1 MYKNL
6 RAHTRYESVHAHNT
20 KPEVDIMRNGNKT
33 RQLLSLARIFVL
45 ALCFTLVFAVAIS
58 VTPDGYFNSAKA
70 LNPDGD
76 TSGLVRVYQKDAYL
90 NTSTLVNPD
99 DYALSAFKTD
109 FESIMGYGKNANNSK
124 TEWSIGDVTFNKY
137 VFGMKN
143 ITYNSEKGKIKSQ
156 DSEEEDKTVGVY
168 PLAGGGA
175 KMSFYIDAGL
185 FGADSISAVLNVV
198 LPEYLQS
205 LISTND
211 EYSLQFDAQIDVS
224 KGDNLV
230 NVSAQNYQRAR
241 AKIATAPETL
251 SAVDENHIQYTG
263 ANKAG
268 DVKDSQYGYQS
279 NTTSNGSWSG
289 STLSFTGIVAN
300 SANPYIYFCIGI
312 GESDGTCT
320 VSFRNLKFTNV
331 KLVREVKADSDSIE
345 RVDGAAPVNKAQFD
359 NTVQDSFYPYN
370 TNASTAGGWA
380 VWHDNI
386 TSQLS
391 KKIDNVTYG
400 NGKLQSYTNSPIA
413 TIGGQNYYKTSTV
426 TYHDT
431 YNYLPGLMGYIDSGD
446 ISQGFTTETLKY
458 VCECGYVYTGTSFDS
473 LDNSYTCPNC
483 GKSKSAFTKTIN
495 VPSKMAQDIDINYA
509 SGIKQV
515 IVGSKYREE
524 DADDTTG
531 GTLAAVFNL
540 YDANSYGE
548 NHGKGI
554 YVEGQLVGWAV
565 VTKTNR
571 AEVVVK
577 TYMYT
582 NARVATQVM
591 DYGFSS
597 NRWNIEYSGIDTTAP
612 DDNVNSGTNVSLDK
626 FVGANAQDLAW
637 LRQNKIVADGS
648 ININEDDTAAG
659 YSPYIWFYTVN
670 REDSLAELNNIAITQ
685 FADYAAVKAA
695 GINPIALGEISSFTY
710 DFANGVAKAYGGGEQ
725 GNPASITDNVTG
737 HGYYRFTFYIF
748 DLAGNKGGVKS
759 FYTKVDYDRP
769 EYTVDYSFDKNGV
782 QTTILASENG
792 KWATGD
798 VTLKFTLTAGGFSG
812 YTFRFE
818 DANGAMHAIVVNGM
832 GDYEG
837 DSYIA
842 GIANYITSASGTATT
857 AVGNDIT
864 ININGVDVNVAYAVE
879 GGNGTFTF
887 TIPAPATAF
896 FEWIST
902 FSMFCGQYAS
912 INAIDIDEQSVEY
925 INNDW
930 KGGIKVLIDGIAP
943 TVPLFEDE
951 EGYLSTFENYELPSS
966 RNWFTTSYNLPVML
980 AFNDAITAT
989 DYASGLKIHYGIKAV
1004 KNLTE
1009 LLAYRDINVE
1019 NNYKSAIDIQKEL
1032 GFDRYI
1038 MVTGDALDGDATD
1051 FTLQLLQNL
1060 NAGMRLVYVWAED
1073 QAGNVSELS
1082 RYFVLVDANNYSVSA
1097 SVKSNAKLES
1107 GFANL
1112 TFTNAE
1118 GVAVT
1123 TIKRGETLLFNVGL
1137 ANSYVP
1143 FKFTQNG
1150 NVLFENYTQNQ
1161 VWSGISNENA
1171 QYITASGYETLR
1183 VTLDDFNN
1191 LTDLE
1196 KSNRFELSAR
1206 KVVTYN
1212 YINSSVG
1219 YTAAPTD
1226 VSSVVI
1232 SGYEGA
1238 KSSFVYRFV
1247 DSDNNLLYENNEGG
1261 TTTDPSEAKL
1271 DSDGNPVFFVP
1282 TKVGSYRVRIYI
1294 PKDDESFVTSDFET
1308 NDAGEQVFAPVRYDV
1323 IKGKAVITVKS
1334 STSKFGEPASSVLGM
1349 LDFDVTG
1356 IDKAQM
1362 ASENIVVNLVL
1373 KDVTLASGET
1383 YRVGNYAIVN
1393 QSSDYSAATNYDVTF
1408 NSAIHTVTRR
1418 QVTIDAWSASKAFG
1432 DSDPEFRFGV
1442 ELAQFAGLYK
1452 SANEIVADVFSAY
1465 NPVTDTTADGYA
1477 LFYAGGSIS
1486 RESAEGVG
1494 QYDFASDASLF
1505 DIDSNYSIVVQ
1516 TTKYKFTIEKRIV
1529 KLDVSGQS
1537 SVFPFGTTVES
1548 EIGKIAPAYK
1558 IAAKD
1563 MVVAS
1568 QIEALFANGAQ
1579 LSLGAQIA
1587 DLTDENYS
1595 AAYKYAIL
1603 LGGNLDDGNVVIE
1616 LDASGAEY
1624 IVYVTKQ
1631 NAIVVKVKDGVN
1643 FEFVYGF
1650 VWSENTLVFDS
1661 EKFELQGTPSG
1672 EYTSVKWSVDVANG
1686 TILDA
1691 GKRVLSISGA
1701 KLYNGETALEDAVFV
1716 EPVTVT
1722 INPASIVVKP
1732 TAQNLSKVYGE
1743 EDGVYGIGFDVTSV
1757 GGQAIAKDGNYANVA
1772 YNDILAQINGV
1783 FVRAIFDK
1791 NGNRLSFASRYD
1803 GATDASGTVYGTDGR
1818 YYGFAVGTP
1827 FSTQNSNFKVE
1838 AAVDSTQKLAIEQ
1851 KSIDLSTKYFVG
1863 IGKAYDGKTDVFYN
1877 GANLYDLSSYLVLAT
1892 DDVTLVAN
1900 ANYDSPEKGIRSIV
1914 FDAFSLSGAQALN
1927 YRIANFVND
1936 GNSTQVN
1943 GSAAKDTVAI
1953 DDSTFVTIIYIDN
1966 IDGKGNIIIS
1976 AGIIALLKSDV
1987 TISKQYDNTKDLGVS
2002 SVSFASGE
2010 GTKSLITADK
2020 FLITEESDSF
2030 TGTEVN
2036 SNYVVNVALFFVID
2050 KPEEF
2055 DIKRDGI
2062 YENSDIVIDEN
2073 AVYNNR
2079 KGIKIVLK
2087 NMPASIKQRV
2097 LGTSSFQ
2104 TLDAVDRD
2112 YNKKTDVDMTYTFAQ
2127 GALAEGD
2134 TAQTIGLKL
2143 AGKAA
2148 NANAGTHSV
2157 RVSGYSVLDK
2167 NYYVDVDALN
2177 TAYTDIGVV
2186 ISKARL
2192 VPNVKFADKTY
2203 DGTSNVVVDNVN
2215 GTFTSVQYATNLEEE
2230 LKKFSY
2236 DASKVS
2242 FMLSLNGAED
2252 ENVGA
2257 NGKHNV
2263 LVSGLEVRFDGTD
2276 TDILKNY
2283 VLEGARYSKVDDKYN
2298 KINSLQVGAIDDFEL
2313 IDAVNMSKK
2322 QIQLIVNDFDIKDK
2336 IYDGTTSAS
2345 ITINITDGRIVAG
2358 HSDLLEVVASGNFA
2372 RKQTGKNIAID
2383 VSVATLQIKNS
2394 LSQEQYDL
2402 ALEAIDNYELVQY
2415 KGTITGNIKARPVLV
2430 SADLGTR
2437 EYNGDEAV
2445 VKSNISYTFKNMIDA
2460 DKKFYAIQTKNGSY
2474 FIDKNVAIDK
2484 DGNVIA
2490 KDGTAYGLLLQ
2501 NIKEKYDNYTLVY
2514 SNNSEIA
2521 GKKALAFVMADGT
2534 IVYEKPAEAE
2544 IAEYWYALE
2553 TTDKYILK
2561 NDTASVEEAQNAN
2574 AIVGF
2579 YKVDGVDAYLIA
2591 SDYAGETSKLVDAIN
2606 YLPAQGK
2613 ITQRTA
2619 SIRASGIERATDTD
2633 AFEKTYDG
2641 TDIFFGQVGVDFNFS
2656 TSAVSNVII
2665 GDDVTIANVSAKFD
2679 SAYATAK
2686 YVVFTASGIAGAD
2699 AYNYTIAG
2707 EKTSVEV
2714 KLSGRIKARSIN
2726 AYLAD
2731 DEAEYGVSTGKFT
2744 GKVTYKLV
2752 GNDGVEYA
2760 LDNQFANDT
2769 AFYIS
2774 MSDFL
2779 AATGLDASNATL
2791 LAGVSYDLA
2800 DGKYVK
2806 AAEGA
2811 IGGYVRMGEGA
2822 NDKIST
2828 LPQAYASFAATTP
2841 EAGTTSTSYVLKG
2854 GRAKNYDFKP
2864 VYTDKG
2870 SVSEAN
2876 GTTSKVSVVKKN
2888 LYVLTVSNA
2897 YSANY
2902 GDVMSADG
2910 KLLFNVGLRYLD
2922 KNGNDGIIGGQS
2934 VNTLFAKDRTNFFPT
2949 VRLGVYNENT
2959 GVTTPATQLAKISD
2973 KLESYEHYVLYVVS
2987 DYDYDAVDTIVRNYN
3002 VVLAGIDTISAR
3014 DNDGQIRTI
3023 FDIAGTNA
3031 KFDTATLEIVLPKL
3045 TGVSVGS
3052 DTQNEFSY
3060 SYAIDKTGNGINR
3073 LHEVVQGEL
3082 ETDEVIFVDDEG
3094 NELYPINVGTY
3105 SGIVKV
3111 RRYIN
3116 ANGQFVARKDVDAN
3130 GYYIEWNSGSVKKS
3144 IVIDKADVGLRAQNV
3159 SEYYNGAKHEYATAG
3174 GENRISYNNLTNGY
3188 NLVKN
3193 ADFTLTYQV
3202 LKDGKYVT
3210 ISANE
3215 VVNAGKYRVIVALT
3229 DKFLASECG
3238 KNYNAASTVAE
3249 LQVLRAIVNVT
3260 LSSDGYAMS
3269 EEMIDGSTVM
3279 KLTGDFVEGKNYSV
3293 GYEVAMASASNAPAI
3308 AIDKSQTK
3316 LVGLEGIKSAGKYS
3330 FAVVL
3335 SDDTLSQDNY
3345 VFMSSTGVLEL
3356 TTKSLASSDGSSINI
3371 TEGKGVVANRLEVKE
3386 IKTNNA
3392 LASDMSYLKAV
3403 EQYVAAMS
3411 QKAGVK
3417 DASVAA
3423 VLRVNLYLDD
3433 QLVLLSN
3440 TSTTVTVALPE
3451 SVKNLNGIAIYYV
3464 NENGGLTKLTDY
3476 VVNDGKLT
3484 YSANYVNG
3492 IVFVDVNHQSLDAWK
3507 IYVIV
3512 AAVVIVTLIV
3522 VATVVTIVVKK
3533 SKLKKLA

>member
-6 RAHTRYESVHAHNT
+6 RAHTRYDSVHAHNT

-45 ALCFTLVFAVAIS
+45 ALCFTLVFAFALSKNNSQVASAYTVVEQEKDDDATLGSPSSFFGDNSELTGMHFGYPGLSADTQTWTFTETYNTVVPSTGNHQIFKLKGNTTMYTHVGDANHWLWGVKNGMAAAEVHGVMNFNLSGFVAQMIQNDNVTVKAKVTANIGAKEGDSTWLIS
-58 VTPDGYFNSAKA
+58 YVNNLFYSAVAVPAGKELTGGLSYDLRNNKSESGQDKTGFIVGYQNSDKKGAQDRTSNEVTLTKETPGLGFALGCGWGQQAGSYDHHVYMSNIRVTFTITFNNVTDGSGLNIGDNAAPIASSTYGIQNSYQQ
-70 LNPDGD
+70 G
-76 TSGLVRVYQKDAYL
+76 TSGSGYAPYLTDA
-90 NTSTLVNPD
+90 
-99 DYALSAFKTD
+99 
-109 FESIMGYGKNANNSK
+109 KNAP
-124 TEWSIGDVTFNKY
+124 
-137 VFGMKN
+137 
-143 ITYNSEKGKIKSQ
+143 
-156 DSEEEDKTVGVY
+156 VY
-168 PLAGGGA
+168 
-175 KMSFYIDAGL
+175 Y
-185 FGADSISAVLNVV
+185 DSIKN
-198 LPEYLQS
+198 
-205 LISTND
+205 
-211 EYSLQFDAQIDVS
+211 
-224 KGDNLV
+224 
-230 NVSAQNYQRAR
+230 
-241 AKIATAPETL
+241 
-251 SAVDENHIQYTG
+251 
-263 ANKAG
+263 
-268 DVKDSQYGYQS
+268 
-279 NTTSNGSWSG
+279 
-289 STLSFTGIVAN
+289 
-300 SANPYIYFCIGI
+300 
-312 GESDGTCT
+312 
-320 VSFRNLKFTNV
+320 NV
-331 KLVREVKADSDSIE
+331 KLDSI
-345 RVDGAAPVNKAQFD
+345 VDGA
-359 NTVQDSFYPYN
+359 
-370 TNASTAGGWA
+370 
-380 VWHDNI
+380 
-386 TSQLS
+386 
-391 KKIDNVTYG
+391 
-400 NGKLQSYTNSPIA
+400 GKMQSYTNASLGQISA
-413 TIGGQNYYKTSTV
+413 DGANHSYYKFAQTEYVDMYNYSGESSIQSAILKYGADAAKTIGVGDRLITGISSDGTLQTSET
-426 TYHDT
+426 
-431 YNYLPGLMGYIDSGD
+431 NDSTHL
-446 ISQGFTTETLKY
+446 Q
-458 VCECGYVYTGTSFDS
+458 
-473 LDNSYTCPNC
+473 
-483 GKSKSAFTKTIN
+483 
-495 VPSKMAQDIDINYA
+495 YA
-509 SGIKQV
+509 SGIKTV
-515 IVGSKYREE
+515 TVNETTFNIW
-524 DADDTTG
+524 DATDRAKTKAITVENDDG
-531 GTLAAVFNL
+531 
-540 YDANSYGE
+540 
-548 NHGKGI
+548 
-554 YVEGQLVGWAV
+554 
-565 VTKTNR
+565 VT
-571 AEVVVK
+571 VVVGYAK
-577 TYMYT
+577 VNYI
-582 NARVATQVM
+582 NRGRVAVM
-591 DYGFSS
+591 IYMIANGTVQTSVGDYGGISS
-597 NRWNIEYSGIDTTAP
+597 KSRIEFSGIDTTSP
-612 DDNVNSGTNVSLDK
+612 DDSVKGGTNVSLDNYIK
-626 FVGANAQDLAW
+626 SSSSDLAW
-637 LRQNKIVADGS
+637 FRQNKIVADGS

-695 GINPIALGEISSFTY
+695 GINPIAYGEISSFTY
-710 DFANGVAKAYGGGEQ
+710 DFSNGVAKAYGGGEQ

-782 QTTILASENG
+782 QATILASENG

-837 DSYIA
+837 DSYVA
-842 GIANYITSASGTATT
+842 GIANYITSASGAATM
-857 AVGNDIT
+857 AVSNDIT
-864 ININGVDVNVAYAVE
+864 ININGVDVNVAYAVDE

-887 TIPAPATAF
+887 TIPTPATAF

-951 EGYLSTFENYELPSS
+951 EGYLSTFENYELPSL

-1038 MVTGDALDGDATD
+1038 MATGDALDGDATD

-1123 TIKRGETLLFNVGL
+1123 TIKRGETLLFEVGL

-1150 NVLFENYTQNQ
+1150 NVLLENYTQNQ
-1161 VWSGISNENA
+1161 VWNGISNENA

-1196 KSNRFELSAR
+1196 KSNQFELSAR

-1271 DSDGNPVFFVP
+1271 DSEGNPVFFVP

-1362 ASENIVVNLVL
+1362 ASENIFVNLVL

-1418 QVTIDAWSASKAFG
+1418 QVTIDAWSASKFFG

-1516 TTKYKFTIEKRIV
+1516 TTKYKFTIKKRTV

-1548 EIGKIAPAYK
+1548 EISKIAPAYK
-1558 IAAKD
+1558 IAAND

-1568 QIEALFANGAQ
+1568 QIEALFANGAK

-1587 DLTDENYS
+1587 ELTEEEDYS
-1595 AAYKYAIL
+1595 AVYKYAIV
-1603 LGGNLDDGNVVIE
+1603 LGGTLDDGNVVIE

-1650 VWSENTLVFDS
+1650 VWGENTLVFDS

-1691 GKRVLSISGA
+1691 GKRILSISGA

-1722 INPASIVVKP
+1722 INPATIVVKP

-1743 EDGVYGIGFDVTSV
+1743 EDVDYGIGFDVASV
-1757 GGQAIAKDGNYANVA
+1757 GGQAIAKDGSYANVA
-1772 YNDILAQINGV
+1772 YDDILKQINGV

-1877 GANLYDLSSYLVLAT
+1877 GTNLYDLSSYLVLAT

-2020 FLITEESDSF
+2020 FLIAEESDSF

-2112 YNKKTDVDMTYTFAQ
+2112 YNKQTDVDMTYTFAQ

-2134 TAQTIGLKL
+2134 TAQTVGLEL
-2143 AGKAA
+2143 TGKAA
-2148 NANAGTHSV
+2148 NANAGTHTV
-2157 RVSGYSVLDK
+2157 TVSGYSVLDK

-2236 DASKVS
+2236 DERKVS

-2415 KGTITGNIKARPVLV
+2415 KGTITGNIEARPVLV

-2460 DKKFYAIQTKNGSY
+2460 DKKFYAIQTKNGAY

-2514 SNNSEIA
+2514 SNNSEIT

-2561 NDTASVEEAQNAN
+2561 NDTASVEEAQN

-2828 LPQAYASFAATTP
+2828 LPQAYVSFAATTP
-2841 EAGTTSTSYVLKG
+2841 EAGTTSTFYVLKG

-2934 VNTLFAKDRTNFFPT
+2934 VNTLFANDRTNFFPT

-3002 VVLAGIDTISAR
+3002 VVLAGIDTISSR
-3014 DNDGQIRTI
+3014 DNDGQVRTI

-3031 KFDTATLEIVLPKL
+3031 KFDTATLDIVLPKL

-3308 AIDKSQTK
+3308 AIDRSQTK

-3356 TTKSLASSDGSSINI
+3356 TAKSLASSDGSSINI

-3440 TSTTVTVALPE
+3440 TPTTVTVALPE

>member
-1 MYKNL
+1 
-6 RAHTRYESVHAHNT
+6 
-20 KPEVDIMRNGNKT
+20 MRNGNKT

-45 ALCFTLVFAVAIS
+45 ALCFTLVFAFALSKNNSQVASAYTVVEQEKADDATLGSPSAFFGDNSELTGMHFGYPGLSADTQTWTFTETYNTVVPSTGNHQIFKLKGNTTMYTHVGDANHWLWGVSNGMAAAEVHGVMNFNLSGFVAQMIQNDNVTVKAKVTANIGAKEGDSTWLIS
-58 VTPDGYFNSAKA
+58 YVNNLFYSAVAVPAGKELTGGLSYDLRNNKSESGQDKTGFIVGYQNSDKKGAQDRTSNEVTLTKETPGLGFALGCGWGQQAGSYDHHVYMSNIRVTFTITFNNVTDGSGLNIGDNAAPIASSTYGIQNSYQQ
-70 LNPDGD
+70 G
-76 TSGLVRVYQKDAYL
+76 TSGSGYAPYLTDA
-90 NTSTLVNPD
+90 
-99 DYALSAFKTD
+99 
-109 FESIMGYGKNANNSK
+109 KNAP
-124 TEWSIGDVTFNKY
+124 
-137 VFGMKN
+137 
-143 ITYNSEKGKIKSQ
+143 
-156 DSEEEDKTVGVY
+156 VY
-168 PLAGGGA
+168 
-175 KMSFYIDAGL
+175 Y
-185 FGADSISAVLNVV
+185 DSIKN
-198 LPEYLQS
+198 
-205 LISTND
+205 
-211 EYSLQFDAQIDVS
+211 
-224 KGDNLV
+224 
-230 NVSAQNYQRAR
+230 
-241 AKIATAPETL
+241 
-251 SAVDENHIQYTG
+251 
-263 ANKAG
+263 
-268 DVKDSQYGYQS
+268 
-279 NTTSNGSWSG
+279 
-289 STLSFTGIVAN
+289 
-300 SANPYIYFCIGI
+300 
-312 GESDGTCT
+312 
-320 VSFRNLKFTNV
+320 NV
-331 KLVREVKADSDSIE
+331 KLDSI
-345 RVDGAAPVNKAQFD
+345 VDGA
-359 NTVQDSFYPYN
+359 
-370 TNASTAGGWA
+370 
-380 VWHDNI
+380 
-386 TSQLS
+386 
-391 KKIDNVTYG
+391 
-400 NGKLQSYTNSPIA
+400 GKMQSYTNASLGQISA
-413 TIGGQNYYKTSTV
+413 DGANHSYYKFAQTEYVDMYNYSGESSIQSAILKYGADAAKTIGVGDRLITGISSDGTLQTS
-426 TYHDT
+426 
-431 YNYLPGLMGYIDSGD
+431 
-446 ISQGFTTETLKY
+446 ETN
-458 VCECGYVYTGTSFDS
+458 
-473 LDNSYTCPNC
+473 NSTHL
-483 GKSKSAFTKTIN
+483 
-495 VPSKMAQDIDINYA
+495 QYA
-509 SGIKQV
+509 SGIKTV
-515 IVGSKYREE
+515 TVNETTFNIW
-524 DADDTTG
+524 DATDRAKTKAITVENDDG
-531 GTLAAVFNL
+531 
-540 YDANSYGE
+540 
-548 NHGKGI
+548 
-554 YVEGQLVGWAV
+554 
-565 VTKTNR
+565 VT
-571 AEVVVK
+571 VVVGYAK
-577 TYMYT
+577 VNYI
-582 NARVATQVM
+582 NRGRVAVM
-591 DYGFSS
+591 IYMIANGTVQTSVGDYGGISS
-597 NRWNIEYSGIDTTAP
+597 KSRIEFSGIDTTSP
-612 DDNVNSGTNVSLDK
+612 DDSVNGGTNVSLDNYIK
-626 FVGANAQDLAW
+626 SSSSDLAW
-637 LRQNKIVADGS
+637 FRQNKIVADGS

-670 REDSLAELNNIAITQ
+670 RADSLAELNNIAITQ

-695 GINPIALGEISSFTY
+695 DINPIAYGEISSFTY
-710 DFANGVAKAYGGGEQ
+710 DFANGVAKAYGGADQ

-798 VTLKFTLTAGGFSG
+798 VTLKFTLIAGGFSG

-837 DSYIA
+837 DSYVA
-842 GIANYITSASGTATT
+842 GIANYITSASGAATM
-857 AVGNDIT
+857 AVSNDIT
-864 ININGVDVNVAYAVE
+864 ININGVDVNVAYAVDE

-887 TIPAPATAF
+887 TIPTPATAF

-951 EGYLSTFENYELPSS
+951 EGYLSTFENYELPSL

-1038 MVTGDALDGDATD
+1038 MATGDALDGDATD

-1150 NVLFENYTQNQ
+1150 NVLLENYTQNQ

-1171 QYITASGYETLR
+1171 QYITASGYETLQ

-1362 ASENIVVNLVL
+1362 ASENIFVNLVL

-1418 QVTIDAWSASKAFG
+1418 QVTIDAWSASKFFG

-1465 NPVTDTTADGYA
+1465 KPVTDTTADGYA

-1568 QIEALFANGAQ
+1568 QIEALFANGAK
-1579 LSLGAQIA
+1579 LSLGAKIA
-1587 DLTDENYS
+1587 ELTEEDYS
-1595 AAYKYAIL
+1595 AVYKYAIV
-1603 LGGNLDDGNVVIE
+1603 LGGTLDDGNVVIE

-1650 VWSENTLVFDS
+1650 VWGENTLVFDS

-1691 GKRVLSISGA
+1691 GKRILSISGA

-1722 INPASIVVKP
+1722 INPATIVVKP
-1732 TAQNLSKVYGE
+1732 TAQNLYKVYGE
-1743 EDGVYGIGFDVTSV
+1743 EDDDYGIGFDVASV
-1757 GGQAIAKDGNYANVA
+1757 GGQAIAKDGSYANVA
-1772 YNDILAQINGV
+1772 YDDIHDQINGV

-1827 FSTQNSNFKVE
+1827 FSTPKNSNFKVE

-1851 KSIDLSTKYFVG
+1851 KSINLSTKYFVG

-1914 FDAFSLSGAQALN
+1914 FDTFSLSGAQALN

-1943 GSAAKDTVAI
+1943 GSAAKDIVAI

-2002 SVSFASGE
+2002 DVSFASGE

-2073 AVYNNR
+2073 AMYNNR

-2134 TAQTIGLKL
+2134 TAQTIGLIL
-2143 AGKAA
+2143 EGKAA
-2148 NANAGTHSV
+2148 NANAGTHTV
-2157 RVSGYSVLDK
+2157 TVSGYSVLDK

-2192 VPNVKFADKTY
+2192 VPNVQFADKTY

-2236 DASKVS
+2236 DANNVS

-2263 LVSGLEVRFDGTD
+2263 LVSGLEVIFDGTD

-2415 KGTITGNIKARPVLV
+2415 KGTITGNIEARPVLV

-2460 DKKFYAIQTKNGSY
+2460 DKKFYAIQTKNGAY

-2606 YLPAQGK
+2606 YLPAQGQ

-2828 LPQAYASFAATTP
+2828 LPQAYVSFAATTP

-2934 VNTLFAKDRTNFFPT
+2934 VNTLFANDRTNFFPT

-3014 DNDGQIRTI
+3014 DNDGQVRTI

-3031 KFDTATLEIVLPKL
+3031 KFDTATLDIVLPKL

-3174 GENRISYNNLTNGY
+3174 GANRISYNNLTNGY

-3229 DKFLASECG
+3229 NKFLASECG

-3356 TTKSLASSDGSSINI
+3356 TAKSLASSDGSSINI

-3440 TSTTVTVALPE
+3440 TPTTVTVALPE

>member
-1 MYKNL
+1 
-6 RAHTRYESVHAHNT
+6 
-20 KPEVDIMRNGNKT
+20 MRNGNKT

-45 ALCFTLVFAVAIS
+45 ALCFTLVFAVA
-58 VTPDGYFNSAKA
+58 
-70 LNPDGD
+70 L
-76 TSGLVRVYQKDAYL
+76 
-90 NTSTLVNPD
+90 
-99 DYALSAFKTD
+99 
-109 FESIMGYGKNANNSK
+109 
-124 TEWSIGDVTFNKY
+124 
-137 VFGMKN
+137 
-143 ITYNSEKGKIKSQ
+143 
-156 DSEEEDKTVGVY
+156 
-168 PLAGGGA
+168 
-175 KMSFYIDAGL
+175 
-185 FGADSISAVLNVV
+185 
-198 LPEYLQS
+198 
-205 LISTND
+205 TND
-211 EYSLQFDAQIDVS
+211 AI
-224 KGDNLV
+224 GG
-230 NVSAQNYQRAR
+230 
-241 AKIATAPETL
+241 IATAAESEKEGDATFGAGVSILGDHGELTGVDFGYPGIGTQTTWTYTETFNTIVSSTTNIQVYKETGDTKMFIEEGASGTWQFGVSNAAKAAQCHGVINFGASKFIDQMIQNDNVVVTASITFSLGALSSNFNNKFYSAVVGPESLTAQKSYYLRKDGDSNYTYNYKNSSKEAAETFTTDAVTL
-251 SAVDENHIQYTG
+251 SPGKNNLALATGLGWAQRIAPPYTPKRGLEIKNIQIKYTITF
-263 ANKAG
+263 NNVTDSSSLNIG
-268 DVKDSQYGYQS
+268 DNAAPVASSTYGIQNSYQQG
-279 NTTSNGSWSG
+279 TSG
-289 STLSFTGIVAN
+289 SGYA
-300 SANPYIYFCIGI
+300 PYLTDAKNAPVYYDSIK
-312 GESDGTCT
+312 
-320 VSFRNLKFTNV
+320 NNV
-331 KLVREVKADSDSIE
+331 KLDSI
-345 RVDGAAPVNKAQFD
+345 VDGA
-359 NTVQDSFYPYN
+359 
-370 TNASTAGGWA
+370 
-380 VWHDNI
+380 
-386 TSQLS
+386 
-391 KKIDNVTYG
+391 
-400 NGKLQSYTNSPIA
+400 GKMQSYTNASLGQISA
-413 TIGGQNYYKTSTV
+413 DGANHSYYKFAQTEYVDMYNYSGESSIQSAILKYGADAAKTIGVGDRLITGISSDGTLQTS
-426 TYHDT
+426 
-431 YNYLPGLMGYIDSGD
+431 
-446 ISQGFTTETLKY
+446 ETN
-458 VCECGYVYTGTSFDS
+458 
-473 LDNSYTCPNC
+473 NSTHL
-483 GKSKSAFTKTIN
+483 
-495 VPSKMAQDIDINYA
+495 QYA
-509 SGIKQV
+509 SGIKTV
-515 IVGSKYREE
+515 TVNETTFNIW
-524 DADDTTG
+524 DATDRAKTKAITVENDDG
-531 GTLAAVFNL
+531 
-540 YDANSYGE
+540 
-548 NHGKGI
+548 
-554 YVEGQLVGWAV
+554 
-565 VTKTNR
+565 VT
-571 AEVVVK
+571 VVVGYAK
-577 TYMYT
+577 VNYI
-582 NARVATQVM
+582 NRGRVAVM
-591 DYGFSS
+591 IYMIANGTVQTSVGDYGGISS
-597 NRWNIEYSGIDTTAP
+597 KSRIEFSGIDTTSP
-612 DDNVNSGTNVSLDK
+612 DDSVNSGTNVSLDNYIK
-626 FVGANAQDLAW
+626 SSSSDLAW
-637 LRQNKIVADGS
+637 FRQNKIVADGS
-648 ININEDDTAAG
+648 INVNEDDTAAG

-670 REDSLAELNNIAITQ
+670 RADSLAELNNIAITQ

-695 GINPIALGEISSFTY
+695 GINPIAYGEISSFTY
-710 DFANGVAKAYGGGEQ
+710 DFANGVAKAYGGADQ

-769 EYTVDYSFDKNGV
+769 DYTVDYSFDKNGV

-857 AVGNDIT
+857 AVSNDIT

-887 TIPAPATAF
+887 TIPTPATAF

-1196 KSNRFELSAR
+1196 KSNKFELSAR

-1362 ASENIVVNLVL
+1362 ASENIFVNLVL

-1442 ELAQFAGLYK
+1442 ELAQFAGLFK

-1465 NPVTDTTADGYA
+1465 KPVTDTTADGYA

-1505 DIDSNYSIVVQ
+1505 DIDSNYSIIVQ

-1568 QIEALFANGAQ
+1568 QIEALFANGVQ

-1587 DLTDENYS
+1587 ELTDENYS

-1743 EDGVYGIGFDVTSV
+1743 EDGVYGIGFDVASV
-1757 GGQAIAKDGNYANVA
+1757 GGQAIAKDGSYANVA
-1772 YNDILAQINGV
+1772 YNDILAQIDGV

-1914 FDAFSLSGAQALN
+1914 FDTFSLSGAQALN

-1943 GSAAKDTVAI
+1943 GSAANDTVAI

-2415 KGTITGNIKARPVLV
+2415 KGTITGNIEARPVLV

-2828 LPQAYASFAATTP
+2828 LPQAYVSFAATTP

-3014 DNDGQIRTI
+3014 DNDGQVRTI

-3031 KFDTATLEIVLPKL
+3031 KFDTATLDIVLPKL

-3215 VVNAGKYRVIVALT
+3215 VVNAGKYRVVVALT

-3440 TSTTVTVALPE
+3440 TPTTVTVALPE

>member
-6 RAHTRYESVHAHNT
+6 RAYTRDESVYAHNT

-58 VTPDGYFNSAKA
+58 VTPDGYFDSAKA
-70 LNPDGD
+70 LNADSSD
-76 TSGLVRVYQKDAYL
+76 TNVRVYQKDGYL
-90 NTSTLVNPD
+90 NASTLVNPD

-251 SAVDENHIQYTG
+251 SAVNENHIQYTG

-268 DVKDSQYGYQS
+268 DVKDSQYGYKS
-279 NTTSNGSWSG
+279 NTTSNGSWSE

-458 VCECGYVYTGTSFDS
+458 VCACGYVYTGTNFDS

-582 NARVATQVM
+582 NARVATQVT

-637 LRQNKIVADGS
+637 LRQNKITADGS
-648 ININEDDTAAG
+648 IEISEDDTAAG

-670 REDSLAELNNIAITQ
+670 RADSLAALNNIAITQ

-695 GINPIALGEISSFTY
+695 GINPIAYGEISSFTY

-837 DSYIA
+837 DSYVA
-842 GIANYITSASGTATT
+842 GIVDYITSASGTATT
-857 AVGNDIT
+857 AVSNDIT
-864 ININGVDVNVAYAVE
+864 ININGVDVNVAYAVDE

-1150 NVLFENYTQNQ
+1150 NVLLENYTQNQ

-1362 ASENIVVNLVL
+1362 ESENIFVNLVL

-1465 NPVTDTTADGYA
+1465 KPVTDTTADGYA

-1505 DIDSNYSIVVQ
+1505 DIDSNYSIIVQ

-1568 QIEALFANGAQ
+1568 QIEALFANGAK
-1579 LSLGAQIA
+1579 LSLGAKIA
-1587 DLTDENYS
+1587 ELTDENYS

-1603 LGGNLDDGNVVIE
+1603 LGGTLDDGNVVIE

-1743 EDGVYGIGFDVTSV
+1743 EDGVYGIGFDVASV
-1757 GGQAIAKDGNYANVA
+1757 GGQAIAKDGSYANVA

-1914 FDAFSLSGAQALN
+1914 FDTFSLSGAQALN

-1943 GSAAKDTVAI
+1943 GSSAKDTVAI
-1953 DDSTFVTIIYIDN
+1953 EDSTFVTIIYIDN

-1976 AGIIALLKSDV
+1976 EGIIALLKSDV

-2002 SVSFASGE
+2002 NVSFASGE

-2055 DIKRDGI
+2055 VIKRDGI

-2079 KGIKIVLK
+2079 KGIKVVLK

-2112 YNKKTDVDMTYTFAQ
+2112 YNKQTDVDMTYTFAQ

-2134 TAQTIGLKL
+2134 TAQTVGLEIE
-2143 AGKAA
+2143 GKAA
-2148 NANAGTHSV
+2148 NANAGTHTV
-2157 RVSGYSVLDK
+2157 TVSGYSVLDK
-2167 NYYVDVDALN
+2167 NYYVDVDAIN

-2242 FMLSLNGAED
+2242 FMLSLKGAED

-2298 KINSLQVGAIDDFEL
+2298 KVNSLQVGAIDDFEL

-2394 LSQEQYDL
+2394 LSKEQYDL

-2415 KGTITGNIKARPVLV
+2415 NGTITGNIEARPVLV
-2430 SADLGTR
+2430 NADLGTR

-2460 DKKFYAIQTKNGSY
+2460 DKKFYAIQTKNGAY

-2534 IVYEKPAEAE
+2534 IVYEKPVEAE

-2553 TTDKYILK
+2553 TTDKYVLK

-2606 YLPAQGK
+2606 YLPAKGK

-2619 SIRASGIERATDTD
+2619 SIRASGIERATDTN

-2828 LPQAYASFAATTP
+2828 LPQAYVSFAATTP

-2934 VNTLFAKDRTNFFPT
+2934 INTLFAKDRTNFFPT

-2987 DYDYDAVDTIVRNYN
+2987 DYDYDALDTIVRNYN

-3014 DNDGQIRTI
+3014 DNDGQVRTI

-3031 KFDTATLEIVLPKL
+3031 KFDTATLDIVLPKL

-3116 ANGQFVARKDVDAN
+3116 ANGKFVARKDVDAN

-3238 KNYNAASTVAE
+3238 KNYNATSTVAE

-3440 TSTTVTVALPE
+3440 TPTTVTVALPE

>member
-1 MYKNL
+1 
-6 RAHTRYESVHAHNT
+6 
-20 KPEVDIMRNGNKT
+20 MRNGNKT

-45 ALCFTLVFAVAIS
+45 ALCFTLVFAVALS
-58 VTPDGYFNSAKA
+58 N
-70 LNPDGD
+70 
-76 TSGLVRVYQKDAYL
+76 DA
-90 NTSTLVNPD
+90 
-99 DYALSAFKTD
+99 
-109 FESIMGYGKNANNSK
+109 
-124 TEWSIGDVTFNKY
+124 IG
-137 VFGMKN
+137 G
-143 ITYNSEKGKIKSQ
+143 
-156 DSEEEDKTVGVY
+156 
-168 PLAGGGA
+168 
-175 KMSFYIDAGL
+175 
-185 FGADSISAVLNVV
+185 
-198 LPEYLQS
+198 
-205 LISTND
+205 
-211 EYSLQFDAQIDVS
+211 
-224 KGDNLV
+224 
-230 NVSAQNYQRAR
+230 
-241 AKIATAPETL
+241 IATAAESEKDGDATFGAGVSILGDHGELTGVDFGYPGIGTQTTWTYTETFNTVVSSTTNIQVYKETGDTKMFIEEGASGTWQYGVSNAYKAAQCHGVINFGTSKFIDQMIQNDNVVVTASITFSLGALSSNFNNKFYSAVVGPEALTAQKSYNLREKDGDSNYTYNYKNSSKEAAETFTTDAVTL
-251 SAVDENHIQYTG
+251 SPGKSNLALATGLGWSIRAVPPYTPRRGLEIKNIQIKYTITFNNVTDS
-263 ANKAG
+263 ASLNIG
-268 DVKDSQYGYQS
+268 DNAAPVTSSTYGIQNSYQQG
-279 NTTSNGSWSG
+279 TSG
-289 STLSFTGIVAN
+289 SGYA
-300 SANPYIYFCIGI
+300 PYLTDAKNAPVYYDSIK
-312 GESDGTCT
+312 
-320 VSFRNLKFTNV
+320 NNV
-331 KLVREVKADSDSIE
+331 KLDSI
-345 RVDGAAPVNKAQFD
+345 VN
-359 NTVQDSFYPYN
+359 
-370 TNASTAGGWA
+370 GE
-380 VWHDNI
+380 
-386 TSQLS
+386 
-391 KKIDNVTYG
+391 
-400 NGKLQSYTNSPIA
+400 GKMQSYTNARLGQISADGANHSYYKFAQTEYVDMYNYSGESSVQSAILKYGA
-413 TIGGQNYYKTSTV
+413 DAAKTIGVGDRLITGISSDGTLQTS
-426 TYHDT
+426 
-431 YNYLPGLMGYIDSGD
+431 
-446 ISQGFTTETLKY
+446 ETN
-458 VCECGYVYTGTSFDS
+458 
-473 LDNSYTCPNC
+473 NSTHL
-483 GKSKSAFTKTIN
+483 
-495 VPSKMAQDIDINYA
+495 QYA
-509 SGIKQV
+509 SGIKTV
-515 IVGSKYREE
+515 TVNETTFNIW
-524 DADDTTG
+524 DATDRAKTKAITVENDDG
-531 GTLAAVFNL
+531 V
-540 YDANSYGE
+540 
-548 NHGKGI
+548 
-554 YVEGQLVGWAV
+554 AV
-565 VTKTNR
+565 VVGYAKVNYINR
-571 AEVVVK
+571 G
-577 TYMYT
+577 
-582 NARVATQVM
+582 RVAVM
-591 DYGFSS
+591 IYMIANGTVQTSVGDYGGISS
-597 NRWNIEYSGIDTTAP
+597 KSRIEFSGIDTTSP
-612 DDNVNSGTNVSLDK
+612 DDSVNSGTNVSLDNYIK
-626 FVGANAQDLAW
+626 SSSSDLAW
-637 LRQNKIVADGS
+637 FRKNKIVADGS

-670 REDSLAELNNIAITQ
+670 RADSLAELNNIAITQ

-695 GINPIALGEISSFTY
+695 GINPIAYGEISSFTY
-710 DFANGVAKAYGGGEQ
+710 DFANGVAKAYGGGADQ

-769 EYTVDYSFDKNGV
+769 EYTVDYSFNKNGV

-837 DSYIA
+837 DSYVA

-857 AVGNDIT
+857 VVSNDIT

-887 TIPAPATAF
+887 TIPTPATAF

-951 EGYLSTFENYELPSS
+951 EGYLSTFANYELPSS

-1038 MVTGDALDGDATD
+1038 MATGDALDGDATD

-1137 ANSYVP
+1137 ANTYVP

-1150 NVLFENYTQNQ
+1150 NVLLENYTQNQ

-1271 DSDGNPVFFVP
+1271 DSDGSPVFFVP

-1362 ASENIVVNLVL
+1362 ASENIFVNLVL

-1452 SANEIVADVFSAY
+1452 SSNEIVADVFSAY
-1465 NPVTDTTADGYA
+1465 KPVTDTTADGYA
-1477 LFYAGGSIS
+1477 LFYAGGSIT

-1505 DIDSNYSIVVQ
+1505 DIDSNYSIIVQ
-1516 TTKYKFTIEKRIV
+1516 TMKYKFTIEKRIV

-1587 DLTDENYS
+1587 ELTDENYS

-1743 EDGVYGIGFDVTSV
+1743 EDGVYGIGFDVASV
-1757 GGQAIAKDGNYANVA
+1757 GGQAIAKDGSYANVA

-1900 ANYDSPEKGIRSIV
+1900 ANYDSPEKGTRSIV
-1914 FDAFSLSGAQALN
+1914 FNAFSLSGAQALN

-1943 GSAAKDTVAI
+1943 GSSAKDTVAI
-1953 DDSTFVTIIYIDN
+1953 DDSTSVTIIYIDN

-2073 AVYNNR
+2073 AMYNNR

-2112 YNKKTDVDMTYTFAQ
+2112 YNKQTDVDMTYTFAQ

-2242 FMLSLNGAED
+2242 FMLSLKGAED

-2394 LSQEQYDL
+2394 LSKEQYDL

-2415 KGTITGNIKARPVLV
+2415 NGTITGNIEARPVLV

-2460 DKKFYAIQTKNGSY
+2460 DKKFYAIQTKNGAY

-2553 TTDKYILK
+2553 TTDKYVLK

-2619 SIRASGIERATDTD
+2619 SIRASGIERATDTI

-2828 LPQAYASFAATTP
+2828 LPQAYVSFAATTP

-2902 GDVMSADG
+2902 GDIMSADG

-2987 DYDYDAVDTIVRNYN
+2987 DYDYDALDTIVRNYN

-3014 DNDGQIRTI
+3014 DNDGQVRTI

-3031 KFDTATLEIVLPKL
+3031 KFDTATLDIVLPKL

-3060 SYAIDKTGNGINR
+3060 AYAIDKTGNGINR

-3386 IKTNNA
+3386 IRTNNA

-3440 TSTTVTVALPE
+3440 TPTTVTVALPE
-3451 SVKNLNGIAIYYV
+3451 SVKNMNGIAIYYV

>member
-1 MYKNL
+1 
-6 RAHTRYESVHAHNT
+6 
-20 KPEVDIMRNGNKT
+20 MRNGNQS

-45 ALCFTLVFAVAIS
+45 ALCFTLVFA
-58 VTPDGYFNSAKA
+58 F
-70 LNPDGD
+70 
-76 TSGLVRVYQKDAYL
+76 
-90 NTSTLVNPD
+90 
-99 DYALSAFKTD
+99 ALSASVSQVASAYDVVEQEKDDDATLGSPSAFFGDNGELTGMHFGYPGLSANTQTWTFTETYNTVVPSTGNHQIFKLKGNTKMYTHVGDANHWLWGVSNGMAAAEVHGAMNFNLSGFVAQMIQNDNVTVKAKVTANIGAKEGDSTWLVSYVNNLFYSAVAVPAGKELTGGLSYDLRNNKSESGQDKTGFIAGYQNSDKKGAQDRTSNEVTLTKETPGLGFALGCGWRQQVGSYDHHVYMSNIRVTFTITFNNVTD
-109 FESIMGYGKNANNSK
+109 GSGLNIGDNAAPVASSTYGIQNSYQQGTSGSGYAPYLTDAKNAP
-124 TEWSIGDVTFNKY
+124 
-137 VFGMKN
+137 
-143 ITYNSEKGKIKSQ
+143 
-156 DSEEEDKTVGVY
+156 VY
-168 PLAGGGA
+168 
-175 KMSFYIDAGL
+175 Y
-185 FGADSISAVLNVV
+185 DSIKN
-198 LPEYLQS
+198 
-205 LISTND
+205 
-211 EYSLQFDAQIDVS
+211 
-224 KGDNLV
+224 
-230 NVSAQNYQRAR
+230 
-241 AKIATAPETL
+241 
-251 SAVDENHIQYTG
+251 
-263 ANKAG
+263 
-268 DVKDSQYGYQS
+268 
-279 NTTSNGSWSG
+279 
-289 STLSFTGIVAN
+289 
-300 SANPYIYFCIGI
+300 
-312 GESDGTCT
+312 
-320 VSFRNLKFTNV
+320 NV
-331 KLVREVKADSDSIE
+331 KLDSI
-345 RVDGAAPVNKAQFD
+345 VDGA
-359 NTVQDSFYPYN
+359 
-370 TNASTAGGWA
+370 
-380 VWHDNI
+380 
-386 TSQLS
+386 
-391 KKIDNVTYG
+391 
-400 NGKLQSYTNSPIA
+400 GKMQSYTNASLGQISA
-413 TIGGQNYYKTSTV
+413 DGANHSYYKFAQTEYVDMYNYSGESSIQSAILKYGADAAKTIGVGDRLITGISSDGTLQTSET
-426 TYHDT
+426 
-431 YNYLPGLMGYIDSGD
+431 NDSTHL
-446 ISQGFTTETLKY
+446 Q
-458 VCECGYVYTGTSFDS
+458 
-473 LDNSYTCPNC
+473 
-483 GKSKSAFTKTIN
+483 
-495 VPSKMAQDIDINYA
+495 YA
-509 SGIKQV
+509 SGIKTV
-515 IVGSKYREE
+515 TVNETTFNIW
-524 DADDTTG
+524 DATDRAKTKAITVENDDG
-531 GTLAAVFNL
+531 
-540 YDANSYGE
+540 
-548 NHGKGI
+548 
-554 YVEGQLVGWAV
+554 
-565 VTKTNR
+565 VT
-571 AEVVVK
+571 VVVGYAK
-577 TYMYT
+577 VNYI
-582 NARVATQVM
+582 NRGRVAVM
-591 DYGFSS
+591 IYMIANGTVQTSVGDYGGISS
-597 NRWNIEYSGIDTTAP
+597 KSRIEFSGIDTTSP
-612 DDNVNSGTNVSLDK
+612 DDSVNGGTNVSLDNYIK
-626 FVGANAQDLAW
+626 SSSSDLAW
-637 LRQNKIVADGS
+637 FRQNKIVADGS

-659 YSPYIWFYTVN
+659 YSPYLWFYTVN

-695 GINPIALGEISSFTY
+695 GINPIAYGEISSFTY
-710 DFANGVAKAYGGGEQ
+710 DFANGVAKAYGGADQ

-837 DSYIA
+837 DSYVA
-842 GIANYITSASGTATT
+842 GIANYITSASGAATM
-857 AVGNDIT
+857 AVSNDIT
-864 ININGVDVNVAYAVE
+864 ININGVDVNVAYAVDE

-887 TIPAPATAF
+887 TIPTPATAF

-1038 MVTGDALDGDATD
+1038 MTKGDALDGDATD

-1150 NVLFENYTQNQ
+1150 NVLLENYTQNQ

-1171 QYITASGYETLR
+1171 QYITASGYETLQ

-1362 ASENIVVNLVL
+1362 ASENIFVNLVL

-1408 NSAIHTVTRR
+1408 NNAIHTVTRR

-1465 NPVTDTTADGYA
+1465 KPVTDTTADGYA

-1548 EIGKIAPAYK
+1548 EISKIAPAYK

-1568 QIEALFANGAQ
+1568 QIEALFANGAK

-1587 DLTDENYS
+1587 ELTEEEDYS
-1595 AAYKYAIL
+1595 AVYKYAIV
-1603 LGGNLDDGNVVIE
+1603 LGGTLDDGNVVIE

-1650 VWSENTLVFDS
+1650 VWGENTLVFDS

-1722 INPASIVVKP
+1722 INPATIVVKP

-1743 EDGVYGIGFDVTSV
+1743 EDGVYGIGFDVASV
-1757 GGQAIAKDGNYANVA
+1757 GGQAIAKDGSYANVA
-1772 YNDILAQINGV
+1772 YDDILAQINGV

-1877 GANLYDLSSYLVLAT
+1877 GTNLYDLSSYLVLAT

-1976 AGIIALLKSDV
+1976 AGVIALLKSDV

-2073 AVYNNR
+2073 AMYNNR

-2203 DGTSNVVVDNVN
+2203 DGTSNVVADNVN

-2415 KGTITGNIKARPVLV
+2415 KGTITGNIEARPVLV

-2460 DKKFYAIQTKNGSY
+2460 DKKFYAIQTKNGAY

-2828 LPQAYASFAATTP
+2828 LPQAYVSFAATTP

-3014 DNDGQIRTI
+3014 DNDGQVRTI
-3023 FDIAGTNA
+3023 FDIAGANA

-3188 NLVKN
+3188 NLVKD

-3260 LSSDGYAMS
+3260 FSSDGYAMS

-3356 TTKSLASSDGSSINI
+3356 TAKSLASSDGSSINI

-3440 TSTTVTVALPE
+3440 TPTTVTVALPE

>member
-1 MYKNL
+1 
-6 RAHTRYESVHAHNT
+6 
-20 KPEVDIMRNGNKT
+20 MRNGNKT

-45 ALCFTLVFAVAIS
+45 ALCFTLVFAFALSKNNSQVASAYTVVEQEKDDDATLGSPSSFFGDNGELTGTHFGYPGLSADTQTWTFTETYNTVVPSTGNHQIFKLKGNTTMYTHVGDANHWLWGVKNGMAAAEVHGVMNFNLS
-58 VTPDGYFNSAKA
+58 GFVAQMIQNDNVTVKAKVTANIGAKEGDSTWLVSYVNNLFYSAVAVPAGKELTGGLSYDLRNNKSESGQDKTGFIAGYQNSDKKGAQDRTSNEVTLTKETPGLGFALGCGWRQQVGSYDHHVYMSNIRVTFTITFNNVTDGSGLNIGDNAAPVASSTYGIQNSYQQ
-70 LNPDGD
+70 G
-76 TSGLVRVYQKDAYL
+76 TSGSGYAPYLTDA
-90 NTSTLVNPD
+90 
-99 DYALSAFKTD
+99 
-109 FESIMGYGKNANNSK
+109 KNAP
-124 TEWSIGDVTFNKY
+124 
-137 VFGMKN
+137 
-143 ITYNSEKGKIKSQ
+143 
-156 DSEEEDKTVGVY
+156 VY
-168 PLAGGGA
+168 
-175 KMSFYIDAGL
+175 Y
-185 FGADSISAVLNVV
+185 DSIKN
-198 LPEYLQS
+198 
-205 LISTND
+205 
-211 EYSLQFDAQIDVS
+211 
-224 KGDNLV
+224 
-230 NVSAQNYQRAR
+230 
-241 AKIATAPETL
+241 
-251 SAVDENHIQYTG
+251 
-263 ANKAG
+263 
-268 DVKDSQYGYQS
+268 
-279 NTTSNGSWSG
+279 
-289 STLSFTGIVAN
+289 
-300 SANPYIYFCIGI
+300 
-312 GESDGTCT
+312 
-320 VSFRNLKFTNV
+320 NV
-331 KLVREVKADSDSIE
+331 KLDSI
-345 RVDGAAPVNKAQFD
+345 VDGA
-359 NTVQDSFYPYN
+359 
-370 TNASTAGGWA
+370 
-380 VWHDNI
+380 
-386 TSQLS
+386 
-391 KKIDNVTYG
+391 
-400 NGKLQSYTNSPIA
+400 GKMQSYTNASLGQISA
-413 TIGGQNYYKTSTV
+413 DGANHSYYKFAQTEYVDMYNYSGESSIQSAILKYGADAAKTIGVGDRLITGISSDGTLQTSET
-426 TYHDT
+426 
-431 YNYLPGLMGYIDSGD
+431 NDSTHL
-446 ISQGFTTETLKY
+446 Q
-458 VCECGYVYTGTSFDS
+458 
-473 LDNSYTCPNC
+473 
-483 GKSKSAFTKTIN
+483 
-495 VPSKMAQDIDINYA
+495 YA
-509 SGIKQV
+509 SGIKTV
-515 IVGSKYREE
+515 TVNETTFNIW
-524 DADDTTG
+524 DATDRAKTKAITVENDDG
-531 GTLAAVFNL
+531 
-540 YDANSYGE
+540 
-548 NHGKGI
+548 
-554 YVEGQLVGWAV
+554 
-565 VTKTNR
+565 VT
-571 AEVVVK
+571 VVVGYAK
-577 TYMYT
+577 VNYI
-582 NARVATQVM
+582 NRGRVAVM
-591 DYGFSS
+591 IYMIANGTVQTSVGDYGGISS
-597 NRWNIEYSGIDTTAP
+597 KSRIEFSGIDTTSP
-612 DDNVNSGTNVSLDK
+612 DDSVNGGTNVSLDNYIK
-626 FVGANAQDLAW
+626 SSSSDLAW
-637 LRQNKIVADGS
+637 FRQNKIVADGS

-659 YSPYIWFYTVN
+659 YSPYLWFYTVN

-695 GINPIALGEISSFTY
+695 GINPIAYGEISSFTY
-710 DFANGVAKAYGGGEQ
+710 DFANGVAKAYGGADQ

-857 AVGNDIT
+857 AVSNDIT
-864 ININGVDVNVAYAVE
+864 ININGVDVNVAYAVDE

-887 TIPAPATAF
+887 TIPTPATAF

-1038 MVTGDALDGDATD
+1038 MATGDALDGDATD

-1082 RYFVLVDANNYSVSA
+1082 RYFVLVDANNYSVAA

-1150 NVLFENYTQNQ
+1150 NVLLENYTQNQ
-1161 VWSGISNENA
+1161 VWSGISNDNA
-1171 QYITASGYETLR
+1171 QYITASGYETLQ

-1196 KSNRFELSAR
+1196 KSNKFELSAR

-1362 ASENIVVNLVL
+1362 ASENIFVNLVL

-1465 NPVTDTTADGYA
+1465 KPVTDTTADGYA

-1548 EIGKIAPAYK
+1548 EISKIAPAYK

-1568 QIEALFANGAQ
+1568 QIEALFANGAK

-1587 DLTDENYS
+1587 ELTEEEDYS
-1595 AAYKYAIL
+1595 AVYKYAIV
-1603 LGGNLDDGNVVIE
+1603 LGGTLDDGNVVIE

-1650 VWSENTLVFDS
+1650 VWGENTLVFDS

-1722 INPASIVVKP
+1722 INPATIVVKP

-1743 EDGVYGIGFDVTSV
+1743 EDGVYGIGFDVASV
-1757 GGQAIAKDGNYANVA
+1757 GGQAIAKDGSYANVA
-1772 YNDILAQINGV
+1772 YDDILAQINGV

-1914 FDAFSLSGAQALN
+1914 FDTFSLSGAQALN

-1943 GSAAKDTVAI
+1943 GSSAKDTVAI

-2073 AVYNNR
+2073 AMYNNR

-2203 DGTSNVVVDNVN
+2203 DGTSNVVADNVN

-2415 KGTITGNIKARPVLV
+2415 KGTITGNIEARPVLV

-2460 DKKFYAIQTKNGSY
+2460 DKKFYAIQTKNGAY

-2828 LPQAYASFAATTP
+2828 LPQAYVSFAATTP

-3014 DNDGQIRTI
+3014 DNDGQVRTI
-3023 FDIAGTNA
+3023 FDIAGANA

-3188 NLVKN
+3188 NLVKD

-3260 LSSDGYAMS
+3260 FSSDGYAMS

-3356 TTKSLASSDGSSINI
+3356 TAKSLASSDGSSINI

-3440 TSTTVTVALPE
+3440 TPTTVTVALPE

>member
-1 MYKNL
+1 
-6 RAHTRYESVHAHNT
+6 
-20 KPEVDIMRNGNKT
+20 MRNGNKT

-45 ALCFTLVFAVAIS
+45 ALCFTLVFAVALS
-58 VTPDGYFNSAKA
+58 N
-70 LNPDGD
+70 
-76 TSGLVRVYQKDAYL
+76 DAIGGIANAYE
-90 NTSTLVNPD
+90 VKEQDKPD
-99 DYALSAFKTD
+99 DATLGVASAITGDHGELTGVNF
-109 FESIMGYGKNANNSK
+109 GYPGTGTQTTWTF
-124 TEWSIGDVTFNKY
+124 TETYDTVVPSTSNHQIYKKKGNTVMYTHIGDANHWY
-137 VFGMKN
+137 W
-143 ITYNSEKGKIKSQ
+143 
-156 DSEEEDKTVGVY
+156 GV
-168 PLAGGGA
+168 
-175 KMSFYIDAGL
+175 
-185 FGADSISAVLNVV
+185 
-198 LPEYLQS
+198 
-205 LISTND
+205 
-211 EYSLQFDAQIDVS
+211 
-224 KGDNLV
+224 
-230 NVSAQNYQRAR
+230 
-241 AKIATAPETL
+241 
-251 SAVDENHIQYTG
+251 
-263 ANKAG
+263 
-268 DVKDSQYGYQS
+268 
-279 NTTSNGSWSG
+279 
-289 STLSFTGIVAN
+289 
-300 SANPYIYFCIGI
+300 
-312 GESDGTCT
+312 SDGQAGA
-320 VSFRNLKFTNV
+320 
-331 KLVREVKADSDSIE
+331 EVHGVINFDLSGF
-345 RVDGAAPVNKAQFD
+345 VAQMIQ
-359 NTVQDSFYPYN
+359 N
-370 TNASTAGGWA
+370 
-380 VWHDNI
+380 
-386 TSQLS
+386 
-391 KKIDNVTYG
+391 DNVTVKAKVTANIGARDGSVAGANYVNKLFYSALGVPAGKKMTGGLSFDIRNNDNVSGEDKSGFTSGYQNSSSKGAQDRTSNEVTLDKNTPGLAFALGCGWGQQWSPQDHYVYMSNIRVVFTITFNNVTDSASLNIGDNAAPIASSAYG
-400 NGKLQSYTNSPIA
+400 IQNGYVQGTSGSGYAPYLTDAKNASVYYDSIAKNIKLDNVTDGAGKMQSYTNTGLGQISADGTNHTYYKFAQTEYVDMYNYSGESSIQSA
-413 TIGGQNYYKTSTV
+413 ILKYGADAAKTIGVGDRLITGISSDGTLQTS
-426 TYHDT
+426 
-431 YNYLPGLMGYIDSGD
+431 
-446 ISQGFTTETLKY
+446 ETN
-458 VCECGYVYTGTSFDS
+458 
-473 LDNSYTCPNC
+473 NSTHL
-483 GKSKSAFTKTIN
+483 
-495 VPSKMAQDIDINYA
+495 QYA
-509 SGIKQV
+509 SGIKTV
-515 IVGSKYREE
+515 TVNETTFNIW
-524 DADDTTG
+524 DATDRAKTKAITVENDDG
-531 GTLAAVFNL
+531 
-540 YDANSYGE
+540 
-548 NHGKGI
+548 
-554 YVEGQLVGWAV
+554 
-565 VTKTNR
+565 VT
-571 AEVVVK
+571 VVVGYAK
-577 TYMYT
+577 VNYI
-582 NARVATQVM
+582 NRGRVAVM
-591 DYGFSS
+591 IYMIANGTVQTSVGDYGGISS
-597 NRWNIEYSGIDTTAP
+597 KSRIEFSGIDTTSP
-612 DDNVNSGTNVSLDK
+612 DDSVNSGTNVSLDNYIK
-626 FVGANAQDLAW
+626 SSSSDLAW
-637 LRQNKIVADGS
+637 FRQNKIVADGS
-648 ININEDDTAAG
+648 INVNEDDTAAG
-659 YSPYIWFYTVN
+659 YSPYLWFYTVN
-670 REDSLAELNNIAITQ
+670 RADSLADLNGIAVTQ
-685 FADYAAVKAA
+685 FADYNAVKAA

-769 EYTVDYSFDKNGV
+769 EYTVDYSFNKNGV

-837 DSYIA
+837 DSYVA
-842 GIANYITSASGTATT
+842 GIVDYITSASGTATT
-857 AVGNDIT
+857 AVSNDIT

-1150 NVLFENYTQNQ
+1150 NVLLENYTQNQ

-1271 DSDGNPVFFVP
+1271 DSDGSPVFFVP

-1362 ASENIVVNLVL
+1362 ASENIFVNLVL

-1465 NPVTDTTADGYA
+1465 KPVTDTTADGYA

-1548 EIGKIAPAYK
+1548 EISKIAPTYK

-1587 DLTDENYS
+1587 ELKDENYS

-1650 VWSENTLVFDS
+1650 VWGENTLVFDS

-1722 INPASIVVKP
+1722 INPATIVVKP

-1914 FDAFSLSGAQALN
+1914 FDTFSLSGAQALN

-1943 GSAAKDTVAI
+1943 GSAANDTVAI
-1953 DDSTFVTIIYIDN
+1953 DDNTFVTIIYIDN

-2002 SVSFASGE
+2002 NVSFASGE

-2242 FMLSLNGAED
+2242 FMLSLKGAED

-2415 KGTITGNIKARPVLV
+2415 KGTITGNIEARPVLV

-2699 AYNYTIAG
+2699 AYNYTIVG

-2779 AATGLDASNATL
+2779 AATGFDASNATL

-2828 LPQAYASFAATTP
+2828 LPQAYVSFAATTP

-3002 VVLAGIDTISAR
+3002 VVLAGIDTISTR
-3014 DNDGQIRTI
+3014 DNDGQVRTI

-3031 KFDTATLEIVLPKL
+3031 KFDTATLDIVLPKL

-3193 ADFTLTYQV
+3193 ADFTLTHQV

-3440 TSTTVTVALPE
+3440 TPTTVTVALPE

>member
-1 MYKNL
+1 
-6 RAHTRYESVHAHNT
+6 
-20 KPEVDIMRNGNKT
+20 MRNGNKT

-45 ALCFTLVFAVAIS
+45 ALCFTLVFAVALS
-58 VTPDGYFNSAKA
+58 N
-70 LNPDGD
+70 
-76 TSGLVRVYQKDAYL
+76 DA
-90 NTSTLVNPD
+90 
-99 DYALSAFKTD
+99 
-109 FESIMGYGKNANNSK
+109 
-124 TEWSIGDVTFNKY
+124 IG
-137 VFGMKN
+137 G
-143 ITYNSEKGKIKSQ
+143 
-156 DSEEEDKTVGVY
+156 
-168 PLAGGGA
+168 
-175 KMSFYIDAGL
+175 
-185 FGADSISAVLNVV
+185 
-198 LPEYLQS
+198 
-205 LISTND
+205 
-211 EYSLQFDAQIDVS
+211 
-224 KGDNLV
+224 
-230 NVSAQNYQRAR
+230 
-241 AKIATAPETL
+241 IATAAESEKDGDATFGAGVSILGDHGELTGVDFGYPGIGTQTTWTYTETFNTVVSSTTNIQVYKETGDTKMFIEEGASGTWQFGVSNAAKAAQCHGVINFGASKFIDQMIQNENVVVTASITFSMGALSSNFNNKFYSAVAGPEALTAQKSYNLREKDGDSNYTYNYKNSSKEAAETFITDAVTL
-251 SAVDENHIQYTG
+251 SPGKNNLALATGLGWAQRWAPPYTPRRGLEIKNIQIKYTITF
-263 ANKAG
+263 NNVTDSSSLNIG
-268 DVKDSQYGYQS
+268 DNAAPVASSTYGIQNSYQQG
-279 NTTSNGSWSG
+279 TSG
-289 STLSFTGIVAN
+289 SGYA
-300 SANPYIYFCIGI
+300 PYLTDAKNAPVYYDSIK
-312 GESDGTCT
+312 
-320 VSFRNLKFTNV
+320 NNV
-331 KLVREVKADSDSIE
+331 KLDSI
-345 RVDGAAPVNKAQFD
+345 VN
-359 NTVQDSFYPYN
+359 
-370 TNASTAGGWA
+370 GE
-380 VWHDNI
+380 
-386 TSQLS
+386 
-391 KKIDNVTYG
+391 
-400 NGKLQSYTNSPIA
+400 GKMQSYTNASLGQISA
-413 TIGGQNYYKTSTV
+413 DGANHSYYKFAQTEYVDMYNYSGESSIQSAILKYGADAAKTIGVGDRLITGISSDGTLQTS
-426 TYHDT
+426 
-431 YNYLPGLMGYIDSGD
+431 
-446 ISQGFTTETLKY
+446 ETN
-458 VCECGYVYTGTSFDS
+458 
-473 LDNSYTCPNC
+473 NSTHL
-483 GKSKSAFTKTIN
+483 
-495 VPSKMAQDIDINYA
+495 QYA
-509 SGIKQV
+509 SGIKTV
-515 IVGSKYREE
+515 TVNETTFNIW
-524 DADDTTG
+524 DATDRAKTKAITVENDDG
-531 GTLAAVFNL
+531 
-540 YDANSYGE
+540 
-548 NHGKGI
+548 
-554 YVEGQLVGWAV
+554 
-565 VTKTNR
+565 VT
-571 AEVVVK
+571 VVVGYAK
-577 TYMYT
+577 VNYI
-582 NARVATQVM
+582 NRGRVAVM
-591 DYGFSS
+591 IYMIANGTVQTSVGDYGGISS
-597 NRWNIEYSGIDTTAP
+597 KSRIEFSGIDTTSP
-612 DDNVNSGTNVSLDK
+612 DDSVNSGTNVSLDNYIK
-626 FVGANAQDLAW
+626 SSSSDLAW
-637 LRQNKIVADGS
+637 FRQNKIVADGS
-648 ININEDDTAAG
+648 INVNEDDTAAG
-659 YSPYIWFYTVN
+659 YSPYLWFYTVN
-670 REDSLAELNNIAITQ
+670 RADSLAALNNIAITQ
-685 FADYAAVKAA
+685 FANYAAVKAA
-695 GINPIALGEISSFTY
+695 GINPIAYGEISSFTY

-837 DSYIA
+837 DSYVA

-857 AVGNDIT
+857 AVSNDIT
-864 ININGVDVNVAYAVE
+864 ININGVDVNVAYAVDE

-887 TIPAPATAF
+887 TIPTPATAF

-1196 KSNRFELSAR
+1196 KSNKFELSAR

-1362 ASENIVVNLVL
+1362 ASENIFVNLVL

-1465 NPVTDTTADGYA
+1465 KPVTDTTADGYA

-1516 TTKYKFTIEKRIV
+1516 TTKYKFTIKKRIV

-1548 EIGKIAPAYK
+1548 EISKIAPAYK
-1558 IAAKD
+1558 IAATD

-1587 DLTDENYS
+1587 ELTDENYS

-1722 INPASIVVKP
+1722 INPATIVVKP

-1914 FDAFSLSGAQALN
+1914 FDTFSLSGAQALN

-1943 GSAAKDTVAI
+1943 GSSAKDTVAI

-2073 AVYNNR
+2073 AMYNNR

-2112 YNKKTDVDMTYTFAQ
+2112 YNKQTDVDMTYTFAQ

-2415 KGTITGNIKARPVLV
+2415 KGTITGNIEARPVLV

-2828 LPQAYASFAATTP
+2828 LPQAYVSFAATTP

-2902 GDVMSADG
+2902 GDIMSADG

-3014 DNDGQIRTI
+3014 DNDGQVRTI

-3031 KFDTATLEIVLPKL
+3031 KFDTATLDIVLPKL

-3440 TSTTVTVALPE
+3440 TPTTVTVALPE

>member
-1 MYKNL
+1 
-6 RAHTRYESVHAHNT
+6 
-20 KPEVDIMRNGNKT
+20 MRNGNKT

-45 ALCFTLVFAVAIS
+45 ALCFTLVFAVALS
-58 VTPDGYFNSAKA
+58 N
-70 LNPDGD
+70 
-76 TSGLVRVYQKDAYL
+76 DA
-90 NTSTLVNPD
+90 
-99 DYALSAFKTD
+99 
-109 FESIMGYGKNANNSK
+109 
-124 TEWSIGDVTFNKY
+124 IG
-137 VFGMKN
+137 G
-143 ITYNSEKGKIKSQ
+143 
-156 DSEEEDKTVGVY
+156 
-168 PLAGGGA
+168 
-175 KMSFYIDAGL
+175 
-185 FGADSISAVLNVV
+185 
-198 LPEYLQS
+198 
-205 LISTND
+205 
-211 EYSLQFDAQIDVS
+211 
-224 KGDNLV
+224 
-230 NVSAQNYQRAR
+230 
-241 AKIATAPETL
+241 IATAAESEKDGDATFGAGVSILGDHGELTGVDFGYPGIGTQTTWTYTETFNTVVSSTTNIQVYKETGDTKMFIEEGASGTWQFGVSNAAKAAQCHGVINFGTSKFIDQMIQNDNVVVTASVTFSLGALSSNFNNKFYSAVVGPEALTAQKSYNLREKDGDSNYTYNYKNSSKEAAETFTTDAVTL
-251 SAVDENHIQYTG
+251 SPGKNNLALATGLGWAQRWAPPYTPRRGLEIKNIQIKYTITFNNVTDG
-263 ANKAG
+263 SGLNIG
-268 DVKDSQYGYQS
+268 DNAAPVASSTYGIQNSYQQG
-279 NTTSNGSWSG
+279 TSG
-289 STLSFTGIVAN
+289 SGYA
-300 SANPYIYFCIGI
+300 PYLTDAKNAPVYYDSIK
-312 GESDGTCT
+312 
-320 VSFRNLKFTNV
+320 NNV
-331 KLVREVKADSDSIE
+331 KLDSI
-345 RVDGAAPVNKAQFD
+345 VN
-359 NTVQDSFYPYN
+359 
-370 TNASTAGGWA
+370 GE
-380 VWHDNI
+380 
-386 TSQLS
+386 
-391 KKIDNVTYG
+391 
-400 NGKLQSYTNSPIA
+400 GKMQSYTNASLGQISA
-413 TIGGQNYYKTSTV
+413 DGANHSYYKFAQTEYVDMYNYSGESSIQSAILKYGADAAKTIGVGDRLITGISSDGTLQTS
-426 TYHDT
+426 
-431 YNYLPGLMGYIDSGD
+431 
-446 ISQGFTTETLKY
+446 ETN
-458 VCECGYVYTGTSFDS
+458 
-473 LDNSYTCPNC
+473 NSTHL
-483 GKSKSAFTKTIN
+483 
-495 VPSKMAQDIDINYA
+495 QYA
-509 SGIKQV
+509 SGIKTV
-515 IVGSKYREE
+515 TVNETTFNIW
-524 DADDTTG
+524 DTTDRAK
-531 GTLAAVFNL
+531 TKAITV
-540 YDANSYGE
+540 E
-548 NHGKGI
+548 NDDG
-554 YVEGQLVGWAV
+554 VAV
-565 VTKTNR
+565 VVGYAKVNYINR
-571 AEVVVK
+571 G
-577 TYMYT
+577 
-582 NARVATQVM
+582 RVAVM
-591 DYGFSS
+591 IYMIANGTVQTSVGDYGGISS
-597 NRWNIEYSGIDTTAP
+597 KSRIEFSGIDTTSP
-612 DDNVNSGTNVSLDK
+612 DDSVNSGTNVSLDNYIK
-626 FVGANAQDLAW
+626 SSSSDLAW
-637 LRQNKIVADGS
+637 FRKNKIVADGS
-648 ININEDDTAAG
+648 INVNEDDTAAG

-670 REDSLAELNNIAITQ
+670 REDSLAALNNIAITQ

-695 GINPIALGEISSFTY
+695 GINPIAYGEISSFTY

-837 DSYIA
+837 DSYVA
-842 GIANYITSASGTATT
+842 GIANYITSASGAATM
-857 AVGNDIT
+857 AVSNDIT
-864 ININGVDVNVAYAVE
+864 ININGVDVNVAYAVDE

-887 TIPAPATAF
+887 TIPTPATAF

-1038 MVTGDALDGDATD
+1038 MATGDALYGDATD

-1150 NVLFENYTQNQ
+1150 NVLLENYTQNQ

-1171 QYITASGYETLR
+1171 QYITASGYETLQ

-1271 DSDGNPVFFVP
+1271 DSDGSPVFFVP

-1362 ASENIVVNLVL
+1362 ASENIFVNLVL

-1465 NPVTDTTADGYA
+1465 KPVTDTTADGYA

-1548 EIGKIAPAYK
+1548 EISKIAPAYK

-1568 QIEALFANGAQ
+1568 QIEALFANGAK
-1579 LSLGAQIA
+1579 LSLGAKIA
-1587 DLTDENYS
+1587 ELTEEDYS
-1595 AAYKYAIL
+1595 AVYKYAIV
-1603 LGGNLDDGNVVIE
+1603 LGGTLDDGNVVIE

-1650 VWSENTLVFDS
+1650 VWGENTLVFDS

-1691 GKRVLSISGA
+1691 GKRILSISGA

-1722 INPASIVVKP
+1722 INPATIVVKP

-1743 EDGVYGIGFDVTSV
+1743 EDGVYGIGFDVASV
-1757 GGQAIAKDGNYANVA
+1757 GGQAIAKDGSYANVA

-2073 AVYNNR
+2073 AMYNNR

-2415 KGTITGNIKARPVLV
+2415 KGTITGNIEARPVLV

-2460 DKKFYAIQTKNGSY
+2460 DKKFYAIQTKNGAY

-2828 LPQAYASFAATTP
+2828 LPQAYVSFAATTP

-3014 DNDGQIRTI
+3014 DNDGQVRTI

-3031 KFDTATLEIVLPKL
+3031 KFDTATLDIVLPKL

-3174 GENRISYNNLTNGY
+3174 GANRISYNNLTNGY

-3356 TTKSLASSDGSSINI
+3356 TAKSLASSDGSSINI

-3440 TSTTVTVALPE
+3440 TPTTVTVALPE

>member
-1 MYKNL
+1 
-6 RAHTRYESVHAHNT
+6 
-20 KPEVDIMRNGNKT
+20 MRNGNKT

-45 ALCFTLVFAVAIS
+45 ALCFTLVFA
-58 VTPDGYFNSAKA
+58 F
-70 LNPDGD
+70 
-76 TSGLVRVYQKDAYL
+76 
-90 NTSTLVNPD
+90 
-99 DYALSAFKTD
+99 ALSASVSQVASAYDVVEQEKDDDATLGSPSAFFGDNGELTGMHFGYPGLSANTQTWTFTETYNTVVPSTGNHQIFKLKGNTKMYTHVGDANHWLWGVSNGMAAAEVHGAMNFNLSGFVAQMIQNDNVTVKAKVTANIGAKEGDSTWLVSYVNNLFYSAVAVPAGKELTGGLSYDLRNNKSESGQDKTGFIAGYQNSDKKGAQDRTSNEVTLTKETPGLGFALGCGWRQQVGSYDHHVYMSNIRVTFTITFNNVTD
-109 FESIMGYGKNANNSK
+109 GSGLNIGDNAAPVASSTYGIQNSYQQGTSGSGYAPYLTDAKNAP
-124 TEWSIGDVTFNKY
+124 
-137 VFGMKN
+137 
-143 ITYNSEKGKIKSQ
+143 
-156 DSEEEDKTVGVY
+156 VY
-168 PLAGGGA
+168 
-175 KMSFYIDAGL
+175 Y
-185 FGADSISAVLNVV
+185 DSIKN
-198 LPEYLQS
+198 
-205 LISTND
+205 
-211 EYSLQFDAQIDVS
+211 
-224 KGDNLV
+224 
-230 NVSAQNYQRAR
+230 
-241 AKIATAPETL
+241 
-251 SAVDENHIQYTG
+251 
-263 ANKAG
+263 
-268 DVKDSQYGYQS
+268 
-279 NTTSNGSWSG
+279 
-289 STLSFTGIVAN
+289 
-300 SANPYIYFCIGI
+300 
-312 GESDGTCT
+312 
-320 VSFRNLKFTNV
+320 NV
-331 KLVREVKADSDSIE
+331 KLDSI
-345 RVDGAAPVNKAQFD
+345 VDGA
-359 NTVQDSFYPYN
+359 
-370 TNASTAGGWA
+370 
-380 VWHDNI
+380 
-386 TSQLS
+386 
-391 KKIDNVTYG
+391 
-400 NGKLQSYTNSPIA
+400 GKMQSYTNASLGQISA
-413 TIGGQNYYKTSTV
+413 DGANHSYYKFAQTEYVDMYNYSGESSIQSAILKYGADAAKTIGVGDRLITGISSDGTLQTSET
-426 TYHDT
+426 
-431 YNYLPGLMGYIDSGD
+431 NDSTHL
-446 ISQGFTTETLKY
+446 Q
-458 VCECGYVYTGTSFDS
+458 
-473 LDNSYTCPNC
+473 
-483 GKSKSAFTKTIN
+483 
-495 VPSKMAQDIDINYA
+495 YA
-509 SGIKQV
+509 SGIKTV
-515 IVGSKYREE
+515 TVNETTFNIW
-524 DADDTTG
+524 DATDRAKTKAITVENDDG
-531 GTLAAVFNL
+531 
-540 YDANSYGE
+540 
-548 NHGKGI
+548 
-554 YVEGQLVGWAV
+554 
-565 VTKTNR
+565 VT
-571 AEVVVK
+571 VVVGYAK
-577 TYMYT
+577 VNYI
-582 NARVATQVM
+582 NRGRVAVM
-591 DYGFSS
+591 IYMIANGTVQTSVGDYGGISS
-597 NRWNIEYSGIDTTAP
+597 KSRIEFSGIDTTSP
-612 DDNVNSGTNVSLDK
+612 DDSVNGGTNVSLDNYIK
-626 FVGANAQDLAW
+626 SSSSDLAW
-637 LRQNKIVADGS
+637 FRQNKIVADGS

-659 YSPYIWFYTVN
+659 YSPYLWFYTVN

-695 GINPIALGEISSFTY
+695 GINPIAYGEISSFTY
-710 DFANGVAKAYGGGEQ
+710 DFANGVAKAYGGADQ

-857 AVGNDIT
+857 AVSNDIT
-864 ININGVDVNVAYAVE
+864 ININGVDVNVAYAVDE

-887 TIPAPATAF
+887 TIPTPATAF

-1038 MVTGDALDGDATD
+1038 MATGDALDGDATD

-1082 RYFVLVDANNYSVSA
+1082 RYFVLVDANNYSVAA

-1150 NVLFENYTQNQ
+1150 NVLLENYTQNQ
-1161 VWSGISNENA
+1161 VWSGISNDNA
-1171 QYITASGYETLR
+1171 QYITASGYETLQ

-1196 KSNRFELSAR
+1196 KSNKFELSAR

-1362 ASENIVVNLVL
+1362 ASENIFVNLVL

-1465 NPVTDTTADGYA
+1465 KPVTDTTADGYA

-1548 EIGKIAPAYK
+1548 EISKIAPAYK

-1568 QIEALFANGAQ
+1568 QIEALFANGAK

-1587 DLTDENYS
+1587 ELTEEEDYS
-1595 AAYKYAIL
+1595 AVYKYAIV
-1603 LGGNLDDGNVVIE
+1603 LGGTLDDGNVVIE

-1650 VWSENTLVFDS
+1650 VWGENTLVFDS

-1722 INPASIVVKP
+1722 INPATIVVKP

-1743 EDGVYGIGFDVTSV
+1743 EDGVYGIGFDVASV
-1757 GGQAIAKDGNYANVA
+1757 GGQAIAKDGSYANVA

-2073 AVYNNR
+2073 AMYNNR

-2203 DGTSNVVVDNVN
+2203 DGTSNVVADNVN

-2415 KGTITGNIKARPVLV
+2415 KGTITGNIEARPVLV

-2460 DKKFYAIQTKNGSY
+2460 DKKFYAIQTKNGAY

-2828 LPQAYASFAATTP
+2828 LPQAYVSFAATTP

-3014 DNDGQIRTI
+3014 DNDGQVRTI
-3023 FDIAGTNA
+3023 FDIAGANA

-3188 NLVKN
+3188 NLVKD

-3260 LSSDGYAMS
+3260 FSSDGYAMS

-3356 TTKSLASSDGSSINI
+3356 TAKSLASSDGSSINI

-3440 TSTTVTVALPE
+3440 TPTTVTVALPE

>member
-1 MYKNL
+1 
-6 RAHTRYESVHAHNT
+6 
-20 KPEVDIMRNGNKT
+20 MRNGNKT

-45 ALCFTLVFAVAIS
+45 ALCFTLVFAFALSKNNSQVASAYTVVEQEKDDDATLGSPSSFFGDNGELTGTHFGYPGLSADTQTWTFTETYNTVVPSTGNHQIFKLKGNTTMYTHVGDANHWLWGVKNGMAAAEVHGVMNFNLS
-58 VTPDGYFNSAKA
+58 GFVAQMIQNDNVTVKAKVTANIGAKEGDSTWLVSYVNNLFYSAVAVPAGKELTGGLSYDLRNNKSESGQDKTGFIAGYQNSDKKGAQDRTSNEVTLTKETPGLGFALGCGWRQQVGSYDHHVYMSNIRVTFTITFNNVTDGSGLNIGDNAAPVASSTYGIQNSYQQ
-70 LNPDGD
+70 G
-76 TSGLVRVYQKDAYL
+76 TSGSGYAPYLTDA
-90 NTSTLVNPD
+90 
-99 DYALSAFKTD
+99 
-109 FESIMGYGKNANNSK
+109 KNAP
-124 TEWSIGDVTFNKY
+124 
-137 VFGMKN
+137 
-143 ITYNSEKGKIKSQ
+143 
-156 DSEEEDKTVGVY
+156 VY
-168 PLAGGGA
+168 
-175 KMSFYIDAGL
+175 Y
-185 FGADSISAVLNVV
+185 DSIKN
-198 LPEYLQS
+198 
-205 LISTND
+205 
-211 EYSLQFDAQIDVS
+211 
-224 KGDNLV
+224 
-230 NVSAQNYQRAR
+230 
-241 AKIATAPETL
+241 
-251 SAVDENHIQYTG
+251 
-263 ANKAG
+263 
-268 DVKDSQYGYQS
+268 
-279 NTTSNGSWSG
+279 
-289 STLSFTGIVAN
+289 
-300 SANPYIYFCIGI
+300 
-312 GESDGTCT
+312 
-320 VSFRNLKFTNV
+320 NV
-331 KLVREVKADSDSIE
+331 KLDSI
-345 RVDGAAPVNKAQFD
+345 VDGA
-359 NTVQDSFYPYN
+359 
-370 TNASTAGGWA
+370 
-380 VWHDNI
+380 
-386 TSQLS
+386 
-391 KKIDNVTYG
+391 
-400 NGKLQSYTNSPIA
+400 GKMQSYTNASLGQISA
-413 TIGGQNYYKTSTV
+413 DGANHSYYKFAQTEYVDMYNYSGESSIQSAILKYGADAAKTIGVGDRLITGISSDGTLQTSET
-426 TYHDT
+426 
-431 YNYLPGLMGYIDSGD
+431 NDSTHL
-446 ISQGFTTETLKY
+446 Q
-458 VCECGYVYTGTSFDS
+458 
-473 LDNSYTCPNC
+473 
-483 GKSKSAFTKTIN
+483 
-495 VPSKMAQDIDINYA
+495 YA
-509 SGIKQV
+509 SGIKTV
-515 IVGSKYREE
+515 TVNETTFNIW
-524 DADDTTG
+524 DATDRAKTKAITVENDDG
-531 GTLAAVFNL
+531 
-540 YDANSYGE
+540 
-548 NHGKGI
+548 
-554 YVEGQLVGWAV
+554 
-565 VTKTNR
+565 VT
-571 AEVVVK
+571 VVVGYAK
-577 TYMYT
+577 VNYI
-582 NARVATQVM
+582 NRGRVAVM
-591 DYGFSS
+591 IYMIANGTVQTSVGDYGGISS
-597 NRWNIEYSGIDTTAP
+597 KSRIEFSGIDTTSP
-612 DDNVNSGTNVSLDK
+612 DDSVNGGTNVSLDNYIK
-626 FVGANAQDLAW
+626 SSSSDLAW
-637 LRQNKIVADGS
+637 FRQNKIVADGS

-659 YSPYIWFYTVN
+659 YSPYLWFYTVN

-695 GINPIALGEISSFTY
+695 GINPIAYGEISSFTY
-710 DFANGVAKAYGGGEQ
+710 DFANGVAKAYGGADQ

-857 AVGNDIT
+857 AVSNDIT
-864 ININGVDVNVAYAVE
+864 ININGVDVNVAYAVDE

-887 TIPAPATAF
+887 TIPTPATAF

-1038 MVTGDALDGDATD
+1038 MATGDALDGDATD

-1150 NVLFENYTQNQ
+1150 NVLLENYTQNQ

-1171 QYITASGYETLR
+1171 QYITASGYETLQ

-1362 ASENIVVNLVL
+1362 ASENIFVNLVL

-1465 NPVTDTTADGYA
+1465 KPVTDTTADGYA

-1548 EIGKIAPAYK
+1548 EISKIAPAYK

-1568 QIEALFANGAQ
+1568 QIEALFANGAK

-1587 DLTDENYS
+1587 ELTEEEDYS
-1595 AAYKYAIL
+1595 AVYKYAIV
-1603 LGGNLDDGNVVIE
+1603 LGGTLDDGNVVIE

-1650 VWSENTLVFDS
+1650 VWGENTLVFDS

-1722 INPASIVVKP
+1722 INPATIVVKP

-1743 EDGVYGIGFDVTSV
+1743 EDGVYGIGFDVASV
-1757 GGQAIAKDGNYANVA
+1757 GGQAIAKDGSYANVA
-1772 YNDILAQINGV
+1772 YDDILAQINGV

-1914 FDAFSLSGAQALN
+1914 FDTFSLSGAQALN

-1943 GSAAKDTVAI
+1943 GSSAKDTVAI

-2073 AVYNNR
+2073 AMYNNR

-2203 DGTSNVVVDNVN
+2203 DGTSNVVADNVN

-2415 KGTITGNIKARPVLV
+2415 KGTITGNIEARPVLV

-2460 DKKFYAIQTKNGSY
+2460 DKKFYAIQTKNGAY

-2828 LPQAYASFAATTP
+2828 LPQAYVSFAATTP

-3014 DNDGQIRTI
+3014 DNDGQVRTI
-3023 FDIAGTNA
+3023 FDIAGANA

-3094 NELYPINVGTY
+3094 NELYPRNVGTY

-3188 NLVKN
+3188 NLVKD

-3260 LSSDGYAMS
+3260 FSSDGYAMS

-3356 TTKSLASSDGSSINI
+3356 TAKSLASSDGSSINI

-3440 TSTTVTVALPE
+3440 TPTTVTVALPE

>member
-1 MYKNL
+1 
-6 RAHTRYESVHAHNT
+6 
-20 KPEVDIMRNGNKT
+20 MRNGNKT

-45 ALCFTLVFAVAIS
+45 ALCFTLVFAVALS
-58 VTPDGYFNSAKA
+58 N
-70 LNPDGD
+70 
-76 TSGLVRVYQKDAYL
+76 DAIGGIANAYE
-90 NTSTLVNPD
+90 VKEQDKPD
-99 DYALSAFKTD
+99 DATLGVASAITGDHGELTGVNF
-109 FESIMGYGKNANNSK
+109 GYPGTGTQTTWTFTETYDTVVPSTSNHQIYKNKGN
-124 TEWSIGDVTFNKY
+124 TVMYTHIGDANHWY
-137 VFGMKN
+137 W
-143 ITYNSEKGKIKSQ
+143 
-156 DSEEEDKTVGVY
+156 GV
-168 PLAGGGA
+168 
-175 KMSFYIDAGL
+175 
-185 FGADSISAVLNVV
+185 
-198 LPEYLQS
+198 
-205 LISTND
+205 
-211 EYSLQFDAQIDVS
+211 
-224 KGDNLV
+224 
-230 NVSAQNYQRAR
+230 
-241 AKIATAPETL
+241 
-251 SAVDENHIQYTG
+251 
-263 ANKAG
+263 
-268 DVKDSQYGYQS
+268 
-279 NTTSNGSWSG
+279 
-289 STLSFTGIVAN
+289 
-300 SANPYIYFCIGI
+300 
-312 GESDGTCT
+312 SDGQADA
-320 VSFRNLKFTNV
+320 
-331 KLVREVKADSDSIE
+331 EVHGVINFDLSGF
-345 RVDGAAPVNKAQFD
+345 VAQMIQ
-359 NTVQDSFYPYN
+359 N
-370 TNASTAGGWA
+370 
-380 VWHDNI
+380 
-386 TSQLS
+386 
-391 KKIDNVTYG
+391 DNVTVKAKVTANIGARDGSVAGANYVNKLFYSALGVPAGKKMTGGLSFDIRNNDNVSGEDKSGFTSDYQNSSSKGAQDRTSNEVTLDKNTPGLAFALGCGWRQQWSPQDHYVYMSNIRVVFTITFNNVTDSASLNIGDNAAPIASSAYG
-400 NGKLQSYTNSPIA
+400 IQNGYVQGTSGSGYAPYLTDAKNASVYYDSIAKNIKLDNVTDGAGKMQSYTNTGLGQISADGTNHTYYKFAQTEYVDMYNYSGESSIQSA
-413 TIGGQNYYKTSTV
+413 ILKYGADAAKTIGVGDRLITGISSDGTLQTS
-426 TYHDT
+426 
-431 YNYLPGLMGYIDSGD
+431 
-446 ISQGFTTETLKY
+446 ETN
-458 VCECGYVYTGTSFDS
+458 
-473 LDNSYTCPNC
+473 NSTHL
-483 GKSKSAFTKTIN
+483 
-495 VPSKMAQDIDINYA
+495 QYA
-509 SGIKQV
+509 SGIKTV
-515 IVGSKYREE
+515 TVNETTFNIW
-524 DADDTTG
+524 DATDRAKTKAITVENDDG
-531 GTLAAVFNL
+531 V
-540 YDANSYGE
+540 
-548 NHGKGI
+548 
-554 YVEGQLVGWAV
+554 AV
-565 VTKTNR
+565 VVGYAKVNYINR
-571 AEVVVK
+571 G
-577 TYMYT
+577 
-582 NARVATQVM
+582 RVAVM
-591 DYGFSS
+591 IYMIANGTVQTSVGDYGGIS
-597 NRWNIEYSGIDTTAP
+597 NKSRIEFSGIDTTSP
-612 DDNVNSGTNVSLDK
+612 DDSVNGGTNVSLDNYIK
-626 FVGANAQDLAW
+626 SSSSDLAW
-637 LRQNKIVADGS
+637 FRQNKIVADGS
-648 ININEDDTAAG
+648 INVNEDDTAAG
-659 YSPYIWFYTVN
+659 YSPYLWFYTVN
-670 REDSLAELNNIAITQ
+670 RADSLADLNGIAVTQ
-685 FADYAAVKAA
+685 FADYNAVKAA

-837 DSYIA
+837 DSYVA
-842 GIANYITSASGTATT
+842 GIVDYITSASGTATT
-857 AVGNDIT
+857 AVSNDIT

-1150 NVLFENYTQNQ
+1150 NVLLENYTQNQ

-1271 DSDGNPVFFVP
+1271 DSDGSPVFFVP

-1362 ASENIVVNLVL
+1362 ESENIFVNLVL

-1465 NPVTDTTADGYA
+1465 KPVTDTTADGYA

-1505 DIDSNYSIVVQ
+1505 DIDSNYSIIVQ

-1548 EIGKIAPAYK
+1548 EISKIAPAYK

-1568 QIEALFANGAQ
+1568 QIEALFANGAK

-1587 DLTDENYS
+1587 ELTEEEDYS
-1595 AAYKYAIL
+1595 AVYKYAIV
-1603 LGGNLDDGNVVIE
+1603 LGGTLDDGNVVIE

-1722 INPASIVVKP
+1722 INPATIVVKP

-1743 EDGVYGIGFDVTSV
+1743 EDGVYGIGFDVASV
-1757 GGQAIAKDGNYANVA
+1757 GGQAIAKDGSYANVA

-1914 FDAFSLSGAQALN
+1914 FDTFSLSGAQALN

-2036 SNYVVNVALFFVID
+2036 SNYVVNIALFFVID

-2112 YNKKTDVDMTYTFAQ
+2112 YNKQTDVDMTYTFAQ

-2203 DGTSNVVVDNVN
+2203 DGTSNVVVNNVN

-2415 KGTITGNIKARPVLV
+2415 KGTITGNIEARPVLV

-2445 VKSNISYTFKNMIDA
+2445 VKSNISYSFKNMIDA

-2561 NDTASVEEAQNAN
+2561 NDTASVEEAQN

-2828 LPQAYASFAATTP
+2828 LPQAYVSFAATTP

-2959 GVTTPATQLAKISD
+2959 GVTTLATQLAKISD

-3002 VVLAGIDTISAR
+3002 VVLAGIDTISTR
-3014 DNDGQIRTI
+3014 DNDGQVRTI

-3031 KFDTATLEIVLPKL
+3031 KFDTATLDIVLPKL

-3116 ANGQFVARKDVDAN
+3116 ANGKFVARKDVDAN

-3215 VVNAGKYRVIVALT
+3215 VVNAGKYRVVVALT

-3238 KNYNAASTVAE
+3238 KNYNASSTVAE

-3423 VLRVNLYLDD
+3423 ALRVNLYLDD

-3440 TSTTVTVALPE
+3440 TPTTVTVALPE

>member
-1 MYKNL
+1 
-6 RAHTRYESVHAHNT
+6 
-20 KPEVDIMRNGNKT
+20 MRNGNKT

-45 ALCFTLVFAVAIS
+45 ALCFTLVFAVA
-58 VTPDGYFNSAKA
+58 
-70 LNPDGD
+70 L
-76 TSGLVRVYQKDAYL
+76 
-90 NTSTLVNPD
+90 
-99 DYALSAFKTD
+99 
-109 FESIMGYGKNANNSK
+109 
-124 TEWSIGDVTFNKY
+124 
-137 VFGMKN
+137 
-143 ITYNSEKGKIKSQ
+143 
-156 DSEEEDKTVGVY
+156 
-168 PLAGGGA
+168 
-175 KMSFYIDAGL
+175 
-185 FGADSISAVLNVV
+185 
-198 LPEYLQS
+198 
-205 LISTND
+205 TND
-211 EYSLQFDAQIDVS
+211 AI
-224 KGDNLV
+224 GG
-230 NVSAQNYQRAR
+230 
-241 AKIATAPETL
+241 IATAAESEKEGDATFGAGVSILGDHGELTGVDFGYPGIGTQTTWTYTETFNTIVSSTTNIQVYKETGDTKMFIEEGASGTWQFGVSNAAKAAQCHGVINFGTSKFIDQMIQNDNVVVTASVTFSLGALSSNFNNKFYSAVVGPESLTAQKSYYLRKDGDSNYTYNYKNSSKEAAETFTTDAVTL
-251 SAVDENHIQYTG
+251 SPGKNNLALATGLGWAQRIAPPYTPKRGLEIKNIQIKYTITF
-263 ANKAG
+263 NNVTDSSSLNIG
-268 DVKDSQYGYQS
+268 DNAAPVASSTYGIQNSYQQG
-279 NTTSNGSWSG
+279 TSG
-289 STLSFTGIVAN
+289 SGYA
-300 SANPYIYFCIGI
+300 PYLTDAKDAPVYYDSIK
-312 GESDGTCT
+312 
-320 VSFRNLKFTNV
+320 NNV
-331 KLVREVKADSDSIE
+331 KLDSI
-345 RVDGAAPVNKAQFD
+345 VN
-359 NTVQDSFYPYN
+359 
-370 TNASTAGGWA
+370 GE
-380 VWHDNI
+380 
-386 TSQLS
+386 
-391 KKIDNVTYG
+391 
-400 NGKLQSYTNSPIA
+400 GKMQSYTNASLGQISA
-413 TIGGQNYYKTSTV
+413 DGANHSYYKFAQTEYVDMYNYSGESSIQSAILKYGADAAKTIGVGDRLITGISSDGTLQTSET
-426 TYHDT
+426 
-431 YNYLPGLMGYIDSGD
+431 NDSTHL
-446 ISQGFTTETLKY
+446 Q
-458 VCECGYVYTGTSFDS
+458 
-473 LDNSYTCPNC
+473 
-483 GKSKSAFTKTIN
+483 
-495 VPSKMAQDIDINYA
+495 YA
-509 SGIKQV
+509 SGIKTV
-515 IVGSKYREE
+515 TVNETTFNIW
-524 DADDTTG
+524 DATDRAKTKAITVENDDG
-531 GTLAAVFNL
+531 
-540 YDANSYGE
+540 
-548 NHGKGI
+548 
-554 YVEGQLVGWAV
+554 
-565 VTKTNR
+565 VT
-571 AEVVVK
+571 VVVGYAK
-577 TYMYT
+577 VNYI
-582 NARVATQVM
+582 NRGRVAVM
-591 DYGFSS
+591 IYMIANGTVQTSVGDYGGISS
-597 NRWNIEYSGIDTTAP
+597 KSRIEFSGIDTTSP
-612 DDNVNSGTNVSLDK
+612 DDSVNSGTNVSLDNYIK
-626 FVGANAQDLAW
+626 SSSSDLAW
-637 LRQNKIVADGS
+637 FRQNKIVADGS
-648 ININEDDTAAG
+648 INVNEDDTAAG

-670 REDSLAELNNIAITQ
+670 RADSLAELNNIAITQ

-695 GINPIALGEISSFTY
+695 GINPIAYGEISSFTY
-710 DFANGVAKAYGGGEQ
+710 DFANGVAKAYGGADQ

-769 EYTVDYSFDKNGV
+769 DYTVDYSFDKNGV

-837 DSYIA
+837 DSYVA
-842 GIANYITSASGTATT
+842 GIVDYITSASGTATT
-857 AVGNDIT
+857 AVSNDIT

-951 EGYLSTFENYELPSS
+951 EGYLSTFENYELPSL

-1150 NVLFENYTQNQ
+1150 NVLLENYTQNQ

-1442 ELAQFAGLYK
+1442 ELAQFAELYK

-1465 NPVTDTTADGYA
+1465 KPVTDTTADGYA
-1477 LFYAGGSIS
+1477 LFYAGGSIT

-1568 QIEALFANGAQ
+1568 QIEALFANGAK

-1587 DLTDENYS
+1587 ELTDENYS

-1650 VWSENTLVFDS
+1650 VWGENTLVFDS

-1722 INPASIVVKP
+1722 INPATIVVKP

-1892 DDVTLVAN
+1892 DDVTLAAN

-1914 FDAFSLSGAQALN
+1914 FDTFSLSGAQALN

-1943 GSAAKDTVAI
+1943 GSAANDTVAI

-2073 AVYNNR
+2073 AMYNNR

-2112 YNKKTDVDMTYTFAQ
+2112 YNKQTDVDMTYTFAQ

-2167 NYYVDVDALN
+2167 NYYVDADALN

-2203 DGTSNVVVDNVN
+2203 DGTSNVVVNNVN

-2415 KGTITGNIKARPVLV
+2415 KGTITGNIEARPVLV

-2828 LPQAYASFAATTP
+2828 LPQAYVSFAATTP

-3002 VVLAGIDTISAR
+3002 VVLAGIDTISTR
-3014 DNDGQIRTI
+3014 DNDGQVRTI

-3116 ANGQFVARKDVDAN
+3116 ANGKFVARKDVDAN

-3215 VVNAGKYRVIVALT
+3215 VVNAGKYRVVVALT

-3238 KNYNAASTVAE
+3238 KNYNASSTVAE

-3279 KLTGDFVEGKNYSV
+3279 KLTGDFVEGKNYFV

-3440 TSTTVTVALPE
+3440 TPTTVTVALPE

>member
-1 MYKNL
+1 
-6 RAHTRYESVHAHNT
+6 
-20 KPEVDIMRNGNKT
+20 MRNGNKT

-45 ALCFTLVFAVAIS
+45 ALCFTLVFAFALSKNNSQVASAYTVVEQEKDDDATLGSPSSFFGDNGELTGTHFGYPGLSADTQTWTFTETYNTVVPSTGNHQIFKLKGNTTMYTHVGDANHWLWGVKNGMAAAEVHGVMNFNLS
-58 VTPDGYFNSAKA
+58 GFVAQMIQNDNVTVKAKVTANIGAKEGDSTLLVSYVNNLFYSAVAVPAGKELTGGLSYDLRNNKSESGQDKTGFIAGYQNSDKKGAQDRTSNEVTLTKETPGLGFALGCGWRKQVGSYDHHVYMSNIRVTFTITFNNVTDGSGLNIGDNAAPVASSTYGIQNSYQQ
-70 LNPDGD
+70 G
-76 TSGLVRVYQKDAYL
+76 TSGSGYAPYLTDA
-90 NTSTLVNPD
+90 
-99 DYALSAFKTD
+99 
-109 FESIMGYGKNANNSK
+109 KNAP
-124 TEWSIGDVTFNKY
+124 
-137 VFGMKN
+137 
-143 ITYNSEKGKIKSQ
+143 
-156 DSEEEDKTVGVY
+156 VY
-168 PLAGGGA
+168 
-175 KMSFYIDAGL
+175 Y
-185 FGADSISAVLNVV
+185 DSIKN
-198 LPEYLQS
+198 
-205 LISTND
+205 
-211 EYSLQFDAQIDVS
+211 
-224 KGDNLV
+224 
-230 NVSAQNYQRAR
+230 
-241 AKIATAPETL
+241 
-251 SAVDENHIQYTG
+251 
-263 ANKAG
+263 
-268 DVKDSQYGYQS
+268 
-279 NTTSNGSWSG
+279 
-289 STLSFTGIVAN
+289 
-300 SANPYIYFCIGI
+300 
-312 GESDGTCT
+312 
-320 VSFRNLKFTNV
+320 NV
-331 KLVREVKADSDSIE
+331 KLDSI
-345 RVDGAAPVNKAQFD
+345 VDGA
-359 NTVQDSFYPYN
+359 
-370 TNASTAGGWA
+370 
-380 VWHDNI
+380 
-386 TSQLS
+386 
-391 KKIDNVTYG
+391 
-400 NGKLQSYTNSPIA
+400 GKMQSYTNASLGQISA
-413 TIGGQNYYKTSTV
+413 DGANHSYYKFAQTEYVDMYNYSGESSIQSAILKYGADAAKTIGVGDRLITGISSDGTLQTSET
-426 TYHDT
+426 
-431 YNYLPGLMGYIDSGD
+431 NDSTHL
-446 ISQGFTTETLKY
+446 Q
-458 VCECGYVYTGTSFDS
+458 
-473 LDNSYTCPNC
+473 
-483 GKSKSAFTKTIN
+483 
-495 VPSKMAQDIDINYA
+495 YA
-509 SGIKQV
+509 SGIKTV
-515 IVGSKYREE
+515 TVNETTFNIW
-524 DADDTTG
+524 DATDRAKTKAITVENDDG
-531 GTLAAVFNL
+531 
-540 YDANSYGE
+540 
-548 NHGKGI
+548 
-554 YVEGQLVGWAV
+554 
-565 VTKTNR
+565 VT
-571 AEVVVK
+571 VVVGYAK
-577 TYMYT
+577 VNYI
-582 NARVATQVM
+582 NRGRVAVM
-591 DYGFSS
+591 IYMIANGTVQTSVGDYGGISS
-597 NRWNIEYSGIDTTAP
+597 KSRIEFSGIDTTSP
-612 DDNVNSGTNVSLDK
+612 DDSVNGGTNVSLDNYIK
-626 FVGANAQDLAW
+626 SSSSDLAW
-637 LRQNKIVADGS
+637 FRQNKIVADGS

-659 YSPYIWFYTVN
+659 YSPYLWFYTVN

-695 GINPIALGEISSFTY
+695 GINPIAYGEISSFTY
-710 DFANGVAKAYGGGEQ
+710 DFANGVAKAYGGADQ

-857 AVGNDIT
+857 AVSNDIT
-864 ININGVDVNVAYAVE
+864 ININGVDVNVAYAVDE

-887 TIPAPATAF
+887 TIPTPATAF

-1038 MVTGDALDGDATD
+1038 MATGDALDGDATD

-1082 RYFVLVDANNYSVSA
+1082 RYFVLVDANNYSVAA

-1150 NVLFENYTQNQ
+1150 NVLLENYTQNQ
-1161 VWSGISNENA
+1161 VWSGISNDNA
-1171 QYITASGYETLR
+1171 QYITASGYETLQ

-1196 KSNRFELSAR
+1196 KSNKFELSAR

-1271 DSDGNPVFFVP
+1271 DSDGNPMFFVP

-1334 STSKFGEPASSVLGM
+1334 STSKFGEPASSVVGM

-1362 ASENIVVNLVL
+1362 ASENIFVNLVL

-1465 NPVTDTTADGYA
+1465 KPVTDTTADGYA

-1548 EIGKIAPAYK
+1548 EISKIAPAYK

-1568 QIEALFANGAQ
+1568 QIEALFANGAK

-1587 DLTDENYS
+1587 ELTEEEDYS
-1595 AAYKYAIL
+1595 AVYKYAIV
-1603 LGGNLDDGNVVIE
+1603 LGGTLDDGNVVIE

-1650 VWSENTLVFDS
+1650 VWGENTLVFDS

-1691 GKRVLSISGA
+1691 GKRILSISGA

-1722 INPASIVVKP
+1722 INPATIVVKP

-1743 EDGVYGIGFDVTSV
+1743 EDGVYGIGFDVASV
-1757 GGQAIAKDGNYANVA
+1757 GGQAIAKDGSYANVA

-2073 AVYNNR
+2073 AMYNNR

-2415 KGTITGNIKARPVLV
+2415 KGTITGNIEARPVLV

-2460 DKKFYAIQTKNGSY
+2460 DKKFYAIQTKNGAY

-2828 LPQAYASFAATTP
+2828 LPQAYVSFAATTP

-3014 DNDGQIRTI
+3014 DNDGQVRTI
-3023 FDIAGTNA
+3023 FDIAGANA

-3188 NLVKN
+3188 NLVKD

-3260 LSSDGYAMS
+3260 FSSDGYAMS

-3356 TTKSLASSDGSSINI
+3356 TAKSLASSDGSSINI

-3440 TSTTVTVALPE
+3440 TPTTVTVALPE

>member
-1 MYKNL
+1 
-6 RAHTRYESVHAHNT
+6 
-20 KPEVDIMRNGNKT
+20 MRNGNKT

-45 ALCFTLVFAVAIS
+45 ALCFTLVFAVALS
-58 VTPDGYFNSAKA
+58 N
-70 LNPDGD
+70 
-76 TSGLVRVYQKDAYL
+76 DA
-90 NTSTLVNPD
+90 
-99 DYALSAFKTD
+99 
-109 FESIMGYGKNANNSK
+109 
-124 TEWSIGDVTFNKY
+124 IG
-137 VFGMKN
+137 G
-143 ITYNSEKGKIKSQ
+143 
-156 DSEEEDKTVGVY
+156 
-168 PLAGGGA
+168 
-175 KMSFYIDAGL
+175 
-185 FGADSISAVLNVV
+185 
-198 LPEYLQS
+198 
-205 LISTND
+205 
-211 EYSLQFDAQIDVS
+211 
-224 KGDNLV
+224 
-230 NVSAQNYQRAR
+230 
-241 AKIATAPETL
+241 IATAAESEKDGDATFGAGVSILGDHGELTGVDFGYPGIGTQTTWTYTETFNTVVSSTTNIQVYKETGDTKMFIEEGASGTWQFGVSNAAKAAQCHGVINFGASKFIDQMIQNENVVVAASITFSMGALSSNFNNKFYSAVAGPEALTAQKSYNLREKDGDSNYTYNYKNSSKEAAETFTTDAVTL
-251 SAVDENHIQYTG
+251 SPGKNNLALATGLGWAQRWAPPYTPRRGLEIKNIQIKYTITF
-263 ANKAG
+263 NNVTDSSSLNIG
-268 DVKDSQYGYQS
+268 DNATPVASSTYGIQNSYQQG
-279 NTTSNGSWSG
+279 TSG
-289 STLSFTGIVAN
+289 SGYA
-300 SANPYIYFCIGI
+300 PYLTDAKNAPVYYDSIK
-312 GESDGTCT
+312 
-320 VSFRNLKFTNV
+320 NNV
-331 KLVREVKADSDSIE
+331 KLDSI
-345 RVDGAAPVNKAQFD
+345 VDGA
-359 NTVQDSFYPYN
+359 
-370 TNASTAGGWA
+370 
-380 VWHDNI
+380 
-386 TSQLS
+386 
-391 KKIDNVTYG
+391 
-400 NGKLQSYTNSPIA
+400 GKMQSYTNASLGQISA
-413 TIGGQNYYKTSTV
+413 DGANHSYYKFAQTEYVDMYNYSGESSIQSAILKYGADAAKTIGVGDRLITGISSDGTLQTSET
-426 TYHDT
+426 
-431 YNYLPGLMGYIDSGD
+431 NDSTHL
-446 ISQGFTTETLKY
+446 Q
-458 VCECGYVYTGTSFDS
+458 
-473 LDNSYTCPNC
+473 
-483 GKSKSAFTKTIN
+483 
-495 VPSKMAQDIDINYA
+495 YA
-509 SGIKQV
+509 SGIKTV
-515 IVGSKYREE
+515 TVNETTFNIW
-524 DADDTTG
+524 DATDRAKTKAITVENDDG
-531 GTLAAVFNL
+531 
-540 YDANSYGE
+540 
-548 NHGKGI
+548 
-554 YVEGQLVGWAV
+554 
-565 VTKTNR
+565 VT
-571 AEVVVK
+571 VVVGYAK
-577 TYMYT
+577 VNYI
-582 NARVATQVM
+582 NRGRVAVM
-591 DYGFSS
+591 IYMIANGTVQTSVGDYGGISS
-597 NRWNIEYSGIDTTAP
+597 KSRIEFSGIDTTSP
-612 DDNVNSGTNVSLDK
+612 DDSVNGGTNVSLDNYIK
-626 FVGANAQDLAW
+626 SSSSDLAW
-637 LRQNKIVADGS
+637 FRQNKIVADGS
-648 ININEDDTAAG
+648 INVNEDDTAAG

-670 REDSLAELNNIAITQ
+670 RADSLAELNNIAITQ

-695 GINPIALGEISSFTY
+695 GINPIAYGEISSFTY
-710 DFANGVAKAYGGGEQ
+710 DFANGVAKAYGGADQ

-837 DSYIA
+837 DSYVA
-842 GIANYITSASGTATT
+842 GIVDYITSASGTATT

-887 TIPAPATAF
+887 TIPTPATAF

-951 EGYLSTFENYELPSS
+951 EGYLSTFENYELPSL

-1362 ASENIVVNLVL
+1362 ASENIFVNLVL

-1452 SANEIVADVFSAY
+1452 SANEIVADVFSVY
-1465 NPVTDTTADGYA
+1465 KPVTDTTADGYA

-1505 DIDSNYSIVVQ
+1505 DIDSNYSIIVQ

-1548 EIGKIAPAYK
+1548 EISKIAPAYK
-1558 IAAKD
+1558 IAAED

-1587 DLTDENYS
+1587 ELTDENYS

-1743 EDGVYGIGFDVTSV
+1743 KDDVFYGIGFDVTSV

-1914 FDAFSLSGAQALN
+1914 FDTFSLSGAQALN

-1943 GSAAKDTVAI
+1943 GSAANDTVAI
-1953 DDSTFVTIIYIDN
+1953 DDNTFVTIIYIDN

-2112 YNKKTDVDMTYTFAQ
+2112 YNKQTDVDMTYTFAQ

-2236 DASKVS
+2236 DARNVS

-2415 KGTITGNIKARPVLV
+2415 KGTITGNIEARPVLV

-2828 LPQAYASFAATTP
+2828 LPQAYVSFAATTP

-3014 DNDGQIRTI
+3014 DNDGQVRTI

-3031 KFDTATLEIVLPKL
+3031 KFDTATLDIVLPKL

-3440 TSTTVTVALPE
+3440 TPTTVTVALPE

>member
-1 MYKNL
+1 
-6 RAHTRYESVHAHNT
+6 
-20 KPEVDIMRNGNKT
+20 MRNGNKT

-45 ALCFTLVFAVAIS
+45 ALCFTLVFAVALS
-58 VTPDGYFNSAKA
+58 N
-70 LNPDGD
+70 
-76 TSGLVRVYQKDAYL
+76 DA
-90 NTSTLVNPD
+90 
-99 DYALSAFKTD
+99 
-109 FESIMGYGKNANNSK
+109 
-124 TEWSIGDVTFNKY
+124 IG
-137 VFGMKN
+137 G
-143 ITYNSEKGKIKSQ
+143 
-156 DSEEEDKTVGVY
+156 
-168 PLAGGGA
+168 
-175 KMSFYIDAGL
+175 
-185 FGADSISAVLNVV
+185 
-198 LPEYLQS
+198 
-205 LISTND
+205 
-211 EYSLQFDAQIDVS
+211 
-224 KGDNLV
+224 
-230 NVSAQNYQRAR
+230 
-241 AKIATAPETL
+241 IATAAEFEKDGDATFGAGVSILGDHGELTGVDFGYPGIGTQTTWTYTETFNNVVSSTTNIQVYKETGDTKMFIEEGASGTWQFGVSNAAKAAQCHGVINFGTSKFIDQMIQNDNVVVTASVTFSLGALSSNFNNKFYSAVVGPEALTAQKSYNLRKKDGDSNYTYNYKNSSKEAAETFTTDAVTL
-251 SAVDENHIQYTG
+251 SPGKSNLALATGLGWAQRLAHPYTPRRGLEIKNIQIKYTITF
-263 ANKAG
+263 NNVTDSSSLNIG
-268 DVKDSQYGYQS
+268 DNAAPVASSTYGIQNSYQQG
-279 NTTSNGSWSG
+279 TSG
-289 STLSFTGIVAN
+289 SGYA
-300 SANPYIYFCIGI
+300 PYLTDAKNAPVYYDSIK
-312 GESDGTCT
+312 
-320 VSFRNLKFTNV
+320 NNV
-331 KLVREVKADSDSIE
+331 KLDSI
-345 RVDGAAPVNKAQFD
+345 VDGA
-359 NTVQDSFYPYN
+359 
-370 TNASTAGGWA
+370 
-380 VWHDNI
+380 
-386 TSQLS
+386 
-391 KKIDNVTYG
+391 
-400 NGKLQSYTNSPIA
+400 GKMQSYTNASLGQISA
-413 TIGGQNYYKTSTV
+413 DGANHSYYKFAQTEYVDMYNYSGESSIQSAILKYGADAAKTIGVGDRLITGISSDGTLQTS
-426 TYHDT
+426 
-431 YNYLPGLMGYIDSGD
+431 
-446 ISQGFTTETLKY
+446 ETN
-458 VCECGYVYTGTSFDS
+458 
-473 LDNSYTCPNC
+473 NSTHL
-483 GKSKSAFTKTIN
+483 
-495 VPSKMAQDIDINYA
+495 QYA
-509 SGIKQV
+509 SGIKTV
-515 IVGSKYREE
+515 TVNETTFNIW
-524 DADDTTG
+524 DATDRAKTKAITVENDDG
-531 GTLAAVFNL
+531 
-540 YDANSYGE
+540 
-548 NHGKGI
+548 
-554 YVEGQLVGWAV
+554 
-565 VTKTNR
+565 VT
-571 AEVVVK
+571 VVVGYAK
-577 TYMYT
+577 VNYI
-582 NARVATQVM
+582 NRGRVAVM
-591 DYGFSS
+591 IYMIANGTVQTSVGDYGGISS
-597 NRWNIEYSGIDTTAP
+597 KSRIEFSGIDTTSP
-612 DDNVNSGTNVSLDK
+612 DDSVNGGTNISLDNYIK
-626 FVGANAQDLAW
+626 SSSSDLAW
-637 LRQNKIVADGS
+637 FRKNKIVADGS
-648 ININEDDTAAG
+648 INVNEDDTAAG

-670 REDSLAELNNIAITQ
+670 RADSLAALNNIAITQ

-695 GINPIALGEISSFTY
+695 GINPIAYGEISSFTY
-710 DFANGVAKAYGGGEQ
+710 DFANGVAKAYGGADQ
-725 GNPASITDNVTG
+725 GNPASIADNVTG

-837 DSYIA
+837 DSYVA
-842 GIANYITSASGTATT
+842 GIANYITSASGAATT
-857 AVGNDIT
+857 AVSNDIT
-864 ININGVDVNVAYAVE
+864 ININGVDVNVAYAVDE

-887 TIPAPATAF
+887 TIPTPATAF

-951 EGYLSTFENYELPSS
+951 EGYLSTFENYELPSL

-1038 MVTGDALDGDATD
+1038 MATGDALDGDATD

-1082 RYFVLVDANNYSVSA
+1082 RYFVLVDANNYGVSA

-1150 NVLFENYTQNQ
+1150 NVLLENYTQNQ

-1282 TKVGSYRVRIYI
+1282 TKIGSYRVRIYI

-1362 ASENIVVNLVL
+1362 ASENIFVNLVL

-1442 ELAQFAGLYK
+1442 ELAQFAGLFK

-1465 NPVTDTTADGYA
+1465 KPVTDTTADGYA

-1548 EIGKIAPAYK
+1548 EISKITPAYK
-1558 IAAKD
+1558 ISAKD

-1587 DLTDENYS
+1587 ELTDENYS
-1595 AAYKYAIL
+1595 AAYKYAIV

-1877 GANLYDLSSYLVLAT
+1877 GTNLYDLSSYLVLAT

-1914 FDAFSLSGAQALN
+1914 FDTFSLSGAQALN

-1943 GSAAKDTVAI
+1943 GSAAKDIVAI

-2073 AVYNNR
+2073 AMYNNR

-2236 DASKVS
+2236 VASKVS

-2263 LVSGLEVRFDGTD
+2263 LVSGLEVKFDGTD

-2415 KGTITGNIKARPVLV
+2415 KGTITGNIEARPVLV

-2460 DKKFYAIQTKNGSY
+2460 DKKFYAIQTKNGAY

-2828 LPQAYASFAATTP
+2828 LPQAYVSFAATTP

-3014 DNDGQIRTI
+3014 DNDGQVRTI

-3031 KFDTATLEIVLPKL
+3031 KFDTATLDIVLPKL

-3174 GENRISYNNLTNGY
+3174 GANRISYNNLTNGY

-3356 TTKSLASSDGSSINI
+3356 TAKSLASSDGSSINI

-3440 TSTTVTVALPE
+3440 TPTTVTVAIPE
-3451 SVKNLNGIAIYYV
+3451 SVNNLNGIAIYYV

>member
-1 MYKNL
+1 
-6 RAHTRYESVHAHNT
+6 
-20 KPEVDIMRNGNKT
+20 MRNGNKT

-45 ALCFTLVFAVAIS
+45 ALCFTLVFAVALS
-58 VTPDGYFNSAKA
+58 N
-70 LNPDGD
+70 
-76 TSGLVRVYQKDAYL
+76 DA
-90 NTSTLVNPD
+90 
-99 DYALSAFKTD
+99 
-109 FESIMGYGKNANNSK
+109 
-124 TEWSIGDVTFNKY
+124 IG
-137 VFGMKN
+137 G
-143 ITYNSEKGKIKSQ
+143 
-156 DSEEEDKTVGVY
+156 
-168 PLAGGGA
+168 
-175 KMSFYIDAGL
+175 
-185 FGADSISAVLNVV
+185 
-198 LPEYLQS
+198 
-205 LISTND
+205 
-211 EYSLQFDAQIDVS
+211 
-224 KGDNLV
+224 
-230 NVSAQNYQRAR
+230 
-241 AKIATAPETL
+241 IATAAESEKDGDATFGAGVSILGDHGELTGVDFGYPGIGTQTTWTYTETFNTVVSSTTNIQVYKETGDTKMFIEEGASGTWQFGVSNAAKAAQCHGVINFGTSKFIDQMIQNDNVVVTASVTFSLGALSSNFNNKFYSAVVGPEALTAQKSYNLREKDGDSNYTYNYKNSSKEAAETFTTDAVTL
-251 SAVDENHIQYTG
+251 SPGKNNLALATGLGWAQRWAPPYTPRRGLEIKNIQIKYTITF
-263 ANKAG
+263 NNVTDSSSLNIG
-268 DVKDSQYGYQS
+268 DNAAPVASSTYGIQNSYQQG
-279 NTTSNGSWSG
+279 TSG
-289 STLSFTGIVAN
+289 SGYA
-300 SANPYIYFCIGI
+300 PYLTDAKNAPVYYDSIK
-312 GESDGTCT
+312 
-320 VSFRNLKFTNV
+320 NNV
-331 KLVREVKADSDSIE
+331 KLDSI
-345 RVDGAAPVNKAQFD
+345 VDGA
-359 NTVQDSFYPYN
+359 
-370 TNASTAGGWA
+370 
-380 VWHDNI
+380 
-386 TSQLS
+386 
-391 KKIDNVTYG
+391 
-400 NGKLQSYTNSPIA
+400 GKMQSYTNASLGQISA
-413 TIGGQNYYKTSTV
+413 DGANHSYYKFAQTEYVDMYNYSGESSIQSAILKYGADAAKTIGVGDRLITGISSDGTLQTSET
-426 TYHDT
+426 
-431 YNYLPGLMGYIDSGD
+431 NDSTHL
-446 ISQGFTTETLKY
+446 Q
-458 VCECGYVYTGTSFDS
+458 
-473 LDNSYTCPNC
+473 
-483 GKSKSAFTKTIN
+483 
-495 VPSKMAQDIDINYA
+495 YA
-509 SGIKQV
+509 SGIKTV
-515 IVGSKYREE
+515 TVNETTFNIW
-524 DADDTTG
+524 DATDRAKTKAITVENDDG
-531 GTLAAVFNL
+531 
-540 YDANSYGE
+540 
-548 NHGKGI
+548 
-554 YVEGQLVGWAV
+554 
-565 VTKTNR
+565 VT
-571 AEVVVK
+571 VVVGYAK
-577 TYMYT
+577 VNYI
-582 NARVATQVM
+582 NRGRVAVM
-591 DYGFSS
+591 IYMIANGTVQTSVGDYGGISS
-597 NRWNIEYSGIDTTAP
+597 KSRIEFSGIDTTSP
-612 DDNVNSGTNVSLDK
+612 DDSVNSGTNVSLDNYIK
-626 FVGANAQDLAW
+626 SSSSDLAW
-637 LRQNKIVADGS
+637 FRQNKIVADGS
-648 ININEDDTAAG
+648 INVNEDDTAAG

-670 REDSLAELNNIAITQ
+670 RADSLAALNNIAITQ

-695 GINPIALGEISSFTY
+695 GINPIAYGEISSFTY

-748 DLAGNKGGVKS
+748 DLVGNKGGVKS

-769 EYTVDYSFDKNGV
+769 EYTVDYSFDKNGTK
-782 QTTILASENG
+782 TTILASENG

-837 DSYIA
+837 DSYVA
-842 GIANYITSASGTATT
+842 GIVDYITSASGTATT
-857 AVGNDIT
+857 AVSNDIT

-1019 NNYKSAIDIQKEL
+1019 NNYKSVIDIQKEL

-1150 NVLFENYTQNQ
+1150 NVLLENYTQNQ

-1271 DSDGNPVFFVP
+1271 DSDGSPVFFVP

-1362 ASENIVVNLVL
+1362 ASENIFVNLVL

-1442 ELAQFAGLYK
+1442 ELAQFAGLFK
-1452 SANEIVADVFSAY
+1452 SANEIVVDVFSAY
-1465 NPVTDTTADGYA
+1465 KPVTDTTADGYA

-1505 DIDSNYSIVVQ
+1505 DIDSNYSIIVQ

-1548 EIGKIAPAYK
+1548 EISKIAPAYK

-1587 DLTDENYS
+1587 ELTDENYS

-1650 VWSENTLVFDS
+1650 VWGENTLVFDS

-1722 INPASIVVKP
+1722 INPATIVVKP

-1914 FDAFSLSGAQALN
+1914 FDTFSLSGAQALN

-1943 GSAAKDTVAI
+1943 GSAAKDIVAI

-2112 YNKKTDVDMTYTFAQ
+2112 YNKQTDVDMTYTFAQ

-2415 KGTITGNIKARPVLV
+2415 KGTITGNIEARPVLV

-2561 NDTASVEEAQNAN
+2561 NDTASVEKAQNAN

-2828 LPQAYASFAATTP
+2828 LPQAYVSFAATTP

-3014 DNDGQIRTI
+3014 DNDGQVRTI

-3031 KFDTATLEIVLPKL
+3031 KFDTATLDIVLPKL

-3215 VVNAGKYRVIVALT
+3215 VVNAGKYRVVVALT

-3238 KNYNAASTVAE
+3238 KNYNASSTVAE

-3440 TSTTVTVALPE
+3440 TPTTVTVALPE

>member
-1 MYKNL
+1 
-6 RAHTRYESVHAHNT
+6 
-20 KPEVDIMRNGNKT
+20 MRNGNKT

-45 ALCFTLVFAVAIS
+45 ALCFTLVFA
-58 VTPDGYFNSAKA
+58 F
-70 LNPDGD
+70 
-76 TSGLVRVYQKDAYL
+76 
-90 NTSTLVNPD
+90 
-99 DYALSAFKTD
+99 ALSASVSQVASAYTDVEKEKADDATLGSPSAFFGDNSELTGMHFGYPGLSANTQTWTFTETYNTVVPSTGNHQIFKLKGNTTMYTHVGDANHWLWGVKNGMAAAEVHGVMNFNLSGFVAQMIQNDNVTVKAKVTANIGAKEGNSTPSVSYVNNLFYSAVAVPAGKELTGGLSYDLRNNKSESGQDKTGFIAGYQNSDKKGAQDRTSNEVTLTKETPGLGFALGCGWGEQFGSYDHHVYMSNIRVTYTITFNNVTD
-109 FESIMGYGKNANNSK
+109 GSGLNIGDNAAPVASSTYGIQNSYQQGTSGSGYAPYLTDAKNAP
-124 TEWSIGDVTFNKY
+124 
-137 VFGMKN
+137 
-143 ITYNSEKGKIKSQ
+143 
-156 DSEEEDKTVGVY
+156 VY
-168 PLAGGGA
+168 
-175 KMSFYIDAGL
+175 Y
-185 FGADSISAVLNVV
+185 DSIKN
-198 LPEYLQS
+198 
-205 LISTND
+205 
-211 EYSLQFDAQIDVS
+211 
-224 KGDNLV
+224 
-230 NVSAQNYQRAR
+230 
-241 AKIATAPETL
+241 
-251 SAVDENHIQYTG
+251 
-263 ANKAG
+263 
-268 DVKDSQYGYQS
+268 
-279 NTTSNGSWSG
+279 
-289 STLSFTGIVAN
+289 
-300 SANPYIYFCIGI
+300 
-312 GESDGTCT
+312 
-320 VSFRNLKFTNV
+320 NV
-331 KLVREVKADSDSIE
+331 KLDSI
-345 RVDGAAPVNKAQFD
+345 VDGA
-359 NTVQDSFYPYN
+359 
-370 TNASTAGGWA
+370 
-380 VWHDNI
+380 
-386 TSQLS
+386 
-391 KKIDNVTYG
+391 
-400 NGKLQSYTNSPIA
+400 GKMQSYTNASLGQISA
-413 TIGGQNYYKTSTV
+413 DGANHSYYKFAQTEYVDMYNYSGESSIQSAILKYGADAAKTIGVGDRLITGISSDGTLQTS
-426 TYHDT
+426 
-431 YNYLPGLMGYIDSGD
+431 
-446 ISQGFTTETLKY
+446 ETN
-458 VCECGYVYTGTSFDS
+458 
-473 LDNSYTCPNC
+473 NSTHL
-483 GKSKSAFTKTIN
+483 
-495 VPSKMAQDIDINYA
+495 QYA
-509 SGIKQV
+509 SGIKTV
-515 IVGSKYREE
+515 TVNETTFNIW
-524 DADDTTG
+524 DATDRAKTKAITVENDDG
-531 GTLAAVFNL
+531 
-540 YDANSYGE
+540 
-548 NHGKGI
+548 
-554 YVEGQLVGWAV
+554 
-565 VTKTNR
+565 VT
-571 AEVVVK
+571 VVVGYAK
-577 TYMYT
+577 VNYI
-582 NARVATQVM
+582 NRGRVAVM
-591 DYGFSS
+591 IYMIANGTVQTSVGDYGGISS
-597 NRWNIEYSGIDTTAP
+597 KSRIEFSGIDTTSP
-612 DDNVNSGTNVSLDK
+612 DDSVNGGTNVSLDNYIK
-626 FVGANAQDLAW
+626 SSSSDLAW
-637 LRQNKIVADGS
+637 FRQNKITADGS
-648 ININEDDTAAG
+648 IEISEDDTAAG
-659 YSPYIWFYTVN
+659 YSPYLWFYTVN
-670 REDSLAELNNIAITQ
+670 RADRLADLNGIAVTQ
-685 FADYAAVKAA
+685 FADYNAVKAA

-842 GIANYITSASGTATT
+842 GIANYITSASGAATM

-887 TIPAPATAF
+887 TIPTPATAF

-1038 MVTGDALDGDATD
+1038 MATGDALDGDATD

-1107 GFANL
+1107 GFANF

-1123 TIKRGETLLFNVGL
+1123 TIKRGETLFFNVGL

-1150 NVLFENYTQNQ
+1150 NVLLENYTQNQ

-1171 QYITASGYETLR
+1171 QYITASGYETLQ

-1196 KSNRFELSAR
+1196 KSNKFELSAR

-1362 ASENIVVNLVL
+1362 ASENIFVNLVL

-1465 NPVTDTTADGYA
+1465 KPVTDTTADGYA

-1516 TTKYKFTIEKRIV
+1516 TTKYKFTIEKRKV

-1548 EIGKIAPAYK
+1548 EISKIAPAYK

-1568 QIEALFANGAQ
+1568 QIEALFANGAK
-1579 LSLGAQIA
+1579 LSLGAKIA
-1587 DLTDENYS
+1587 ELTEEEDYS
-1595 AAYKYAIL
+1595 AVYKYAIV
-1603 LGGNLDDGNVVIE
+1603 LGGTLDDGNVVIE

-1650 VWSENTLVFDS
+1650 VWGENTLVFDS

-1691 GKRVLSISGA
+1691 GKRILSISGA

-1722 INPASIVVKP
+1722 INPATIVVKP

-1743 EDGVYGIGFDVTSV
+1743 EDGVYGIGFDVASV
-1757 GGQAIAKDGNYANVA
+1757 GGQAIAKDGSYANVA

-1877 GANLYDLSSYLVLAT
+1877 GTNLYDLSSYLVLAT

-1914 FDAFSLSGAQALN
+1914 FDTFSLSGAQALN

-1943 GSAAKDTVAI
+1943 GSSAKDTVAI

-2020 FLITEESDSF
+2020 FLIAEESDSF

-2073 AVYNNR
+2073 AMYNNR

-2087 NMPASIKQRV
+2087 NMPASIKQRL

-2112 YNKKTDVDMTYTFAQ
+2112 YNKQTDVDMTYTFAQ

-2148 NANAGTHSV
+2148 NANAGTHTV
-2157 RVSGYSVLDK
+2157 TVSGYSVLDK

-2263 LVSGLEVRFDGTD
+2263 LVSGLEVKFDGTD

-2298 KINSLQVGAIDDFEL
+2298 KINSLQVDAIDDFEL

-2415 KGTITGNIKARPVLV
+2415 KGTITGNIEARPVLV

-2460 DKKFYAIQTKNGSY
+2460 DKKFYAIQTKNGAY

-2521 GKKALAFVMADGT
+2521 GKKALAFVMADDT

-2574 AIVGF
+2574 KIVGF

-2828 LPQAYASFAATTP
+2828 LPQAYVSFAATTP

-3002 VVLAGIDTISAR
+3002 VVLAGIDTISSR

-3159 SEYYNGAKHEYATAG
+3159 SEYYNGVKHEYATAG
-3174 GENRISYNNLTNGY
+3174 GANRISYNNLTNGY

-3356 TTKSLASSDGSSINI
+3356 TAKSLASSDGSSINI

-3440 TSTTVTVALPE
+3440 TPTTVTVALPE

>member
-6 RAHTRYESVHAHNT
+6 RAHTRYDSVHAHNT

-45 ALCFTLVFAVAIS
+45 ALCFTLVFAVALSNDAIGGIANAYDVKNQDKPDDATLGVASAIKGDHGELTGVNFGYPGTSTQTTWMFVETYNTVVPSTSNHQIYKKKGNTNMYTHIGDANHWYWGVSNGRASAEVHGVINFDLSGFIS
-58 VTPDGYFNSAKA
+58 QMIQNDNVTVKAKITANIGAREGSVVGANYVNNLFYSALGVPAGKKMTGGLSFDIRNNDNASGEDKSGFVSNYQNSSNKGAQDRTSNEITLDKNTPGLAFALGCGWGQQWSDEDHYVYMSNIRVTFTITFNNVTDGSGLNIGDNAAPVASSTYGIQNSYQQ
-70 LNPDGD
+70 G
-76 TSGLVRVYQKDAYL
+76 TSGSGYAPYLTDA
-90 NTSTLVNPD
+90 
-99 DYALSAFKTD
+99 
-109 FESIMGYGKNANNSK
+109 KNAP
-124 TEWSIGDVTFNKY
+124 
-137 VFGMKN
+137 
-143 ITYNSEKGKIKSQ
+143 
-156 DSEEEDKTVGVY
+156 VY
-168 PLAGGGA
+168 
-175 KMSFYIDAGL
+175 Y
-185 FGADSISAVLNVV
+185 DSIKN
-198 LPEYLQS
+198 
-205 LISTND
+205 
-211 EYSLQFDAQIDVS
+211 
-224 KGDNLV
+224 
-230 NVSAQNYQRAR
+230 
-241 AKIATAPETL
+241 
-251 SAVDENHIQYTG
+251 
-263 ANKAG
+263 
-268 DVKDSQYGYQS
+268 
-279 NTTSNGSWSG
+279 
-289 STLSFTGIVAN
+289 
-300 SANPYIYFCIGI
+300 
-312 GESDGTCT
+312 
-320 VSFRNLKFTNV
+320 NV
-331 KLVREVKADSDSIE
+331 KLDSI
-345 RVDGAAPVNKAQFD
+345 VDGE
-359 NTVQDSFYPYN
+359 
-370 TNASTAGGWA
+370 
-380 VWHDNI
+380 
-386 TSQLS
+386 
-391 KKIDNVTYG
+391 
-400 NGKLQSYTNSPIA
+400 GKMQSYTNASLGQISA
-413 TIGGQNYYKTSTV
+413 DGANHSYYKFAQTEYVDMYNYSGESSIQSAILKYGADAAKTIGVGDRLITGISSDGTLQTS
-426 TYHDT
+426 
-431 YNYLPGLMGYIDSGD
+431 
-446 ISQGFTTETLKY
+446 ETN
-458 VCECGYVYTGTSFDS
+458 
-473 LDNSYTCPNC
+473 NSTHL
-483 GKSKSAFTKTIN
+483 
-495 VPSKMAQDIDINYA
+495 QYA
-509 SGIKQV
+509 SGIKTV
-515 IVGSKYREE
+515 TVNETTFNIW
-524 DADDTTG
+524 DATDRAKTKAITVENDDG
-531 GTLAAVFNL
+531 
-540 YDANSYGE
+540 
-548 NHGKGI
+548 
-554 YVEGQLVGWAV
+554 
-565 VTKTNR
+565 VT
-571 AEVVVK
+571 VVVGYAK
-577 TYMYT
+577 VNYI
-582 NARVATQVM
+582 NRGRVAVM
-591 DYGFSS
+591 IYMIANGTVQTSVGDYGGISS
-597 NRWNIEYSGIDTTAP
+597 KSRIEFSGIDTTSP
-612 DDNVNSGTNVSLDK
+612 DDSVNGGTNVSLDNYIK
-626 FVGANAQDLAW
+626 SSSSDLAW
-637 LRQNKIVADGS
+637 FRQNKIVADGS
-648 ININEDDTAAG
+648 INVNEDDTAAG

-670 REDSLAELNNIAITQ
+670 RADSLAALNNIAITQ

-695 GINPIALGEISSFTY
+695 GINPIAYGEISSFTY

-725 GNPASITDNVTG
+725 GNPTSITDNVTG

-769 EYTVDYSFDKNGV
+769 EYTVDYSFNKNGV

-837 DSYIA
+837 DSYVA

-857 AVGNDIT
+857 AVSNDIT
-864 ININGVDVNVAYAVE
+864 ININGVDVNVAYAVDE

-951 EGYLSTFENYELPSS
+951 EGYLSTFENYELPSL

-1019 NNYKSAIDIQKEL
+1019 NNYKSAIDVQKEL

-1150 NVLFENYTQNQ
+1150 NVLLENYTQNQ

-1196 KSNRFELSAR
+1196 KSNKFELSAR

-1362 ASENIVVNLVL
+1362 ASENIFVNLVL

-1418 QVTIDAWSASKAFG
+1418 QVTIDAWSASKDFG

-1465 NPVTDTTADGYA
+1465 KPVTDTTADGYA
-1477 LFYAGGSIS
+1477 LFYAGGSIT

-1516 TTKYKFTIEKRIV
+1516 TTKYKFTIKKRIV

-1548 EIGKIAPAYK
+1548 EISKIAPAYK
-1558 IAAKD
+1558 IAATD

-1587 DLTDENYS
+1587 ELTDENYS

-1650 VWSENTLVFDS
+1650 VWGENTLVFDS

-1722 INPASIVVKP
+1722 INPATIVVKP

-1772 YNDILAQINGV
+1772 YNDILAKINGV

-1914 FDAFSLSGAQALN
+1914 FDTFSLSGAQALN

-1953 DDSTFVTIIYIDN
+1953 DDSTSVTIIYIDN

-2036 SNYVVNVALFFVID
+2036 SNYVVNIALFFVID

-2073 AVYNNR
+2073 AMYNNR

-2112 YNKKTDVDMTYTFAQ
+2112 YNKQTDVDMTYTFAQ

-2203 DGTSNVVVDNVN
+2203 DGTSNVVVNNVN

-2415 KGTITGNIKARPVLV
+2415 KGTITGNIEARPVLV

-2828 LPQAYASFAATTP
+2828 LPQAYVSFAATTP

-3002 VVLAGIDTISAR
+3002 VVLAGIDTISTR
-3014 DNDGQIRTI
+3014 DNDGQVRTI

-3116 ANGQFVARKDVDAN
+3116 ANGKFVARKDVDAN

-3215 VVNAGKYRVIVALT
+3215 VVNAGKYRVVVALT

-3238 KNYNAASTVAE
+3238 KNYNASSTVAE

-3371 TEGKGVVANRLEVKE
+3371 TEGKGVVANKLEVKE

-3440 TSTTVTVALPE
+3440 TPTTVTVALPE

>member
-1 MYKNL
+1 
-6 RAHTRYESVHAHNT
+6 
-20 KPEVDIMRNGNKT
+20 MRNGNKT

-45 ALCFTLVFAVAIS
+45 ALCFTLVFA
-58 VTPDGYFNSAKA
+58 F
-70 LNPDGD
+70 
-76 TSGLVRVYQKDAYL
+76 
-90 NTSTLVNPD
+90 
-99 DYALSAFKTD
+99 ALSASVSQVASAYTVVEQEKDDDATLGSPSSFFGDNSELTGTHFGYPGLSADTQTWTFTETYNTVVPSTGNHQIFKLKGNTTMYTHVGDANHWLWGVKNGMAAAEVHGVMNFNLSGFVAQMIQNDNVTVKAKVTANIGAKEGDSTWLVSFVNNLFYSAVAVPAGKELTGGLSYDLRNNKSESGQDKTGFIAGYQKSDKKGAQDRTSNEVTLTKETPGLGFALGCGWGQQAGSYDHYVYMSNIRVTYTITFNNVTD
-109 FESIMGYGKNANNSK
+109 GSGLNIGDNAAPVASSTYGIQNSYQQGTSGSGYAPYLTDAKNAP
-124 TEWSIGDVTFNKY
+124 
-137 VFGMKN
+137 
-143 ITYNSEKGKIKSQ
+143 
-156 DSEEEDKTVGVY
+156 VY
-168 PLAGGGA
+168 
-175 KMSFYIDAGL
+175 Y
-185 FGADSISAVLNVV
+185 DSIKN
-198 LPEYLQS
+198 
-205 LISTND
+205 
-211 EYSLQFDAQIDVS
+211 
-224 KGDNLV
+224 
-230 NVSAQNYQRAR
+230 
-241 AKIATAPETL
+241 
-251 SAVDENHIQYTG
+251 
-263 ANKAG
+263 
-268 DVKDSQYGYQS
+268 
-279 NTTSNGSWSG
+279 
-289 STLSFTGIVAN
+289 
-300 SANPYIYFCIGI
+300 
-312 GESDGTCT
+312 
-320 VSFRNLKFTNV
+320 NV
-331 KLVREVKADSDSIE
+331 KLDSI
-345 RVDGAAPVNKAQFD
+345 VN
-359 NTVQDSFYPYN
+359 
-370 TNASTAGGWA
+370 GE
-380 VWHDNI
+380 
-386 TSQLS
+386 
-391 KKIDNVTYG
+391 
-400 NGKLQSYTNSPIA
+400 GKMQSYTNASLGQISA
-413 TIGGQNYYKTSTV
+413 DGANHSYYKFAQTEYVDMYNYSGESSIQSAILKYGADAAKTIGVGDRLITGISSDGTLQTS
-426 TYHDT
+426 
-431 YNYLPGLMGYIDSGD
+431 
-446 ISQGFTTETLKY
+446 ETN
-458 VCECGYVYTGTSFDS
+458 
-473 LDNSYTCPNC
+473 NSTHL
-483 GKSKSAFTKTIN
+483 
-495 VPSKMAQDIDINYA
+495 QYA
-509 SGIKQV
+509 SGIKTV
-515 IVGSKYREE
+515 TVNETTFNIWDATDRAKTKAITVENDDGVTVVVGYAKVNYINRGRV
-524 DADDTTG
+524 AVMIYMIAN
-531 GTLAAVFNL
+531 GTV
-540 YDANSYGE
+540 
-548 NHGKGI
+548 
-554 YVEGQLVGWAV
+554 QTLVG
-565 VTKTNR
+565 
-571 AEVVVK
+571 
-577 TYMYT
+577 
-582 NARVATQVM
+582 
-591 DYGFSS
+591 DYGGISS
-597 NRWNIEYSGIDTTAP
+597 KSRIEFSGIDTTSP
-612 DDNVNSGTNVSLDK
+612 DDSVNGGTNVSLDNYIK
-626 FVGANAQDLAW
+626 SSSSDLAW
-637 LRQNKIVADGS
+637 FRQNKIVADGS
-648 ININEDDTAAG
+648 INVNEDDTAAG

-670 REDSLAELNNIAITQ
+670 REDSFAALNNIAITQ

-695 GINPIALGEISSFTY
+695 GINPIAYGEISSFTY

-759 FYTKVDYDRP
+759 FYIKVDYDRP

-837 DSYIA
+837 DSYVA
-842 GIANYITSASGTATT
+842 GIVDYITSASGTATT
-857 AVGNDIT
+857 AVSNDIT

-1150 NVLFENYTQNQ
+1150 NVLLENYTQNQ

-1362 ASENIVVNLVL
+1362 ASENIFVKLVL

-1465 NPVTDTTADGYA
+1465 KPVTDTTADGYA

-1548 EIGKIAPAYK
+1548 EISKIAPTYK

-1579 LSLGAQIA
+1579 LSLGAKIA
-1587 DLTDENYS
+1587 ELTDENYS

-1650 VWSENTLVFDS
+1650 VWGENTLVFDS

-1722 INPASIVVKP
+1722 INPATIVVKP

-1743 EDGVYGIGFDVTSV
+1743 EDGVYGIGFDVASV
-1757 GGQAIAKDGNYANVA
+1757 GGQAIAKDGSYANVA

-1914 FDAFSLSGAQALN
+1914 FDTFSLSGAQALN

-1943 GSAAKDTVAI
+1943 GSAANDTVAI
-1953 DDSTFVTIIYIDN
+1953 DDNTFVTIIYIDN

-2073 AVYNNR
+2073 AMYNNR

-2215 GTFTSVQYATNLEEE
+2215 GTFTSVQYATNLEKE

-2415 KGTITGNIKARPVLV
+2415 KGTITGNIEARPVLV

-2514 SNNSEIA
+2514 SNNREIA

-2828 LPQAYASFAATTP
+2828 LPQAYVSFAATTP

-3002 VVLAGIDTISAR
+3002 VVLAGIDTISTR
-3014 DNDGQIRTI
+3014 DNDGQVRTI

-3031 KFDTATLEIVLPKL
+3031 KFDTATLDIVLPKL

-3193 ADFTLTYQV
+3193 EDFTLTHQV

-3371 TEGKGVVANRLEVKE
+3371 TEGKGVVANKLEVKE

-3440 TSTTVTVALPE
+3440 TPTTVTVALPE

>member
-1 MYKNL
+1 
-6 RAHTRYESVHAHNT
+6 
-20 KPEVDIMRNGNKT
+20 MRNGNQS

-45 ALCFTLVFAVAIS
+45 ALCFTLVFA
-58 VTPDGYFNSAKA
+58 F
-70 LNPDGD
+70 
-76 TSGLVRVYQKDAYL
+76 
-90 NTSTLVNPD
+90 
-99 DYALSAFKTD
+99 ALSASVSQVASAYDVVEQEKDDDATLGSPSAFFGDNGELTGMHFGYPGLSANTQTWTFTETYNTVVPSTGNHQIFKLKGNTKMYTHVGDANHWLWGVSNGMAAAEVHGAMNFNLSGFVAQMIQNDNVTVKAKVTANIGAKEGNSTPLISYVNNLFYSAVAVPAGKELTGGLSYDLRNNKSESGQDKTGFIAGYQKSDKKGAQDRTSNEVTLTKETPGLGFALGCGWGQQAGAYDHHVYMSNIRVTFTITFNNVTD
-109 FESIMGYGKNANNSK
+109 GSGLNIGDNAAPVASSTYGIQNSYQQGTSGSGYAPYLTDAKNAP
-124 TEWSIGDVTFNKY
+124 
-137 VFGMKN
+137 
-143 ITYNSEKGKIKSQ
+143 
-156 DSEEEDKTVGVY
+156 VY
-168 PLAGGGA
+168 
-175 KMSFYIDAGL
+175 Y
-185 FGADSISAVLNVV
+185 DSIKN
-198 LPEYLQS
+198 
-205 LISTND
+205 
-211 EYSLQFDAQIDVS
+211 
-224 KGDNLV
+224 
-230 NVSAQNYQRAR
+230 
-241 AKIATAPETL
+241 
-251 SAVDENHIQYTG
+251 
-263 ANKAG
+263 
-268 DVKDSQYGYQS
+268 
-279 NTTSNGSWSG
+279 
-289 STLSFTGIVAN
+289 
-300 SANPYIYFCIGI
+300 
-312 GESDGTCT
+312 
-320 VSFRNLKFTNV
+320 NV
-331 KLVREVKADSDSIE
+331 KLDSI
-345 RVDGAAPVNKAQFD
+345 VDGA
-359 NTVQDSFYPYN
+359 
-370 TNASTAGGWA
+370 
-380 VWHDNI
+380 
-386 TSQLS
+386 
-391 KKIDNVTYG
+391 
-400 NGKLQSYTNSPIA
+400 GKMQSYTNASLGQISA
-413 TIGGQNYYKTSTV
+413 DGANHSYYKFAQTEYVDMYNYSGESSIQSAILKYGADAAKTIGVGDRLITGISSDGTLQTSET
-426 TYHDT
+426 
-431 YNYLPGLMGYIDSGD
+431 NDSTHL
-446 ISQGFTTETLKY
+446 Q
-458 VCECGYVYTGTSFDS
+458 
-473 LDNSYTCPNC
+473 
-483 GKSKSAFTKTIN
+483 
-495 VPSKMAQDIDINYA
+495 YA
-509 SGIKQV
+509 SGIKTV
-515 IVGSKYREE
+515 TVNETTFNIW
-524 DADDTTG
+524 DATDRAKTKAITVENDDG
-531 GTLAAVFNL
+531 V
-540 YDANSYGE
+540 
-548 NHGKGI
+548 
-554 YVEGQLVGWAV
+554 AV
-565 VTKTNR
+565 VVGYAKVNYINR
-571 AEVVVK
+571 G
-577 TYMYT
+577 
-582 NARVATQVM
+582 RVAVM
-591 DYGFSS
+591 IYMIANGTVQTSVGDYGGNSS
-597 NRWNIEYSGIDTTAP
+597 KSRIEFSGIDTTSP
-612 DDNVNSGTNVSLDK
+612 DDSVNGGTNVSLDNYIK
-626 FVGANAQDLAW
+626 SSSSDLAW
-637 LRQNKIVADGS
+637 FRQNKIVADGS

-695 GINPIALGEISSFTY
+695 GINPIAYGEISSFTY
-710 DFANGVAKAYGGGEQ
+710 DFANGVAKAYGGADQ

-837 DSYIA
+837 DSYVA
-842 GIANYITSASGTATT
+842 GIANYITSASGAATM
-857 AVGNDIT
+857 AVSNDIT
-864 ININGVDVNVAYAVE
+864 ININGVDVNVAYAVDE

-887 TIPAPATAF
+887 TIPTPATAF

-951 EGYLSTFENYELPSS
+951 EGYLSTFENYELPSL

-1038 MVTGDALDGDATD
+1038 MATGDALYGDATD

-1150 NVLFENYTQNQ
+1150 NVLLENYTQNQ

-1271 DSDGNPVFFVP
+1271 DSDGSSVFFVP

-1362 ASENIVVNLVL
+1362 ASENIFVNLVL

-1465 NPVTDTTADGYA
+1465 KPVTDTTADGYA

-1505 DIDSNYSIVVQ
+1505 DIDSNYSIIVQ

-1587 DLTDENYS
+1587 ELTDENYS

-1691 GKRVLSISGA
+1691 GKCVLSISGA

-1722 INPASIVVKP
+1722 INPATIVVKP

-1772 YNDILAQINGV
+1772 YNDILAKINGV

-1914 FDAFSLSGAQALN
+1914 FDTFSLSGAQALN

-1943 GSAAKDTVAI
+1943 GSAANDTVAI

-2073 AVYNNR
+2073 AMYNNR

-2087 NMPASIKQRV
+2087 NMPASIKQRL

-2192 VPNVKFADKTY
+2192 VPNVKFADKEY
-2203 DGTSNVVVDNVN
+2203 DGTSSVTAENNN
-2215 GTFTSVQYATNLEEE
+2215 GTFTSVQYATNLAEE

-2236 DASKVS
+2236 DASKVT
-2242 FMLSLNGAED
+2242 FALSLNGQED
-2252 ENVGA
+2252 SNVGA

-2415 KGTITGNIKARPVLV
+2415 KGTITGNIEARPVLV

-2460 DKKFYAIQTKNGSY
+2460 DKKFYAIQTKNGAY

-2619 SIRASGIERATDTD
+2619 SIRASGIERVTDTD

-2828 LPQAYASFAATTP
+2828 LPQAYVSFAATTP

-2934 VNTLFAKDRTNFFPT
+2934 INTLFAKDRTNFFPT

-3002 VVLAGIDTISAR
+3002 VVLAGIDTISSR

-3356 TTKSLASSDGSSINI
+3356 TAKSLASSDGSSINI

-3440 TSTTVTVALPE
+3440 TPTTVTVALPE

>member
-1 MYKNL
+1 
-6 RAHTRYESVHAHNT
+6 
-20 KPEVDIMRNGNKT
+20 MRNGNKT

-45 ALCFTLVFAVAIS
+45 ALCFTLVFAVALS
-58 VTPDGYFNSAKA
+58 N
-70 LNPDGD
+70 
-76 TSGLVRVYQKDAYL
+76 DA
-90 NTSTLVNPD
+90 
-99 DYALSAFKTD
+99 
-109 FESIMGYGKNANNSK
+109 
-124 TEWSIGDVTFNKY
+124 IG
-137 VFGMKN
+137 G
-143 ITYNSEKGKIKSQ
+143 
-156 DSEEEDKTVGVY
+156 
-168 PLAGGGA
+168 
-175 KMSFYIDAGL
+175 
-185 FGADSISAVLNVV
+185 
-198 LPEYLQS
+198 
-205 LISTND
+205 
-211 EYSLQFDAQIDVS
+211 
-224 KGDNLV
+224 
-230 NVSAQNYQRAR
+230 
-241 AKIATAPETL
+241 IATAAESKKDGDATFGAGVSILGDHGELTGVDFGYPGIGTQTTWTYTETFNTVVSSTTNIQVYKETGDTKMFIEEGASGTWQFGVSNAAKAAQCHGVINFGTSKFIDQMIQNDNVVVTASVTFSLGALSSNFNNKFYSAVVGPEALTAQKSYNLREKDGDSNYTYNYKNSSKEAAETFTTDAVTL
-251 SAVDENHIQYTG
+251 SPGKNNLALATGLGWAQRLAPPYTPRRGLEIKNIQIKYTITF
-263 ANKAG
+263 NNVTDSSSLNIG
-268 DVKDSQYGYQS
+268 DNAAPVASSTYGIQNSYQQG
-279 NTTSNGSWSG
+279 TSG
-289 STLSFTGIVAN
+289 SGYA
-300 SANPYIYFCIGI
+300 PYLTDAKNAPVYYDSIK
-312 GESDGTCT
+312 
-320 VSFRNLKFTNV
+320 NNV
-331 KLVREVKADSDSIE
+331 KLDSI
-345 RVDGAAPVNKAQFD
+345 VDGA
-359 NTVQDSFYPYN
+359 
-370 TNASTAGGWA
+370 
-380 VWHDNI
+380 
-386 TSQLS
+386 
-391 KKIDNVTYG
+391 
-400 NGKLQSYTNSPIA
+400 GKMQSYTNASLGQISA
-413 TIGGQNYYKTSTV
+413 DGANHSYYKFAQTEYVDMYNYSGESSIQSAILKYGADAAKTIGVGDRLITGISSDGTLQTSET
-426 TYHDT
+426 
-431 YNYLPGLMGYIDSGD
+431 NDSTHL
-446 ISQGFTTETLKY
+446 Q
-458 VCECGYVYTGTSFDS
+458 
-473 LDNSYTCPNC
+473 
-483 GKSKSAFTKTIN
+483 
-495 VPSKMAQDIDINYA
+495 YA
-509 SGIKQV
+509 SGIKTV
-515 IVGSKYREE
+515 TVNETTFNIW
-524 DADDTTG
+524 DATDRAKTKAITVENDDG
-531 GTLAAVFNL
+531 V
-540 YDANSYGE
+540 
-548 NHGKGI
+548 
-554 YVEGQLVGWAV
+554 AV
-565 VTKTNR
+565 VVGYAKVNYINR
-571 AEVVVK
+571 G
-577 TYMYT
+577 
-582 NARVATQVM
+582 RVAVM
-591 DYGFSS
+591 IYMIANGTVQTSVGDYGGIS
-597 NRWNIEYSGIDTTAP
+597 NKSRIEFSGIDTTSP
-612 DDNVNSGTNVSLDK
+612 DDSVNGGTNVSLDNYIK
-626 FVGANAQDLAW
+626 SSSSDLAW
-637 LRQNKIVADGS
+637 FRQNKIVADGS
-648 ININEDDTAAG
+648 INVNEDDTAAG

-670 REDSLAELNNIAITQ
+670 RADSLAALNNIAITQ

-695 GINPIALGEISSFTY
+695 GINPIAYGEISSFTY

-769 EYTVDYSFDKNGV
+769 EYTVDYSFNKNGV

-837 DSYIA
+837 DSYVA
-842 GIANYITSASGTATT
+842 GIVDYITSASGTATT
-857 AVGNDIT
+857 AVSNDIT

-887 TIPAPATAF
+887 TIPTPATAF

-1362 ASENIVVNLVL
+1362 ASENIFVNLVL

-1465 NPVTDTTADGYA
+1465 KPVTDTTADGYA

-1587 DLTDENYS
+1587 ELTDENYS

-1743 EDGVYGIGFDVTSV
+1743 EDGVYGIGFDVASV

-1914 FDAFSLSGAQALN
+1914 FDTFSLSGAQALN

-1943 GSAAKDTVAI
+1943 GSAANDTVAI

-2002 SVSFASGE
+2002 DVSFASGE

-2036 SNYVVNVALFFVID
+2036 SNYVVNIALFFVID

-2112 YNKKTDVDMTYTFAQ
+2112 YNKQTDVDMTYTFAQ

-2148 NANAGTHSV
+2148 NANAGTHTV
-2157 RVSGYSVLDK
+2157 TVSGYSVLDK

-2203 DGTSNVVVDNVN
+2203 DGTSNVVADNVN

-2415 KGTITGNIKARPVLV
+2415 KGTITGNIEARPLLV

-2828 LPQAYASFAATTP
+2828 LPQAYVSFAATTP

-2959 GVTTPATQLAKISD
+2959 GVTTLATQLAKISD

-3002 VVLAGIDTISAR
+3002 VVLAGIDTISSR
-3014 DNDGQIRTI
+3014 DNDGQVRTI

-3031 KFDTATLEIVLPKL
+3031 KFDTATLDIVLPKL

-3371 TEGKGVVANRLEVKE
+3371 TEGKGVVANKLEVKE

-3440 TSTTVTVALPE
+3440 TPTTVTVALPE

>member
-1 MYKNL
+1 
-6 RAHTRYESVHAHNT
+6 
-20 KPEVDIMRNGNKT
+20 MRNGNKT

-45 ALCFTLVFAVAIS
+45 ALCFTLVFAFALSKNNSQVASAYTVVEQEKDDDATLGSPSSFFGDNGELTGTHFGYPGLSADTQTWTFTETYNTVVPSTGNHQIFKLKGNTTMYTHVGDANHWLWGVKNGMAAAEVHGVMNFNLS
-58 VTPDGYFNSAKA
+58 GFVAQMIQNDNVTVKAKVTANIGAKEGDSTWLVSYVNNLFYSAVAVPAGKELTGGLSYDLRNNKSESGQDKTGFIAGYQNSDKKGAQDRTSNEVTLTKETPGLGFALGCGWRQQVGSYDHHVYMSNIRVTFTITFNNVTDGSGLNIGDNAAPVASSTYGIQNSYQQ
-70 LNPDGD
+70 G
-76 TSGLVRVYQKDAYL
+76 TSGSGYAPYLTDA
-90 NTSTLVNPD
+90 
-99 DYALSAFKTD
+99 
-109 FESIMGYGKNANNSK
+109 KNAP
-124 TEWSIGDVTFNKY
+124 
-137 VFGMKN
+137 
-143 ITYNSEKGKIKSQ
+143 
-156 DSEEEDKTVGVY
+156 VY
-168 PLAGGGA
+168 
-175 KMSFYIDAGL
+175 Y
-185 FGADSISAVLNVV
+185 DSIKN
-198 LPEYLQS
+198 
-205 LISTND
+205 
-211 EYSLQFDAQIDVS
+211 
-224 KGDNLV
+224 
-230 NVSAQNYQRAR
+230 
-241 AKIATAPETL
+241 
-251 SAVDENHIQYTG
+251 
-263 ANKAG
+263 
-268 DVKDSQYGYQS
+268 
-279 NTTSNGSWSG
+279 
-289 STLSFTGIVAN
+289 
-300 SANPYIYFCIGI
+300 
-312 GESDGTCT
+312 
-320 VSFRNLKFTNV
+320 NV
-331 KLVREVKADSDSIE
+331 KLDSI
-345 RVDGAAPVNKAQFD
+345 VDGA
-359 NTVQDSFYPYN
+359 
-370 TNASTAGGWA
+370 
-380 VWHDNI
+380 
-386 TSQLS
+386 
-391 KKIDNVTYG
+391 
-400 NGKLQSYTNSPIA
+400 GKMQSYTNASLGQISA
-413 TIGGQNYYKTSTV
+413 DGANHSYYKFAQTEYVDMYNYSGESSIQSAILKYGADAAKTIGVGDRLITGISSDGTLQTSET
-426 TYHDT
+426 
-431 YNYLPGLMGYIDSGD
+431 NDSTHL
-446 ISQGFTTETLKY
+446 Q
-458 VCECGYVYTGTSFDS
+458 
-473 LDNSYTCPNC
+473 
-483 GKSKSAFTKTIN
+483 
-495 VPSKMAQDIDINYA
+495 YA
-509 SGIKQV
+509 SGIKTV
-515 IVGSKYREE
+515 TVNETTFNIW
-524 DADDTTG
+524 DATDRAKTKAITVENDDG
-531 GTLAAVFNL
+531 
-540 YDANSYGE
+540 
-548 NHGKGI
+548 
-554 YVEGQLVGWAV
+554 
-565 VTKTNR
+565 VT
-571 AEVVVK
+571 VVVGYAK
-577 TYMYT
+577 VNYI
-582 NARVATQVM
+582 NRGRVAVM
-591 DYGFSS
+591 IYMIANGTVQTSVGDYGGISS
-597 NRWNIEYSGIDTTAP
+597 KSRIEFSGIDTTSP
-612 DDNVNSGTNVSLDK
+612 DDSVNGGTNVSLDNYIK
-626 FVGANAQDLAW
+626 SSSSDLAW
-637 LRQNKIVADGS
+637 FRQNKIVADGS

-659 YSPYIWFYTVN
+659 YSPYLWFYTVN

-695 GINPIALGEISSFTY
+695 GINPIAYGEISSFTY
-710 DFANGVAKAYGGGEQ
+710 DFANGVAKAYGGADQ

-857 AVGNDIT
+857 AVSNDIT
-864 ININGVDVNVAYAVE
+864 ININGVDVNVAYAVDE

-887 TIPAPATAF
+887 TIPTPATAF

-951 EGYLSTFENYELPSS
+951 EGYLSTFENYELPSL

-1038 MVTGDALDGDATD
+1038 MATGDALEGDATD

-1150 NVLFENYTQNQ
+1150 NVLLENYTQNQ

-1171 QYITASGYETLR
+1171 QYITASGYETLQ

-1196 KSNRFELSAR
+1196 KSNKFELSAR

-1271 DSDGNPVFFVP
+1271 DSDGSPVFFVP

-1308 NDAGEQVFAPVRYDV
+1308 NVAGEQVFAPVRYDV

-1362 ASENIVVNLVL
+1362 ASENIFVNLVL
-1373 KDVTLASGET
+1373 KDVTIASGET

-1442 ELAQFAGLYK
+1442 ELAQFAGLFK

-1465 NPVTDTTADGYA
+1465 KPVTDTTADGYA

-1548 EIGKIAPAYK
+1548 EISKIAPAYK
-1558 IAAKD
+1558 ISAKD

-1568 QIEALFANGAQ
+1568 QIEALFANGAK
-1579 LSLGAQIA
+1579 LSLGAKIA
-1587 DLTDENYS
+1587 ELTEEDYS
-1595 AAYKYAIL
+1595 AVYKYAIV
-1603 LGGNLDDGNVVIE
+1603 LGGTLDDGNVVIE

-1650 VWSENTLVFDS
+1650 VWGENTLVFDS

-1722 INPASIVVKP
+1722 INPATIVVKP

-1743 EDGVYGIGFDVTSV
+1743 EDGVYGIGFDVASV
-1757 GGQAIAKDGNYANVA
+1757 GGQAIAKDGSYANVA
-1772 YNDILAQINGV
+1772 YDDILAQINGV

-1877 GANLYDLSSYLVLAT
+1877 GTNLYDLSSYLVLAT

-1976 AGIIALLKSDV
+1976 AGVIALLKSDV

-2002 SVSFASGE
+2002 SVLFASGE

-2073 AVYNNR
+2073 AMYNNR

-2203 DGTSNVVVDNVN
+2203 DGTSNVVADNVN

-2415 KGTITGNIKARPVLV
+2415 KGTITGNIEARPVLV

-2460 DKKFYAIQTKNGSY
+2460 DKKFYAIQTKNGAY

-2828 LPQAYASFAATTP
+2828 LPQAYVSFAATTP

-3014 DNDGQIRTI
+3014 DNDGQVRTI
-3023 FDIAGTNA
+3023 FDIAGANA

-3188 NLVKN
+3188 NLVKD

-3260 LSSDGYAMS
+3260 FSSDGYAMS

-3356 TTKSLASSDGSSINI
+3356 TAKSLASSDGSSINI

-3440 TSTTVTVALPE
+3440 TPTTVTVALPE

>member
-45 ALCFTLVFAVAIS
+45 ALCFTLVFAVALS
-58 VTPDGYFNSAKA
+58 N
-70 LNPDGD
+70 
-76 TSGLVRVYQKDAYL
+76 DA
-90 NTSTLVNPD
+90 
-99 DYALSAFKTD
+99 
-109 FESIMGYGKNANNSK
+109 
-124 TEWSIGDVTFNKY
+124 IG
-137 VFGMKN
+137 G
-143 ITYNSEKGKIKSQ
+143 
-156 DSEEEDKTVGVY
+156 
-168 PLAGGGA
+168 
-175 KMSFYIDAGL
+175 
-185 FGADSISAVLNVV
+185 
-198 LPEYLQS
+198 
-205 LISTND
+205 
-211 EYSLQFDAQIDVS
+211 
-224 KGDNLV
+224 
-230 NVSAQNYQRAR
+230 
-241 AKIATAPETL
+241 IATAAESEKDGDATFGAGVSILGDHGELTGVDFGYPGIGTQTTWTYTETFNTVVSSTTNIQVYKETGDTKMFIEEGASGTWQFGVSNAAKAAQCHGVINFGASKFIDQMIQNDNVVVTASITFSMGALSSNFNNKFYSAVVGPEALTAQKSYNLREKDGDSNYIYNYKNSSKEAAETFTTDAVTL
-251 SAVDENHIQYTG
+251 SPGKNNLALATGLGWAQRWAPPYTPRRGLEIKNIQIKYTITF
-263 ANKAG
+263 NNVTDSSSLNIG
-268 DVKDSQYGYQS
+268 DNAAPVASSTYGIQNSYQQG
-279 NTTSNGSWSG
+279 TSG
-289 STLSFTGIVAN
+289 SGYA
-300 SANPYIYFCIGI
+300 PYLTDAKNAPVYYDSIK
-312 GESDGTCT
+312 
-320 VSFRNLKFTNV
+320 NNV
-331 KLVREVKADSDSIE
+331 KLDSI
-345 RVDGAAPVNKAQFD
+345 VN
-359 NTVQDSFYPYN
+359 
-370 TNASTAGGWA
+370 GE
-380 VWHDNI
+380 
-386 TSQLS
+386 
-391 KKIDNVTYG
+391 
-400 NGKLQSYTNSPIA
+400 GKMQSYTNASLGQISA
-413 TIGGQNYYKTSTV
+413 DGANHSYYKFAQTEYVDMYNYSGESSIQSAILKYGADAAKTIGVGDRLITGISSDGTLQTS
-426 TYHDT
+426 
-431 YNYLPGLMGYIDSGD
+431 
-446 ISQGFTTETLKY
+446 ETN
-458 VCECGYVYTGTSFDS
+458 
-473 LDNSYTCPNC
+473 NSTHL
-483 GKSKSAFTKTIN
+483 
-495 VPSKMAQDIDINYA
+495 QYA
-509 SGIKQV
+509 SGIKTV
-515 IVGSKYREE
+515 TVNETTFNIW
-524 DADDTTG
+524 DATDRAKTKAITVENDDG
-531 GTLAAVFNL
+531 
-540 YDANSYGE
+540 
-548 NHGKGI
+548 
-554 YVEGQLVGWAV
+554 
-565 VTKTNR
+565 VT
-571 AEVVVK
+571 VVVGYAK
-577 TYMYT
+577 VNYI
-582 NARVATQVM
+582 NRGRVAVM
-591 DYGFSS
+591 IYMIANGTVQTSVGDYGGISS
-597 NRWNIEYSGIDTTAP
+597 KSRIEFSGIDTTSP
-612 DDNVNSGTNVSLDK
+612 DDSVNSGTNVSLDNYIK
-626 FVGANAQDLAW
+626 SSSSDLAW
-637 LRQNKIVADGS
+637 FRQNKIVADGS
-648 ININEDDTAAG
+648 INVNEDDTAAG
-659 YSPYIWFYTVN
+659 YSPYLWFYTVN

-695 GINPIALGEISSFTY
+695 GINPIAYGEISSFTY

-837 DSYIA
+837 DSYVA

-857 AVGNDIT
+857 AVSNDIT

-887 TIPAPATAF
+887 TIPTPTTAF

-1019 NNYKSAIDIQKEL
+1019 NNYKSAIDVQKEL

-1150 NVLFENYTQNQ
+1150 NVLLENYTQNQ

-1271 DSDGNPVFFVP
+1271 DADGNPVFFVP

-1362 ASENIVVNLVL
+1362 ASENIFVNLVL

-1465 NPVTDTTADGYA
+1465 KPVTDTTADGYA

-1548 EIGKIAPAYK
+1548 EIGKIAPTYK

-1568 QIEALFANGAQ
+1568 QIEALFANGAK

-1587 DLTDENYS
+1587 ELTDENYS

-1722 INPASIVVKP
+1722 INPATIVVKP
-1732 TAQNLSKVYGE
+1732 TAQNFSKVYGE

-1900 ANYDSPEKGIRSIV
+1900 ANYDSPEKGIRNIV
-1914 FDAFSLSGAQALN
+1914 FDTFSLSGAQALN

-1943 GSAAKDTVAI
+1943 GSAAKDIVAI

-1987 TISKQYDNTKDLGVS
+1987 TISKQYDNTKVLGVS
-2002 SVSFASGE
+2002 DVSFASGE

-2073 AVYNNR
+2073 AMYNNR

-2415 KGTITGNIKARPVLV
+2415 KGTITGNIEARPVLV

-2731 DEAEYGVSTGKFT
+2731 DEVEYGVSTGKFT

-2828 LPQAYASFAATTP
+2828 LPQAYVSFAATTP

-3002 VVLAGIDTISAR
+3002 VVLAGIDTISTR
-3014 DNDGQIRTI
+3014 DNDGQVRTI

-3031 KFDTATLEIVLPKL
+3031 KFDTATLDIVLPKL

-3238 KNYNAASTVAE
+3238 KNYNTASTVAE

-3293 GYEVAMASASNAPAI
+3293 GYEVAMASASNALAI

-3335 SDDTLSQDNY
+3335 SDDALSQDNY

-3433 QLVLLSN
+3433 QLILLSN
-3440 TSTTVTVALPE
+3440 TPTTVTVALPE

-3507 IYVIV
+3507 IYIIV

>member
-1 MYKNL
+1 MTLGDNAAPVASSAYG
-6 RAHTRYESVHAHNT
+6 
-20 KPEVDIMRNGNKT
+20 IQNGYV
-33 RQLLSLARIFVL
+33 Q
-45 ALCFTLVFAVAIS
+45 
-58 VTPDGYFNSAKA
+58 G
-70 LNPDGD
+70 
-76 TSGLVRVYQKDAYL
+76 TSGSGYAPYLTDA
-90 NTSTLVNPD
+90 
-99 DYALSAFKTD
+99 
-109 FESIMGYGKNANNSK
+109 KNAP
-124 TEWSIGDVTFNKY
+124 
-137 VFGMKN
+137 
-143 ITYNSEKGKIKSQ
+143 
-156 DSEEEDKTVGVY
+156 VY
-168 PLAGGGA
+168 
-175 KMSFYIDAGL
+175 Y
-185 FGADSISAVLNVV
+185 DSIKN
-198 LPEYLQS
+198 
-205 LISTND
+205 
-211 EYSLQFDAQIDVS
+211 
-224 KGDNLV
+224 
-230 NVSAQNYQRAR
+230 
-241 AKIATAPETL
+241 
-251 SAVDENHIQYTG
+251 
-263 ANKAG
+263 
-268 DVKDSQYGYQS
+268 
-279 NTTSNGSWSG
+279 
-289 STLSFTGIVAN
+289 
-300 SANPYIYFCIGI
+300 
-312 GESDGTCT
+312 
-320 VSFRNLKFTNV
+320 NV
-331 KLVREVKADSDSIE
+331 KLDSI
-345 RVDGAAPVNKAQFD
+345 VDGA
-359 NTVQDSFYPYN
+359 
-370 TNASTAGGWA
+370 
-380 VWHDNI
+380 
-386 TSQLS
+386 
-391 KKIDNVTYG
+391 
-400 NGKLQSYTNSPIA
+400 GKMQSYTNASLGQISA
-413 TIGGQNYYKTSTV
+413 DGANHSYYKFAQTEYVDMYNYSGESSIQSAILKYGADAAKTIGVGDRLITGISSDGTLQTSET
-426 TYHDT
+426 
-431 YNYLPGLMGYIDSGD
+431 NDSTHL
-446 ISQGFTTETLKY
+446 Q
-458 VCECGYVYTGTSFDS
+458 
-473 LDNSYTCPNC
+473 
-483 GKSKSAFTKTIN
+483 
-495 VPSKMAQDIDINYA
+495 YA
-509 SGIKQV
+509 SGIKTV
-515 IVGSKYREE
+515 KVN
-524 DADDTTG
+524 DT
-531 GTLAAVFNL
+531 VFNVW
-540 YDANSYGE
+540 DATDRAKTKAITIE
-548 NHGKGI
+548 ND
-554 YVEGQLVGWAV
+554 EG
-565 VTKTNR
+565 NP
-571 AEVVVK
+571 VVVGYAK
-577 TYMYT
+577 INYI
-582 NARVATQVM
+582 NRGRVAVM
-591 DYGFSS
+591 IYMVSNGSVQTAVEDFGGISGSS
-597 NRWNIEYSGIDTTAP
+597 RIEFSGIDTTSP
-612 DDNVNSGTNVSLDK
+612 DDSVNSGTNVSLDNYIK
-626 FVGANAQDLAW
+626 SSSSDLAW
-637 LRQNKIVADGS
+637 FRQNKIVADGS

-695 GINPIALGEISSFTY
+695 GINPIAYGEISSFTY

-837 DSYIA
+837 DSYVA
-842 GIANYITSASGTATT
+842 GIANYITSASGAATM
-857 AVGNDIT
+857 AVSNDIT
-864 ININGVDVNVAYAVE
+864 ININGVDVNVAYAVDE

-887 TIPAPATAF
+887 TIPTPATAF

-1038 MVTGDALDGDATD
+1038 MATGDALDGDATD

-1082 RYFVLVDANNYSVSA
+1082 RYFVLVDANNYSVAA

-1150 NVLFENYTQNQ
+1150 NVLLENYTQNQ

-1171 QYITASGYETLR
+1171 QYITASGYETLQ

-1196 KSNRFELSAR
+1196 KSNKFELSAR

-1271 DSDGNPVFFVP
+1271 DSDGSPVFFVP

-1308 NDAGEQVFAPVRYDV
+1308 NDAGEQVFAPVRYDI

-1362 ASENIVVNLVL
+1362 ASENIFVNLVL

-1548 EIGKIAPAYK
+1548 EISKIAPAYK

-1568 QIEALFANGAQ
+1568 QIEALFANGAK
-1579 LSLGAQIA
+1579 LSLGAKIA
-1587 DLTDENYS
+1587 ELTEEDYS
-1595 AAYKYAIL
+1595 AVYKYAIV
-1603 LGGNLDDGNVVIE
+1603 LGGTLDDGNVVIE

-1650 VWSENTLVFDS
+1650 VWGENTLVFDS

-1691 GKRVLSISGA
+1691 GKRILSISGA

-1722 INPASIVVKP
+1722 INPATIVVKP
-1732 TAQNLSKVYGE
+1732 TAQNFSKVYGE
-1743 EDGVYGIGFDVTSV
+1743 EDGVYGIGFDVASV
-1757 GGQAIAKDGNYANVA
+1757 GGQAIAKDGSYANVA

-1877 GANLYDLSSYLVLAT
+1877 GTNLYDLSSYLVLAT
-1892 DDVTLVAN
+1892 DEITLVAN

-1914 FDAFSLSGAQALN
+1914 FDTFSLSGAQALN

-1943 GSAAKDTVAI
+1943 GSAAKDIVAI

-2073 AVYNNR
+2073 AMYNNR

-2112 YNKKTDVDMTYTFAQ
+2112 YNKQTDVDMTYTFAQ

-2134 TAQTIGLKL
+2134 TAQTVGLKL
-2143 AGKAA
+2143 TGKAA
-2148 NANAGTHSV
+2148 NANAGTHTV
-2157 RVSGYSVLDK
+2157 TVSGYSVLDK

-2236 DASKVS
+2236 VASKVS

-2415 KGTITGNIKARPVLV
+2415 KGTITGNIEARPVLV

-2460 DKKFYAIQTKNGSY
+2460 DKKFYAIQTKNGAY

-2521 GKKALAFVMADGT
+2521 GKKALAFVMADDT

-2574 AIVGF
+2574 KIVGF

-2828 LPQAYASFAATTP
+2828 LPQAYVSFAATTP

-3002 VVLAGIDTISAR
+3002 VVLAGIDTISTR
-3014 DNDGQIRTI
+3014 DNDGQVRTI

-3031 KFDTATLEIVLPKL
+3031 KFDTATLDIVLPKL

-3174 GENRISYNNLTNGY
+3174 GANRISYNNLTNGY

-3356 TTKSLASSDGSSINI
+3356 TAKSLASSDGSSINI

-3440 TSTTVTVALPE
+3440 TPTTVTVALPE

>member
-1 MYKNL
+1 
-6 RAHTRYESVHAHNT
+6 
-20 KPEVDIMRNGNKT
+20 MRNGNKT

-45 ALCFTLVFAVAIS
+45 ALCFTLVFAFALSKNNSQVASAYTVVEQEKDDDATLGSPSSFFGDNSELTGTHFGYPGLSADTQTWTFTETYNTVVPSTGNHQIFKLKGNTTMYTHVGDANHWLWGVKNGMAAAEVHGVMNFNLSGFVAQMIQNDNVTVKAKVTANIGAKEGDSPWLIS
-58 VTPDGYFNSAKA
+58 FVNNLFYSAVAVPAGKELTGGLSYDLRNNKSESGQDKTGFIAGYQNSDKKGAQDRTSNEVTLTKETPGLGFALGCGWGQQAGSYDHHVYMSNIRVTFTITFNNVTDGSG
-70 LNPDGD
+70 LNIGD
-76 TSGLVRVYQKDAYL
+76 NAAPVASSTYGIQNGYVQGTSGSGYAPYLTDA
-90 NTSTLVNPD
+90 
-99 DYALSAFKTD
+99 
-109 FESIMGYGKNANNSK
+109 KNAP
-124 TEWSIGDVTFNKY
+124 
-137 VFGMKN
+137 
-143 ITYNSEKGKIKSQ
+143 
-156 DSEEEDKTVGVY
+156 VY
-168 PLAGGGA
+168 
-175 KMSFYIDAGL
+175 Y
-185 FGADSISAVLNVV
+185 DSIKN
-198 LPEYLQS
+198 
-205 LISTND
+205 
-211 EYSLQFDAQIDVS
+211 
-224 KGDNLV
+224 
-230 NVSAQNYQRAR
+230 
-241 AKIATAPETL
+241 
-251 SAVDENHIQYTG
+251 
-263 ANKAG
+263 
-268 DVKDSQYGYQS
+268 
-279 NTTSNGSWSG
+279 
-289 STLSFTGIVAN
+289 
-300 SANPYIYFCIGI
+300 
-312 GESDGTCT
+312 
-320 VSFRNLKFTNV
+320 NV
-331 KLVREVKADSDSIE
+331 KLDS
-345 RVDGAAPVNKAQFD
+345 VTDGA
-359 NTVQDSFYPYN
+359 
-370 TNASTAGGWA
+370 
-380 VWHDNI
+380 
-386 TSQLS
+386 
-391 KKIDNVTYG
+391 
-400 NGKLQSYTNSPIA
+400 GKMQSYTNASLGQISA
-413 TIGGQNYYKTSTV
+413 DGANHSYYKFAQTEYVDMYNYSGESSIQSAIVKYGADAAKTIGVGDRLITGISSDGTLQTSET
-426 TYHDT
+426 
-431 YNYLPGLMGYIDSGD
+431 NDSTHL
-446 ISQGFTTETLKY
+446 Q
-458 VCECGYVYTGTSFDS
+458 
-473 LDNSYTCPNC
+473 
-483 GKSKSAFTKTIN
+483 
-495 VPSKMAQDIDINYA
+495 YA
-509 SGIKQV
+509 SGIKTV
-515 IVGSKYREE
+515 TVNETTFNIW
-524 DADDTTG
+524 DATDRAKTKAITVENDDG
-531 GTLAAVFNL
+531 
-540 YDANSYGE
+540 
-548 NHGKGI
+548 
-554 YVEGQLVGWAV
+554 
-565 VTKTNR
+565 VT
-571 AEVVVK
+571 VVVGYAK
-577 TYMYT
+577 VNYI
-582 NARVATQVM
+582 NRGRVAVM
-591 DYGFSS
+591 IYMIANGTVQTSVGDYGGIS
-597 NRWNIEYSGIDTTAP
+597 NKSRIEFSGIDTTAP
-612 DDNVNSGTNVSLDK
+612 DDSVNSGTNVSLDNYIK
-626 FVGANAQDLAW
+626 SSSSDLAW
-637 LRQNKIVADGS
+637 FRQNKIVADGS

-695 GINPIALGEISSFTY
+695 GINPIAYGEISSFTY
-710 DFANGVAKAYGGGEQ
+710 DFANGVAKAYGGADQ

-837 DSYIA
+837 DSYVA
-842 GIANYITSASGTATT
+842 GIANYITSASGAATT

-864 ININGVDVNVAYAVE
+864 ININGVDVNVAYAVDE

-887 TIPAPATAF
+887 TIPTPATAF

-1038 MVTGDALDGDATD
+1038 MATGDALDGDATD

-1082 RYFVLVDANNYSVSA
+1082 RYFVLVDANNYSVAA

-1150 NVLFENYTQNQ
+1150 NVLLENYTQNQ
-1161 VWSGISNENA
+1161 VWNGISNENA

-1362 ASENIVVNLVL
+1362 ASEKIFVNLVL

-1393 QSSDYSAATNYDVTF
+1393 PSSDYSAATNYDVTF

-1465 NPVTDTTADGYA
+1465 RPVTDTTADGYA

-1548 EIGKIAPAYK
+1548 EIGKIAPTYK

-1568 QIEALFANGAQ
+1568 QIEALFANGAK
-1579 LSLGAQIA
+1579 LSLGAKIA
-1587 DLTDENYS
+1587 ELTDENYS

-1650 VWSENTLVFDS
+1650 VWGENTLVFDS

-1691 GKRVLSISGA
+1691 GKRILSISGA

-1722 INPASIVVKP
+1722 INPATIVVKP

-1743 EDGVYGIGFDVTSV
+1743 EDGVYGIGFDVASV
-1757 GGQAIAKDGNYANVA
+1757 GGQVIAKDGSYANVA

-1851 KSIDLSTKYFVG
+1851 KSINLSTKYFVG

-1943 GSAAKDTVAI
+1943 GSSAKDTVAI

-2073 AVYNNR
+2073 AMYNNR

-2148 NANAGTHSV
+2148 NANAGTHTV
-2157 RVSGYSVLDK
+2157 TVSGYSVLDK

-2177 TAYTDIGVV
+2177 TTYTDIGVV

-2215 GTFTSVQYATNLEEE
+2215 GTFTSVQYATNLEKE

-2263 LVSGLEVRFDGTD
+2263 LVSGLEVKFDGTD

-2514 SNNSEIA
+2514 SSNSEIA

-2665 GDDVTIANVSAKFD
+2665 GDDVTIANFSAKFD

-2828 LPQAYASFAATTP
+2828 LPQAYVSFAATTP

-3002 VVLAGIDTISAR
+3002 VVLAGIDTISSR

-3031 KFDTATLEIVLPKL
+3031 KFDTATLEIVLPKF

-3279 KLTGDFVEGKNYSV
+3279 KLTGNFVEGKNYSV

-3371 TEGKGVVANRLEVKE
+3371 TEGKGVVANKLEVKE

-3440 TSTTVTVALPE
+3440 TPTTVTVALPE

>member
-45 ALCFTLVFAVAIS
+45 ALCFTLVFAVALS
-58 VTPDGYFNSAKA
+58 N
-70 LNPDGD
+70 
-76 TSGLVRVYQKDAYL
+76 DA
-90 NTSTLVNPD
+90 
-99 DYALSAFKTD
+99 
-109 FESIMGYGKNANNSK
+109 
-124 TEWSIGDVTFNKY
+124 IG
-137 VFGMKN
+137 G
-143 ITYNSEKGKIKSQ
+143 
-156 DSEEEDKTVGVY
+156 
-168 PLAGGGA
+168 
-175 KMSFYIDAGL
+175 
-185 FGADSISAVLNVV
+185 
-198 LPEYLQS
+198 
-205 LISTND
+205 
-211 EYSLQFDAQIDVS
+211 
-224 KGDNLV
+224 
-230 NVSAQNYQRAR
+230 
-241 AKIATAPETL
+241 IATAAEYEKDGDATFGAGVSILGDHGELTGVDFGYPGIGTQTTWTYTETFNTVVSSTTNIQVYKETGDTKMFIEEGASGTWQFGVSNAAKAAQCHGVINFGASKFIDQMIQNDNVVVTASITFSMGALSSNFNNKFYSAVVGPEALTAQKSYNLREKDGDSNYTYNYKNSSKEAAETFTTDAVTL
-251 SAVDENHIQYTG
+251 SPGKNNLALATGLGWAQRWAPPYTPRRGLEIKNIQIKYTITFNNVTDG
-263 ANKAG
+263 SGLNIG
-268 DVKDSQYGYQS
+268 DNAAPVASSTYGIQNSYQQG
-279 NTTSNGSWSG
+279 TSG
-289 STLSFTGIVAN
+289 SGYA
-300 SANPYIYFCIGI
+300 PYLTDAKNAPVYYDSIK
-312 GESDGTCT
+312 
-320 VSFRNLKFTNV
+320 NNV
-331 KLVREVKADSDSIE
+331 KLDSI
-345 RVDGAAPVNKAQFD
+345 VN
-359 NTVQDSFYPYN
+359 
-370 TNASTAGGWA
+370 GE
-380 VWHDNI
+380 
-386 TSQLS
+386 
-391 KKIDNVTYG
+391 
-400 NGKLQSYTNSPIA
+400 GKMQSYTNASLGQISA
-413 TIGGQNYYKTSTV
+413 DGANHSYYKFAQTEYVDMYNYSGESSIQSAILKYGADAAKTIGVGDRLITGISSDGTLQTSET
-426 TYHDT
+426 
-431 YNYLPGLMGYIDSGD
+431 NDSTHL
-446 ISQGFTTETLKY
+446 Q
-458 VCECGYVYTGTSFDS
+458 
-473 LDNSYTCPNC
+473 
-483 GKSKSAFTKTIN
+483 
-495 VPSKMAQDIDINYA
+495 YA
-509 SGIKQV
+509 SGIKTV
-515 IVGSKYREE
+515 TVNETTFNIW
-524 DADDTTG
+524 DATDRAKTKAITVENDDG
-531 GTLAAVFNL
+531 V
-540 YDANSYGE
+540 
-548 NHGKGI
+548 
-554 YVEGQLVGWAV
+554 AV
-565 VTKTNR
+565 VVGYAKVNYINR
-571 AEVVVK
+571 G
-577 TYMYT
+577 
-582 NARVATQVM
+582 RVAVM
-591 DYGFSS
+591 IYMIANGTVQTSVGDYGGISS
-597 NRWNIEYSGIDTTAP
+597 KSRIEFSGIDTTSP
-612 DDNVNSGTNVSLDK
+612 DDSVNGGTNVSLDNYIK
-626 FVGANAQDLAW
+626 SSSSDLAW
-637 LRQNKIVADGS
+637 FRQNKIVADGS

-670 REDSLAELNNIAITQ
+670 RADRLAELNNIAITQ

-695 GINPIALGEISSFTY
+695 GINPIAYGEISSFTY

-837 DSYIA
+837 DSYVA

-857 AVGNDIT
+857 AVSNDIT
-864 ININGVDVNVAYAVE
+864 ININGVDINVAYAVE

-887 TIPAPATAF
+887 TIPTPATAF

-951 EGYLSTFENYELPSS
+951 EGYLSTFANYELPSS

-1019 NNYKSAIDIQKEL
+1019 NNYKSAIDVQKEL

-1038 MVTGDALDGDATD
+1038 MATGDALDGDATD

-1123 TIKRGETLLFNVGL
+1123 TIKRGETLLFEVGL
-1137 ANSYVP
+1137 ANTYVP

-1150 NVLFENYTQNQ
+1150 NVLLENYTQNQ

-1362 ASENIVVNLVL
+1362 ASENIFVNLVL

-1442 ELAQFAGLYK
+1442 ELAQFAGLFK

-1465 NPVTDTTADGYA
+1465 KPVTDTTADGYA

-1505 DIDSNYSIVVQ
+1505 DIDSNYSIIVQ

-1548 EIGKIAPAYK
+1548 EISKIAPAYK

-1587 DLTDENYS
+1587 ELTDENYS

-1743 EDGVYGIGFDVTSV
+1743 EDGVYGIGFDVASV
-1757 GGQAIAKDGNYANVA
+1757 GGQAIAKDGSYANVA

-1914 FDAFSLSGAQALN
+1914 FDTFSLSGAQALN

-1943 GSAAKDTVAI
+1943 GSSAKDTVAI

-2055 DIKRDGI
+2055 VIKRDGI

-2073 AVYNNR
+2073 AMYNNR

-2112 YNKKTDVDMTYTFAQ
+2112 YNKQTDVDMTYTFAQ

-2203 DGTSNVVVDNVN
+2203 DGTSNVVADNVN

-2415 KGTITGNIKARPVLV
+2415 NGTITGNIEARPVLV

-2445 VKSNISYTFKNMIDA
+2445 VKSNVSYTFKNMIDA
-2460 DKKFYAIQTKNGSY
+2460 DKKFYAIQTKNGAY

-2553 TTDKYILK
+2553 TTDKYVIK
-2561 NDTASVEEAQNAN
+2561 NDTASVEEAQN

-2619 SIRASGIERATDTD
+2619 SIRASGIERATDTN

-2828 LPQAYASFAATTP
+2828 LPQAYVSFAATTP

-2987 DYDYDAVDTIVRNYN
+2987 DYDYDALDTIVRNYN
-3002 VVLAGIDTISAR
+3002 VVLAGIDTISSR
-3014 DNDGQIRTI
+3014 DNDGQVRTI

-3031 KFDTATLEIVLPKL
+3031 KFDTATLDIVLPKL

-3060 SYAIDKTGNGINR
+3060 AYAIDKTGNGINR

-3202 LKDGKYVT
+3202 LKDDKYVT

-3238 KNYNAASTVAE
+3238 KNYNATSTVAE

-3335 SDDTLSQDNY
+3335 SDNTLSQDNY

-3371 TEGKGVVANRLEVKE
+3371 TEGKGIVANRLEVKE

-3440 TSTTVTVALPE
+3440 TPTTVTVALPE
-3451 SVKNLNGIAIYYV
+3451 SVKNMNGIAIYYV

>member
-6 RAHTRYESVHAHNT
+6 RAYTRDESVHAHNT
-20 KPEVDIMRNGNKT
+20 KPEVDIMRYGNKT

-45 ALCFTLVFAVAIS
+45 ALCFTLVFAVALS
-58 VTPDGYFNSAKA
+58 N
-70 LNPDGD
+70 
-76 TSGLVRVYQKDAYL
+76 DAIGGIANAYE
-90 NTSTLVNPD
+90 VKEQDKPD
-99 DYALSAFKTD
+99 DATLGVASAITGDHGELTGVNF
-109 FESIMGYGKNANNSK
+109 GYPGTGTQTTWTF
-124 TEWSIGDVTFNKY
+124 TETYDTVVPSTSNHQIYKKKGNTVMYTHIGDANHWY
-137 VFGMKN
+137 W
-143 ITYNSEKGKIKSQ
+143 
-156 DSEEEDKTVGVY
+156 GV
-168 PLAGGGA
+168 
-175 KMSFYIDAGL
+175 
-185 FGADSISAVLNVV
+185 
-198 LPEYLQS
+198 
-205 LISTND
+205 
-211 EYSLQFDAQIDVS
+211 
-224 KGDNLV
+224 
-230 NVSAQNYQRAR
+230 
-241 AKIATAPETL
+241 
-251 SAVDENHIQYTG
+251 
-263 ANKAG
+263 
-268 DVKDSQYGYQS
+268 
-279 NTTSNGSWSG
+279 
-289 STLSFTGIVAN
+289 
-300 SANPYIYFCIGI
+300 
-312 GESDGTCT
+312 SDGQAGA
-320 VSFRNLKFTNV
+320 
-331 KLVREVKADSDSIE
+331 EVHGVINFDLSGF
-345 RVDGAAPVNKAQFD
+345 VAQMIQ
-359 NTVQDSFYPYN
+359 N
-370 TNASTAGGWA
+370 
-380 VWHDNI
+380 
-386 TSQLS
+386 
-391 KKIDNVTYG
+391 DNVTVKAKVTANIGARDGSVAGANYVNKLFYSALGVPAGKKMTGGLSFDIRNNDNVSGEDKSGFTSGYQNSSSKGAQDRTSNEVTLDKNTPGLAFALGCGWGQQWSPQDHYVYMSNIRVVFTITFNNVTDSASLNIGDNAAPIASSAYG
-400 NGKLQSYTNSPIA
+400 IQNGYVQGTSGSGYAPYLTDAKNASVYYDSIAKNIKLDNVTDGAGKMQSYTNTGLGQISADGANHSYYKFAQTEYVDMYNYSGESSIQSA
-413 TIGGQNYYKTSTV
+413 ILKYGADAAKTIGVGDRLITGISSDGTLQTS
-426 TYHDT
+426 
-431 YNYLPGLMGYIDSGD
+431 
-446 ISQGFTTETLKY
+446 ETN
-458 VCECGYVYTGTSFDS
+458 
-473 LDNSYTCPNC
+473 NSTHL
-483 GKSKSAFTKTIN
+483 
-495 VPSKMAQDIDINYA
+495 QYA
-509 SGIKQV
+509 SGIKTV
-515 IVGSKYREE
+515 TVNETTFNIW
-524 DADDTTG
+524 DATDRAKTKAITVENDDG
-531 GTLAAVFNL
+531 V
-540 YDANSYGE
+540 
-548 NHGKGI
+548 
-554 YVEGQLVGWAV
+554 AV
-565 VTKTNR
+565 VVGYAKVNYINR
-571 AEVVVK
+571 G
-577 TYMYT
+577 
-582 NARVATQVM
+582 RVAVM
-591 DYGFSS
+591 IYMIANGTVQTSVGDYGGISS
-597 NRWNIEYSGIDTTAP
+597 KSRIEFSGIDTTSP
-612 DDNVNSGTNVSLDK
+612 DDSVNGGTNVSLDNYIK
-626 FVGANAQDLAW
+626 SSSSDLAW
-637 LRQNKIVADGS
+637 FRQNKIVADGS
-648 ININEDDTAAG
+648 INVNEDDTAAG
-659 YSPYIWFYTVN
+659 YSPYLWFYTVN
-670 REDSLAELNNIAITQ
+670 RADSLAALNNIAITQ
-685 FADYAAVKAA
+685 FANYAAVKAA
-695 GINPIALGEISSFTY
+695 GINPIAYGEISSFTY

-725 GNPASITDNVTG
+725 GNPTSITDNVTG

-837 DSYIA
+837 DSYVA
-842 GIANYITSASGTATT
+842 GIVDYITSASGTATT
-857 AVGNDIT
+857 AVSNDIT
-864 ININGVDVNVAYAVE
+864 ININGVDVNVAYAVDE

-1196 KSNRFELSAR
+1196 KSNKFELSAR

-1362 ASENIVVNLVL
+1362 ASEKIFVNLVL

-1505 DIDSNYSIVVQ
+1505 DIDSNYSIIVQ

-1568 QIEALFANGAQ
+1568 QIEALFANGAK
-1579 LSLGAQIA
+1579 LSLGAKIA
-1587 DLTDENYS
+1587 ELTDENYS

-1603 LGGNLDDGNVVIE
+1603 LGGTLDDGNVVIE

-1722 INPASIVVKP
+1722 INPATIVVKP

-1743 EDGVYGIGFDVTSV
+1743 EDGVYGIGFDVASV
-1757 GGQAIAKDGNYANVA
+1757 GGQAIAKDGSYANVA

-1914 FDAFSLSGAQALN
+1914 FDTFSLSGAQALN

-2112 YNKKTDVDMTYTFAQ
+2112 YNKQTDVDMTYTFAQ

-2203 DGTSNVVVDNVN
+2203 DGTSNVVVNNVN

-2415 KGTITGNIKARPVLV
+2415 KGTITGNIEARPVLV

-2828 LPQAYASFAATTP
+2828 LPQAYVSFAATTP

-2902 GDVMSADG
+2902 GDIMSADG

-3014 DNDGQIRTI
+3014 DNDGQVRTI

-3031 KFDTATLEIVLPKL
+3031 KFDTATLDIVLPKL

-3215 VVNAGKYRVIVALT
+3215 VVNAGKYRVVVALT

-3238 KNYNAASTVAE
+3238 KNYNASSTVAE

-3411 QKAGVK
+3411 QKASVK

-3440 TSTTVTVALPE
+3440 TPTTVTVALPE

>member
-1 MYKNL
+1 
-6 RAHTRYESVHAHNT
+6 
-20 KPEVDIMRNGNKT
+20 MRNGNKT

-45 ALCFTLVFAVAIS
+45 ALCFTLVFAVALSTIGSIDMPGTSIAANEDDNEAKGGIVS
-58 VTPDGYFNSAKA
+58 VTADQGPLSAELFGFPGTDPTKKSWSATLTFNNTKFDITNVSNFLSSGSA
-70 LNPDGD
+70 NVGGVVGD
-76 TSGLVRVYQKDAYL
+76 TGSFRASEFNDKGKESSHGVGYAPYLYSAVNYTFSDFMVRLMASSNYTVTAKM
-90 NTSTLVNPD
+90 TSTMNKHHGGTSANRKNGFALV
-99 DYALSAFKTD
+99 SA
-109 FESIMGYGKNANNSK
+109 
-124 TEWSIGDVTFNKY
+124 
-137 VFGMKN
+137 
-143 ITYNSEKGKIKSQ
+143 KGKIKAQ
-156 DSEEEDKTVGVY
+156 EKANENGDNIDIEDGNVSWTTNSNNTGTFTATTGDATFSKEKQTMVMLWVSKSGIDMKNNYTISNISITFTITLNTSVADGDGFT
-168 PLAGGGA
+168 LIDGGA
-175 KMSFYIDAGL
+175 PVVSDSYNLANAYSEGTSGSGYAPMLTNAKNANVYY
-185 FGADSISAVLNVV
+185 DSIA
-198 LPEYLQS
+198 
-205 LISTND
+205 
-211 EYSLQFDAQIDVS
+211 
-224 KGDNLV
+224 KGIKTDYV
-230 NVSAQNYQRAR
+230 N
-241 AKIATAPETL
+241 
-251 SAVDENHIQYTG
+251 
-263 ANKAG
+263 
-268 DVKDSQYGYQS
+268 
-279 NTTSNGSWSG
+279 SG
-289 STLSFTGIVAN
+289 S
-300 SANPYIYFCIGI
+300 
-312 GESDGTCT
+312 
-320 VSFRNLKFTNV
+320 
-331 KLVREVKADSDSIE
+331 
-345 RVDGAAPVNKAQFD
+345 
-359 NTVQDSFYPYN
+359 
-370 TNASTAGGWA
+370 
-380 VWHDNI
+380 
-386 TSQLS
+386 
-391 KKIDNVTYG
+391 
-400 NGKLQSYTNSPIA
+400 GKLQSYVNKKLGTLNVSGTNVD
-413 TIGGQNYYKTSTV
+413 YYKYAQTEFV
-426 TYHDT
+426 DT
-431 YNYLPGLMGYIDSGD
+431 YNYTNTTIQNAFVELGMDAARYIGVGDRILTGIDSTNGTPTWTN
-446 ISQGFTTETLKY
+446 TTATEHLH
-458 VCECGYVYTGTSFDS
+458 
-473 LDNSYTCPNC
+473 
-483 GKSKSAFTKTIN
+483 
-495 VPSKMAQDIDINYA
+495 YA
-509 SGIKQV
+509 SGLKTVV
-515 IVGSKYREE
+515 INETTTFNMWDSSDYTKTKAITQE
-524 DADDTTG
+524 DDN
-531 GTLAAVFNL
+531 GTL
-540 YDANSYGE
+540 
-548 NHGKGI
+548 
-554 YVEGQLVGWAV
+554 
-565 VTKTNR
+565 VTIGYAKVSKTNR
-571 AEVVVK
+571 GRLVVMV
-577 TYMYT
+577 YMIT
-582 NARVATQVM
+582 NGTVSTKVT
-591 DYGFSS
+591 DYGGSPTTT
-597 NRWNIEYSGIDTTAP
+597 RIDVSGIDLTNPDEKVNGNTSISLENFITSNSSGLSTWYRRDDITA
-612 DDNVNSGTNVSLDK
+612 DAEIRID
-626 FVGANAQDLAW
+626 
-637 LRQNKIVADGS
+637 
-648 ININEDDTAAG
+648 EDDSAAG
-659 YSPYIWFYTVN
+659 YSPYLWFYTVN
-670 REDSLAELNNIAITQ
+670 RADSLAALNDIAITQ

-695 GINPIALGEISSFTY
+695 GINPIAYGEISSFTY

-837 DSYIA
+837 DSYVA
-842 GIANYITSASGTATT
+842 GIANYITSASGAATM
-857 AVGNDIT
+857 AVSNDIT
-864 ININGVDVNVAYAVE
+864 ININGVDVNVAYAVDE

-887 TIPAPATAF
+887 TIPTPATAF

-951 EGYLSTFENYELPSS
+951 EGYLSTFENYELPPL

-1038 MVTGDALDGDATD
+1038 MATGDALDGGATD

-1060 NAGMRLVYVWAED
+1060 NAGMRLIYVWAED

-1150 NVLFENYTQNQ
+1150 NVLLENYTQNQ
-1161 VWSGISNENA
+1161 VWNGISNDNA
-1171 QYITASGYETLR
+1171 QYITASGYETLQ

-1196 KSNRFELSAR
+1196 KSNKFELSAR

-1271 DSDGNPVFFVP
+1271 DSDGNPVYFVP
-1282 TKVGSYRVRIYI
+1282 TKVGDYYVRIYI
-1294 PKDDESFVTSDFET
+1294 PKENDSFITKDFAMNEG
-1308 NDAGEQVFAPVRYDV
+1308 GEQLFKALAYNIIR
-1323 IKGKAVITVKS
+1323 GKAVITVKS
-1334 STSKFGEPASSVLGM
+1334 STSKFGESAENVLAM

-1362 ASENIVVNLVL
+1362 ASENIFVNLVL

-1587 DLTDENYS
+1587 ELTDENYS

-1691 GKRVLSISGA
+1691 GKRILSISGA

-1722 INPASIVVKP
+1722 INPATIVVKP

-1743 EDGVYGIGFDVTSV
+1743 EDRVYGIGFDVASV
-1757 GGQAIAKDGNYANVA
+1757 GGQAIAKDGSYANVA
-1772 YNDILAQINGV
+1772 YNDILKQINGV

-1827 FSTQNSNFKVE
+1827 FSTQNSDTPNYNFKVE
-1838 AAVDSTQKLAIEQ
+1838 AAVDSTQKLAIKQ

-1877 GANLYDLSSYLVLAT
+1877 GTNLYDLSSYLVLAT

-1914 FDAFSLSGAQALN
+1914 FDTFSLSGAQALN

-1943 GSAAKDTVAI
+1943 GSAAKDIVAI

-2073 AVYNNR
+2073 AMYNNR

-2236 DASKVS
+2236 VARKVS

-2263 LVSGLEVRFDGTD
+2263 LVSGLEVKFDGTD

-2298 KINSLQVGAIDDFEL
+2298 KINSLQEGAIDDFEL

-2415 KGTITGNIKARPVLV
+2415 KGTITGNIEARPVLV

-2460 DKKFYAIQTKNGSY
+2460 DKKFYAIQTKNGAY

-2514 SNNSEIA
+2514 SNNIEIE
-2521 GKKALAFVMADGT
+2521 GKKALAFVMADDT

-2544 IAEYWYALE
+2544 IEEYWYALE

-2606 YLPAQGK
+2606 YLPAQGT

-2828 LPQAYASFAATTP
+2828 LPQAYVSFAATTP

-2934 VNTLFAKDRTNFFPT
+2934 VNTLFANDRTNFFPT

-3002 VVLAGIDTISAR
+3002 VVLAGIDTISSR

-3174 GENRISYNNLTNGY
+3174 GANRISYNNLTNGY

-3356 TTKSLASSDGSSINI
+3356 TAKSLASSDGSSINI

-3440 TSTTVTVALPE
+3440 TPTTVTVALPE

>member
-1 MYKNL
+1 
-6 RAHTRYESVHAHNT
+6 
-20 KPEVDIMRNGNKT
+20 MRNGNKT

-45 ALCFTLVFAVAIS
+45 ALCFTLVFAFALSKNNSQVASAYTVVEQEKDDDATLGSPSSFFGDNGELTGTHFGYPGLSADTQTWTFTETYNTVVPSTGNHQIFKLKGNTTMYTHVGDANHWLWGVKNGMAAAEVHGVMNFNLS
-58 VTPDGYFNSAKA
+58 GFVAQMIQNDNVTVKAKVTANIGAKEGDSTWLVSYVNNLFYSAVAVPAGKELTGGLSYDLRNNKSESGQDKTGFIAGYQNSDKKGAQDRTSNEVTLTKETPGLGFALGCGWRQQVGSYDHHVYMSNIRVTFTITFNNVTDGSGLNIGDNAAPVASSTYGIQNSYQQ
-70 LNPDGD
+70 G
-76 TSGLVRVYQKDAYL
+76 TSGSGYAPYLTDA
-90 NTSTLVNPD
+90 
-99 DYALSAFKTD
+99 
-109 FESIMGYGKNANNSK
+109 KNAP
-124 TEWSIGDVTFNKY
+124 
-137 VFGMKN
+137 
-143 ITYNSEKGKIKSQ
+143 
-156 DSEEEDKTVGVY
+156 VY
-168 PLAGGGA
+168 
-175 KMSFYIDAGL
+175 Y
-185 FGADSISAVLNVV
+185 DSIKN
-198 LPEYLQS
+198 
-205 LISTND
+205 
-211 EYSLQFDAQIDVS
+211 
-224 KGDNLV
+224 
-230 NVSAQNYQRAR
+230 
-241 AKIATAPETL
+241 
-251 SAVDENHIQYTG
+251 
-263 ANKAG
+263 
-268 DVKDSQYGYQS
+268 
-279 NTTSNGSWSG
+279 
-289 STLSFTGIVAN
+289 
-300 SANPYIYFCIGI
+300 
-312 GESDGTCT
+312 
-320 VSFRNLKFTNV
+320 NV
-331 KLVREVKADSDSIE
+331 KLDSI
-345 RVDGAAPVNKAQFD
+345 VDGA
-359 NTVQDSFYPYN
+359 
-370 TNASTAGGWA
+370 
-380 VWHDNI
+380 
-386 TSQLS
+386 
-391 KKIDNVTYG
+391 
-400 NGKLQSYTNSPIA
+400 GKMQSYTNASLGQISA
-413 TIGGQNYYKTSTV
+413 DGANHSYYKFAQTEYVDMYNYSGESSIQSAILKYGADAAKTIGVGDRLITGISSDGTLQTSET
-426 TYHDT
+426 
-431 YNYLPGLMGYIDSGD
+431 NDSTHL
-446 ISQGFTTETLKY
+446 Q
-458 VCECGYVYTGTSFDS
+458 
-473 LDNSYTCPNC
+473 
-483 GKSKSAFTKTIN
+483 
-495 VPSKMAQDIDINYA
+495 YA
-509 SGIKQV
+509 SGIKTV
-515 IVGSKYREE
+515 TVNETTFNIW
-524 DADDTTG
+524 DATDRAKTKAITVENDDG
-531 GTLAAVFNL
+531 
-540 YDANSYGE
+540 
-548 NHGKGI
+548 
-554 YVEGQLVGWAV
+554 
-565 VTKTNR
+565 VT
-571 AEVVVK
+571 VVVGYAK
-577 TYMYT
+577 VNYI
-582 NARVATQVM
+582 NRGRVAVM
-591 DYGFSS
+591 IYMIANGTVQTSVGDYGGISS
-597 NRWNIEYSGIDTTAP
+597 KSRIEFSGIDTTSP
-612 DDNVNSGTNVSLDK
+612 DDSVNGGTNVSLDNYIK
-626 FVGANAQDLAW
+626 SSSSDLAW
-637 LRQNKIVADGS
+637 FRQNKIVADGS

-659 YSPYIWFYTVN
+659 YSPYLWFYTVN

-695 GINPIALGEISSFTY
+695 GINPIAYGEISSFTY

-837 DSYIA
+837 DSYVA
-842 GIANYITSASGTATT
+842 GIANYITSASGVATT

-951 EGYLSTFENYELPSS
+951 EGYLSTFENYKLPSS

-1038 MVTGDALDGDATD
+1038 MATGDALDGDATD
-1051 FTLQLLQNL
+1051 FTLQLMQNL

-1150 NVLFENYTQNQ
+1150 NVLLENYTQNQ

-1171 QYITASGYETLR
+1171 QYITASGYETLQ

-1196 KSNRFELSAR
+1196 KSNKFELSAR

-1271 DSDGNPVFFVP
+1271 DSDGSPVFFVP

-1362 ASENIVVNLVL
+1362 ASEKIFVNLVL

-1393 QSSDYSAATNYDVTF
+1393 QSSDYSEATNYDVTF

-1465 NPVTDTTADGYA
+1465 KPVTDTTADGYA

-1548 EIGKIAPAYK
+1548 EISKIAPTYK

-1568 QIEALFANGAQ
+1568 QIEALFANGAK
-1579 LSLGAQIA
+1579 LSLGAKIA
-1587 DLTDENYS
+1587 ELTEEDYS
-1595 AAYKYAIL
+1595 AVYKYAIV
-1603 LGGNLDDGNVVIE
+1603 LGGTLDDGNVVIE

-1631 NAIVVKVKDGVN
+1631 NAIVVKVKDDVN

-1650 VWSENTLVFDS
+1650 VWGENTLVFDS

-1672 EYTSVKWSVDVANG
+1672 EYTSVKWFVDVANG

-1722 INPASIVVKP
+1722 INPATIVVKP

-1838 AAVDSTQKLAIEQ
+1838 AAVESTQKLAIEQ

-1914 FDAFSLSGAQALN
+1914 FDTFSLSGAQALN

-1943 GSAAKDTVAI
+1943 GSAANDTVAI

-2073 AVYNNR
+2073 AMYNNR

-2112 YNKKTDVDMTYTFAQ
+2112 YNKQTDVDMTYTFAQ

-2415 KGTITGNIKARPVLV
+2415 KGTITGNIEARPVLV

-2460 DKKFYAIQTKNGSY
+2460 DKKFYAIQTKNGAY

-2828 LPQAYASFAATTP
+2828 LPQAYVSFAATTP

-3014 DNDGQIRTI
+3014 DNDGQVRTI
-3023 FDIAGTNA
+3023 FDIAGANA

-3094 NELYPINVGTY
+3094 NELYPRNVGTY

-3188 NLVKN
+3188 NLVKD

-3260 LSSDGYAMS
+3260 FSSDGYAMS

-3356 TTKSLASSDGSSINI
+3356 TAKSLASSDGSSINI

-3440 TSTTVTVALPE
+3440 TPTTVTVALPE

>member
-1 MYKNL
+1 
-6 RAHTRYESVHAHNT
+6 
-20 KPEVDIMRNGNKT
+20 MRNGNKT

-45 ALCFTLVFAVAIS
+45 ALCFTLVFAFALSKNNSQVASAYTVVEQEKDDDATLGSPSSFFGDNGELTGTHFGYPGLSANTQTWTFTETYNTVVPSTGNHQIFKLKGDTTMYTHVGDANHWLWGVS
-58 VTPDGYFNSAKA
+58 NGMAAAEVHGVMNFNLSGFVAQMIQNDNVTVKATITANIGAREGTQSGGVNPYVNKLFYSAIAVPDGKQMTGGLSYDLRNNATDSGQDKTGFISGYQDSDKKGAQDRTSNEVTLTKETPGLGFALGCGWKQQTNVFTGGQDHYVYMSNIRVTFTITFNGNFTDNASLTLGDNAAPVASSAYGIQ
-70 LNPDGD
+70 NGYVQG
-76 TSGLVRVYQKDAYL
+76 TSGSGYAPYLTDA
-90 NTSTLVNPD
+90 
-99 DYALSAFKTD
+99 
-109 FESIMGYGKNANNSK
+109 KNAP
-124 TEWSIGDVTFNKY
+124 
-137 VFGMKN
+137 
-143 ITYNSEKGKIKSQ
+143 
-156 DSEEEDKTVGVY
+156 VY
-168 PLAGGGA
+168 
-175 KMSFYIDAGL
+175 Y
-185 FGADSISAVLNVV
+185 DSIKN
-198 LPEYLQS
+198 
-205 LISTND
+205 
-211 EYSLQFDAQIDVS
+211 
-224 KGDNLV
+224 
-230 NVSAQNYQRAR
+230 
-241 AKIATAPETL
+241 
-251 SAVDENHIQYTG
+251 
-263 ANKAG
+263 
-268 DVKDSQYGYQS
+268 
-279 NTTSNGSWSG
+279 
-289 STLSFTGIVAN
+289 
-300 SANPYIYFCIGI
+300 
-312 GESDGTCT
+312 
-320 VSFRNLKFTNV
+320 NV
-331 KLVREVKADSDSIE
+331 KLDSI
-345 RVDGAAPVNKAQFD
+345 VN
-359 NTVQDSFYPYN
+359 
-370 TNASTAGGWA
+370 GE
-380 VWHDNI
+380 
-386 TSQLS
+386 
-391 KKIDNVTYG
+391 
-400 NGKLQSYTNSPIA
+400 GKMQSYTNASLGQISA
-413 TIGGQNYYKTSTV
+413 DGANHSYYKFAQTEYVDMYNYSGESSIQSAILKYGADAAKTIGVGDRLITGISSDGTLQTSET
-426 TYHDT
+426 
-431 YNYLPGLMGYIDSGD
+431 NDSTHL
-446 ISQGFTTETLKY
+446 Q
-458 VCECGYVYTGTSFDS
+458 
-473 LDNSYTCPNC
+473 
-483 GKSKSAFTKTIN
+483 
-495 VPSKMAQDIDINYA
+495 YA
-509 SGIKQV
+509 SGIKTV
-515 IVGSKYREE
+515 TVNETTFNIW
-524 DADDTTG
+524 DATDRAKTKAITVENDDG
-531 GTLAAVFNL
+531 
-540 YDANSYGE
+540 
-548 NHGKGI
+548 
-554 YVEGQLVGWAV
+554 
-565 VTKTNR
+565 VT
-571 AEVVVK
+571 VVVGYAK
-577 TYMYT
+577 VNYI
-582 NARVATQVM
+582 NRGRVAVM
-591 DYGFSS
+591 IYMIANGTVQTSVGDYGGIS
-597 NRWNIEYSGIDTTAP
+597 NKSRIEFSGIDTTSP
-612 DDNVNSGTNVSLDK
+612 DDSVNGGTNVSLDNYIK
-626 FVGANAQDLAW
+626 SSSSDLAW
-637 LRQNKIVADGS
+637 FRQNKIVADGS

-659 YSPYIWFYTVN
+659 YSPYLWFYTVN
-670 REDSLAELNNIAITQ
+670 RADSLADLNGIAVTQ
-685 FADYAAVKAA
+685 FADYNAVKAA

-710 DFANGVAKAYGGGEQ
+710 DFANGVAKAYGGADQ

-782 QTTILASENG
+782 QATILASENG

-837 DSYIA
+837 DSYVA
-842 GIANYITSASGTATT
+842 GIANYITSASGAATM
-857 AVGNDIT
+857 AVSNDIT

-1282 TKVGSYRVRIYI
+1282 TKAGSYRVRIYI

-1362 ASENIVVNLVL
+1362 ASENIFVNLVL

-1452 SANEIVADVFSAY
+1452 SANEIVADVFRAY
-1465 NPVTDTTADGYA
+1465 KPVTDTTADGYA

-1558 IAAKD
+1558 IAAED

-1568 QIEALFANGAQ
+1568 QIEALFANGAK

-1587 DLTDENYS
+1587 ELTEEEDYS
-1595 AAYKYAIL
+1595 AVYKYAIV
-1603 LGGNLDDGNVVIE
+1603 LGGTLDDGNVVIE

-1650 VWSENTLVFDS
+1650 VWGENTLVFDS

-1691 GKRVLSISGA
+1691 GKRILSISGA

-1722 INPASIVVKP
+1722 INPATIVVKP

-1743 EDGVYGIGFDVTSV
+1743 EDGVYGIGFDVASV
-1757 GGQAIAKDGNYANVA
+1757 GGQAIAKDGSYANVA

-1877 GANLYDLSSYLVLAT
+1877 GTNLYDLSSYLVLAT

-1943 GSAAKDTVAI
+1943 GSAAKDIVAI

-2415 KGTITGNIKARPVLV
+2415 KGTITGNIEARPVLV

-2561 NDTASVEEAQNAN
+2561 NDTASVEEAQN

-2828 LPQAYASFAATTP
+2828 LPQAYVSFAATTP

-3014 DNDGQIRTI
+3014 DNDGQVRTI

-3031 KFDTATLEIVLPKL
+3031 KFDTATLDIVLPKL

-3440 TSTTVTVALPE
+3440 TPTTVTVALPE

>member
-6 RAHTRYESVHAHNT
+6 RAYTRYESVHAHNT

-45 ALCFTLVFAVAIS
+45 ALCFTLVFAVALS
-58 VTPDGYFNSAKA
+58 N
-70 LNPDGD
+70 
-76 TSGLVRVYQKDAYL
+76 DA
-90 NTSTLVNPD
+90 
-99 DYALSAFKTD
+99 
-109 FESIMGYGKNANNSK
+109 
-124 TEWSIGDVTFNKY
+124 IG
-137 VFGMKN
+137 G
-143 ITYNSEKGKIKSQ
+143 
-156 DSEEEDKTVGVY
+156 
-168 PLAGGGA
+168 
-175 KMSFYIDAGL
+175 
-185 FGADSISAVLNVV
+185 
-198 LPEYLQS
+198 
-205 LISTND
+205 
-211 EYSLQFDAQIDVS
+211 
-224 KGDNLV
+224 
-230 NVSAQNYQRAR
+230 
-241 AKIATAPETL
+241 IATAAESEKDGDATFGAGVSILGDHGELTGVDFGYPGIGTQTTWTYTETFNTVVSSTTNIQVYKETGDTKMFIEEGASGTWQFGVSNAAKAAQCHGVINFGASKFIDQMIQNDNVVVTASITFSMGALSSNFNNKFYSAVVGPEALTAQKSYNLREKDGDSNYTYNYKNSSKEAAETFTTDAVTL
-251 SAVDENHIQYTG
+251 SPGKNNLALATGLGWAQRWAPPYTPRRGLEIKNIQIKYTITFNNVTDG
-263 ANKAG
+263 SGLNIG
-268 DVKDSQYGYQS
+268 DNAAPVASSTYGIQNSYQQG
-279 NTTSNGSWSG
+279 TSG
-289 STLSFTGIVAN
+289 SGYA
-300 SANPYIYFCIGI
+300 PYLTDAKNAPVYYDSIK
-312 GESDGTCT
+312 
-320 VSFRNLKFTNV
+320 NNV
-331 KLVREVKADSDSIE
+331 KLDSI
-345 RVDGAAPVNKAQFD
+345 VN
-359 NTVQDSFYPYN
+359 
-370 TNASTAGGWA
+370 GE
-380 VWHDNI
+380 
-386 TSQLS
+386 
-391 KKIDNVTYG
+391 
-400 NGKLQSYTNSPIA
+400 GKMQSYTNASLGQISA
-413 TIGGQNYYKTSTV
+413 DGANHSYYKFAQTEYVDMYNYSGESSIQSAILKYGADAAKTIGVGDRLITGISSDGTLQTS
-426 TYHDT
+426 
-431 YNYLPGLMGYIDSGD
+431 
-446 ISQGFTTETLKY
+446 ETN
-458 VCECGYVYTGTSFDS
+458 
-473 LDNSYTCPNC
+473 NSTHL
-483 GKSKSAFTKTIN
+483 
-495 VPSKMAQDIDINYA
+495 QYA
-509 SGIKQV
+509 SGIKTV
-515 IVGSKYREE
+515 TVNETTFNIW
-524 DADDTTG
+524 DATDRAKTKAITVENDDG
-531 GTLAAVFNL
+531 V
-540 YDANSYGE
+540 
-548 NHGKGI
+548 
-554 YVEGQLVGWAV
+554 AV
-565 VTKTNR
+565 VVGYAKVNYINR
-571 AEVVVK
+571 G
-577 TYMYT
+577 
-582 NARVATQVM
+582 RVAVM
-591 DYGFSS
+591 IYMIANGTVQTSVGDYGGISS
-597 NRWNIEYSGIDTTAP
+597 KSRIEFSGIDTTSP
-612 DDNVNSGTNVSLDK
+612 DDSVNSGTNVSLDNYIK
-626 FVGANAQDLAW
+626 SSSSDLAW
-637 LRQNKIVADGS
+637 FRQNKIVADGS
-648 ININEDDTAAG
+648 INVNEDDTAAG

-670 REDSLAELNNIAITQ
+670 RADSLAALNNIAITQ

-695 GINPIALGEISSFTY
+695 GINPIAYGEISSFTY

-837 DSYIA
+837 DSYVA
-842 GIANYITSASGTATT
+842 GIANYISSVSGAATT
-857 AVGNDIT
+857 AVSNDIT

-887 TIPAPATAF
+887 TIPTPATAF

-951 EGYLSTFENYELPSS
+951 EGYLSTFENYELPSL

-1019 NNYKSAIDIQKEL
+1019 NNYKSAIDVQKEL

-1150 NVLFENYTQNQ
+1150 NVLLENYTQNQ

-1183 VTLDDFNN
+1183 VTFDDFNN

-1196 KSNRFELSAR
+1196 KSNKFELSAR

-1362 ASENIVVNLVL
+1362 ASENIFVNLVL

-1442 ELAQFAGLYK
+1442 ELSQFAGLYK

-1568 QIEALFANGAQ
+1568 QIEALFANGAK

-1587 DLTDENYS
+1587 ELTEEDYS

-1743 EDGVYGIGFDVTSV
+1743 EDGVYGIGFDVASV
-1757 GGQAIAKDGNYANVA
+1757 GGQAIAKDGSYANVA

-1914 FDAFSLSGAQALN
+1914 FDTFSLSGAQALN

-2073 AVYNNR
+2073 AMYNNR

-2112 YNKKTDVDMTYTFAQ
+2112 YNKQTDVDMTYTFAQ

-2313 IDAVNMSKK
+2313 IDAVNISKK

-2336 IYDGTTSAS
+2336 IYDGATSAS

-2415 KGTITGNIKARPVLV
+2415 KGTITGNIEARPVLV

-2490 KDGTAYGLLLQ
+2490 KDGMAYGLLLQ

-2521 GKKALAFVMADGT
+2521 GKKSLAFVMADGT

-2553 TTDKYILK
+2553 TTDKYVLK

-2828 LPQAYASFAATTP
+2828 LPQAYVSFAATTP

-2987 DYDYDAVDTIVRNYN
+2987 DYDYDAVDTIERNYN
-3002 VVLAGIDTISAR
+3002 VVLAGIDTISSR

-3440 TSTTVTVALPE
+3440 TPTTVTVALPE

>member
-1 MYKNL
+1 
-6 RAHTRYESVHAHNT
+6 
-20 KPEVDIMRNGNKT
+20 MRNGNQS

-45 ALCFTLVFAVAIS
+45 ALCFTLVFA
-58 VTPDGYFNSAKA
+58 F
-70 LNPDGD
+70 
-76 TSGLVRVYQKDAYL
+76 
-90 NTSTLVNPD
+90 
-99 DYALSAFKTD
+99 ALSASVSQVASAYDVVEQEKDDDATLGSPSAFFGDNGELTGMHFGYPGLSANTQTWTFTETYNTVVPSTGNHQIFKLKGNTTMYTHVGDANHWLWGVKNGMAAAEVHGVMNFNLSGFVAQMIQNDNVTVKAKVTANIGAKEGDSTWSVSYVNNLFYSAVAVPAGKELTGGLSYDLRNNKSESGQDKTGFIAGYQNSNKKGAQDRTSNEVTLTKETPGLGFALGCGWRQQVGSYDHHVYMSNIRVTFTITFNNVTD
-109 FESIMGYGKNANNSK
+109 GSGLNIGDNAAPVASSTYGIQNSYQQGTSGSGYAPYLTDAKNAP
-124 TEWSIGDVTFNKY
+124 
-137 VFGMKN
+137 
-143 ITYNSEKGKIKSQ
+143 
-156 DSEEEDKTVGVY
+156 VY
-168 PLAGGGA
+168 
-175 KMSFYIDAGL
+175 Y
-185 FGADSISAVLNVV
+185 DSIKN
-198 LPEYLQS
+198 
-205 LISTND
+205 
-211 EYSLQFDAQIDVS
+211 
-224 KGDNLV
+224 
-230 NVSAQNYQRAR
+230 
-241 AKIATAPETL
+241 
-251 SAVDENHIQYTG
+251 
-263 ANKAG
+263 
-268 DVKDSQYGYQS
+268 
-279 NTTSNGSWSG
+279 
-289 STLSFTGIVAN
+289 
-300 SANPYIYFCIGI
+300 
-312 GESDGTCT
+312 
-320 VSFRNLKFTNV
+320 NV
-331 KLVREVKADSDSIE
+331 KLDSI
-345 RVDGAAPVNKAQFD
+345 VDGA
-359 NTVQDSFYPYN
+359 
-370 TNASTAGGWA
+370 
-380 VWHDNI
+380 
-386 TSQLS
+386 
-391 KKIDNVTYG
+391 
-400 NGKLQSYTNSPIA
+400 GKMQSYTNASLGQISA
-413 TIGGQNYYKTSTV
+413 DGANHSYYKFAQTEYVDMYNYSGESSIQSAILKYGADAAKTIGVGDRLITGISSDGTLQTSET
-426 TYHDT
+426 
-431 YNYLPGLMGYIDSGD
+431 NDSTHL
-446 ISQGFTTETLKY
+446 Q
-458 VCECGYVYTGTSFDS
+458 
-473 LDNSYTCPNC
+473 
-483 GKSKSAFTKTIN
+483 
-495 VPSKMAQDIDINYA
+495 YA
-509 SGIKQV
+509 SGIKTV
-515 IVGSKYREE
+515 TVNETTFNIW
-524 DADDTTG
+524 DATDRAKTKAITVENDDG
-531 GTLAAVFNL
+531 
-540 YDANSYGE
+540 
-548 NHGKGI
+548 
-554 YVEGQLVGWAV
+554 
-565 VTKTNR
+565 VT
-571 AEVVVK
+571 VVVGYAK
-577 TYMYT
+577 VNYI
-582 NARVATQVM
+582 NRGRVAVM
-591 DYGFSS
+591 IYMIANGTVQTSVGDYGGISS
-597 NRWNIEYSGIDTTAP
+597 KSRIEFSGIDTTSP
-612 DDNVNSGTNVSLDK
+612 DDSVNGGTNVSLDNYIK
-626 FVGANAQDLAW
+626 SSSSDLAW
-637 LRQNKIVADGS
+637 FRQNKIVADGS

-659 YSPYIWFYTVN
+659 YSPYLWFYTVN

-695 GINPIALGEISSFTY
+695 GINPIAYGEISSFTY
-710 DFANGVAKAYGGGEQ
+710 DFANGVAKAYGGADQ

-857 AVGNDIT
+857 AVSNDIT
-864 ININGVDVNVAYAVE
+864 ININGVDVNVAYAVDE

-887 TIPAPATAF
+887 TIPTPATAF

-1038 MVTGDALDGDATD
+1038 MATGDALDGDATD

-1082 RYFVLVDANNYSVSA
+1082 RYFVLVDANNYSVAA

-1150 NVLFENYTQNQ
+1150 NVLLENYTQNQ
-1161 VWSGISNENA
+1161 VWSGISNDNA
-1171 QYITASGYETLR
+1171 QYITASGYETLQ

-1196 KSNRFELSAR
+1196 KSNKFELSAR

-1271 DSDGNPVFFVP
+1271 DSDGNPMFFVP

-1334 STSKFGEPASSVLGM
+1334 STSKFGEPASSVVGM

-1362 ASENIVVNLVL
+1362 ASENIFVNLVL

-1465 NPVTDTTADGYA
+1465 KPVTDTTADGYA

-1548 EIGKIAPAYK
+1548 EISKIAPAYK

-1568 QIEALFANGAQ
+1568 QIEALFANGAK

-1587 DLTDENYS
+1587 ELTEEEDYS
-1595 AAYKYAIL
+1595 AVYKYAIV
-1603 LGGNLDDGNVVIE
+1603 LGGTLDDGNVVIE

-1650 VWSENTLVFDS
+1650 VWGENTLVFDS

-1691 GKRVLSISGA
+1691 GKRILSISGA

-1722 INPASIVVKP
+1722 INPATIVVKP
-1732 TAQNLSKVYGE
+1732 TAQNFSKVYGE
-1743 EDGVYGIGFDVTSV
+1743 EDGVYGIGFDVASV
-1757 GGQAIAKDGNYANVA
+1757 GGQAIAKDGSYANVA

-1877 GANLYDLSSYLVLAT
+1877 GTNLYDLSSYLVLAT

-1976 AGIIALLKSDV
+1976 AGVIALLKSDV

-2073 AVYNNR
+2073 AMYNNR

-2203 DGTSNVVVDNVN
+2203 DGTSNVVADNVN

-2358 HSDLLEVVASGNFA
+2358 HSDLLEVVAIGNFA

-2415 KGTITGNIKARPVLV
+2415 KGTITGNIEARPVLV

-2460 DKKFYAIQTKNGSY
+2460 DKKFYAIQTKNGAY

-2828 LPQAYASFAATTP
+2828 LPQAYVSFAATTP

-3014 DNDGQIRTI
+3014 DNDGQVRTI
-3023 FDIAGTNA
+3023 FDIAGANA

-3045 TGVSVGS
+3045 NGVSVGS

-3188 NLVKN
+3188 NLVKD

-3260 LSSDGYAMS
+3260 FSSDGYAMS

-3356 TTKSLASSDGSSINI
+3356 TAKSLASSDGSSINI

-3440 TSTTVTVALPE
+3440 TPTTVTVALPE

>member
-1 MYKNL
+1 
-6 RAHTRYESVHAHNT
+6 
-20 KPEVDIMRNGNKT
+20 MRNGNKT

-45 ALCFTLVFAVAIS
+45 ALCFTLVFAFALSKNNSQVASAYTVVEQEKDDDATLGSPSAFFGDNGELTGMHFGYPGLSANTQTWTFTETYNTVVPSTGNHQIFKLKGNTKMYTHVGDANHWLWGVSNGMAAAEVHGAMNFNLSGFVAQMIQNDNVTVKAKVTANIGAKEGNSTPLIS
-58 VTPDGYFNSAKA
+58 YVNNLFYSAVAVPAGKELTGGLSYDLRNNKSESGQDKTGFIAGYQNSDKKGAQDRTSNEVTLTKETPGLGFALGCGWRQQVGSYDHHVYMSNIRVTFTITFNNVTDGSGLNIGDNAAPVASSTYGIQNSYQQ
-70 LNPDGD
+70 G
-76 TSGLVRVYQKDAYL
+76 TSGSGYAPYLTDA
-90 NTSTLVNPD
+90 
-99 DYALSAFKTD
+99 
-109 FESIMGYGKNANNSK
+109 KNAP
-124 TEWSIGDVTFNKY
+124 
-137 VFGMKN
+137 
-143 ITYNSEKGKIKSQ
+143 
-156 DSEEEDKTVGVY
+156 VY
-168 PLAGGGA
+168 
-175 KMSFYIDAGL
+175 Y
-185 FGADSISAVLNVV
+185 DSIKN
-198 LPEYLQS
+198 
-205 LISTND
+205 
-211 EYSLQFDAQIDVS
+211 
-224 KGDNLV
+224 
-230 NVSAQNYQRAR
+230 
-241 AKIATAPETL
+241 
-251 SAVDENHIQYTG
+251 
-263 ANKAG
+263 
-268 DVKDSQYGYQS
+268 
-279 NTTSNGSWSG
+279 
-289 STLSFTGIVAN
+289 
-300 SANPYIYFCIGI
+300 
-312 GESDGTCT
+312 
-320 VSFRNLKFTNV
+320 NV
-331 KLVREVKADSDSIE
+331 KLDSI
-345 RVDGAAPVNKAQFD
+345 VDGA
-359 NTVQDSFYPYN
+359 
-370 TNASTAGGWA
+370 
-380 VWHDNI
+380 
-386 TSQLS
+386 
-391 KKIDNVTYG
+391 
-400 NGKLQSYTNSPIA
+400 GKMQSYTNASLGQISA
-413 TIGGQNYYKTSTV
+413 DGANHSYYKFAQTEYVDMYNYSGESSIQSAILKYGADAAKTIGVGDRLITGISSDGTLQTSET
-426 TYHDT
+426 
-431 YNYLPGLMGYIDSGD
+431 NDSTHL
-446 ISQGFTTETLKY
+446 Q
-458 VCECGYVYTGTSFDS
+458 
-473 LDNSYTCPNC
+473 
-483 GKSKSAFTKTIN
+483 
-495 VPSKMAQDIDINYA
+495 YA
-509 SGIKQV
+509 SGIKTV
-515 IVGSKYREE
+515 TVNETTFNIW
-524 DADDTTG
+524 DATDRAKTKAITVENDDG
-531 GTLAAVFNL
+531 
-540 YDANSYGE
+540 
-548 NHGKGI
+548 
-554 YVEGQLVGWAV
+554 
-565 VTKTNR
+565 VT
-571 AEVVVK
+571 VVVGYAK
-577 TYMYT
+577 VNYI
-582 NARVATQVM
+582 NRGRVAVM
-591 DYGFSS
+591 IYMIANGTVQTSVGDYGGISS
-597 NRWNIEYSGIDTTAP
+597 KSRIEFSGIDTTSP
-612 DDNVNSGTNVSLDK
+612 DDSVNGGTNVSLDNYIK
-626 FVGANAQDLAW
+626 SSSSDLAW
-637 LRQNKIVADGS
+637 FRQNKIVADGS

-659 YSPYIWFYTVN
+659 YSPYLWFYTVN

-695 GINPIALGEISSFTY
+695 GINPIAYGEISSFTY
-710 DFANGVAKAYGGGEQ
+710 DFANGVAKAYGGADQ

-857 AVGNDIT
+857 AVSNDIT
-864 ININGVDVNVAYAVE
+864 ININGVDVNVAYAVDE

-887 TIPAPATAF
+887 TIPTPATAF

-1038 MVTGDALDGDATD
+1038 MATGDALDGDATD

-1082 RYFVLVDANNYSVSA
+1082 RYFVLVDANNYSVAA

-1150 NVLFENYTQNQ
+1150 NVLLENYTQNQ
-1161 VWSGISNENA
+1161 VWSGISNDNA
-1171 QYITASGYETLR
+1171 QYITASGYETLQ

-1196 KSNRFELSAR
+1196 KSNKFELSAR

-1362 ASENIVVNLVL
+1362 ASENIFVNLVL

-1465 NPVTDTTADGYA
+1465 KPVTDTTADGYA

-1548 EIGKIAPAYK
+1548 EISKIAPAYK

-1568 QIEALFANGAQ
+1568 QIEALFANGAK

-1587 DLTDENYS
+1587 ELTEEEDYS
-1595 AAYKYAIL
+1595 AVYKYAIV
-1603 LGGNLDDGNVVIE
+1603 LGGTLDDGNVVIE

-1650 VWSENTLVFDS
+1650 VWGENTLVFDS

-1691 GKRVLSISGA
+1691 GKRILSISGA

-1722 INPASIVVKP
+1722 INPATIVVKP
-1732 TAQNLSKVYGE
+1732 TAQNFSKVYGE
-1743 EDGVYGIGFDVTSV
+1743 EDGVYGIGFDVASV
-1757 GGQAIAKDGNYANVA
+1757 GGQAIAKDGSYANVA

-1877 GANLYDLSSYLVLAT
+1877 GTNLYDLSSYLVLAT

-1976 AGIIALLKSDV
+1976 AGVIALLKSDV

-2073 AVYNNR
+2073 AMYNNR

-2203 DGTSNVVVDNVN
+2203 DGTSNVVADNVN

-2415 KGTITGNIKARPVLV
+2415 KGTITGNIEARPVLV

-2460 DKKFYAIQTKNGSY
+2460 DKKFYAIQTKNGAY

-2828 LPQAYASFAATTP
+2828 LPQAYVSFAATTP

-3014 DNDGQIRTI
+3014 DNDGQVRTI
-3023 FDIAGTNA
+3023 FDIAGANA

-3188 NLVKN
+3188 NLVKD

-3260 LSSDGYAMS
+3260 FSSDGYAMS

-3356 TTKSLASSDGSSINI
+3356 TAKSLASSDGSSINI

-3440 TSTTVTVALPE
+3440 TPTTVTVALPE

>member
-33 RQLLSLARIFVL
+33 RQLLSLARIFVF
-45 ALCFTLVFAVAIS
+45 ALCFTLVFAVALS
-58 VTPDGYFNSAKA
+58 N
-70 LNPDGD
+70 
-76 TSGLVRVYQKDAYL
+76 DA
-90 NTSTLVNPD
+90 
-99 DYALSAFKTD
+99 
-109 FESIMGYGKNANNSK
+109 
-124 TEWSIGDVTFNKY
+124 IG
-137 VFGMKN
+137 G
-143 ITYNSEKGKIKSQ
+143 
-156 DSEEEDKTVGVY
+156 
-168 PLAGGGA
+168 
-175 KMSFYIDAGL
+175 
-185 FGADSISAVLNVV
+185 
-198 LPEYLQS
+198 
-205 LISTND
+205 
-211 EYSLQFDAQIDVS
+211 
-224 KGDNLV
+224 
-230 NVSAQNYQRAR
+230 
-241 AKIATAPETL
+241 IATAAESEKDGDATFGAGVSILGDHGELTGVDFGYPGIGTQTTWTYTETFNTVVSSTTNIQVYKETGDTKMFIEEGASGTWQFGVSNAAKAAQCHGVINFGTSKFIDQMIQNDNVVVTASVTFSLGALSSNFNNKFYSAVVGPEALTAQKSYNLREKDGDSNYIYNYKNSSKEAAETFTTDAVTL
-251 SAVDENHIQYTG
+251 SPGKNNLALATGLGWAQRWAPPYTPRRGLEIKNIQIKYTITF
-263 ANKAG
+263 NNVTDSSSLNIG
-268 DVKDSQYGYQS
+268 DNAAPVASSTYGIQNSYQQG
-279 NTTSNGSWSG
+279 TSG
-289 STLSFTGIVAN
+289 SGYA
-300 SANPYIYFCIGI
+300 PYLTDAKNAPVYYDSIK
-312 GESDGTCT
+312 
-320 VSFRNLKFTNV
+320 NNV
-331 KLVREVKADSDSIE
+331 KLDSI
-345 RVDGAAPVNKAQFD
+345 VN
-359 NTVQDSFYPYN
+359 
-370 TNASTAGGWA
+370 GE
-380 VWHDNI
+380 
-386 TSQLS
+386 
-391 KKIDNVTYG
+391 
-400 NGKLQSYTNSPIA
+400 GKMQSYTNASLGQISA
-413 TIGGQNYYKTSTV
+413 DGANHSYYKFAQTEYVDMYNYSGESSIQSAILKYGADAAKTIGVGDRLITGISSDGTLQTS
-426 TYHDT
+426 
-431 YNYLPGLMGYIDSGD
+431 
-446 ISQGFTTETLKY
+446 ETN
-458 VCECGYVYTGTSFDS
+458 
-473 LDNSYTCPNC
+473 NSTHL
-483 GKSKSAFTKTIN
+483 
-495 VPSKMAQDIDINYA
+495 QYA
-509 SGIKQV
+509 SGIKTV
-515 IVGSKYREE
+515 TVNETTFNIW
-524 DADDTTG
+524 DATDRAKTKAITVENDDG
-531 GTLAAVFNL
+531 
-540 YDANSYGE
+540 
-548 NHGKGI
+548 
-554 YVEGQLVGWAV
+554 
-565 VTKTNR
+565 VT
-571 AEVVVK
+571 VVVGYAK
-577 TYMYT
+577 VNYI
-582 NARVATQVM
+582 NRGRVAVM
-591 DYGFSS
+591 IYMIANGTVQTSVGDYGGISS
-597 NRWNIEYSGIDTTAP
+597 KSRIEFSGIDTTSP
-612 DDNVNSGTNVSLDK
+612 DDSVNSGTNVSLDNYIK
-626 FVGANAQDLAW
+626 SSSSDLAW
-637 LRQNKIVADGS
+637 FRQNKIVADGS
-648 ININEDDTAAG
+648 INVNEDDTAAG
-659 YSPYIWFYTVN
+659 YSPYLWFYTVN
-670 REDSLAELNNIAITQ
+670 RADSLAALNGIAITQ

-695 GINPIALGEISSFTY
+695 GINPIAYGEISSFTY
-710 DFANGVAKAYGGGEQ
+710 DFANGVAKAYGGADQ

-837 DSYIA
+837 DSYVA
-842 GIANYITSASGTATT
+842 GIVDYITSASGTATT
-857 AVGNDIT
+857 AVSNDIT

-887 TIPAPATAF
+887 TIPTPATAF

-951 EGYLSTFENYELPSS
+951 EGYLSAFENYELPSS

-1271 DSDGNPVFFVP
+1271 DSDGSPVFFVP

-1362 ASENIVVNLVL
+1362 ASENIFVNLVL

-1465 NPVTDTTADGYA
+1465 KPVTDTTADGYA

-1548 EIGKIAPAYK
+1548 EISKIAPAYK

-1568 QIEALFANGAQ
+1568 QIEALFANGAK

-1587 DLTDENYS
+1587 ELTDENYS

-1650 VWSENTLVFDS
+1650 VWGENTLVFDS

-1722 INPASIVVKP
+1722 INPATIVVKP

-1772 YNDILAQINGV
+1772 YNDILAQIDGV

-1900 ANYDSPEKGIRSIV
+1900 ANYDSPEKGTRSIV
-1914 FDAFSLSGAQALN
+1914 FDTFSLSGAQALN

-1943 GSAAKDTVAI
+1943 GSAANDTVAI
-1953 DDSTFVTIIYIDN
+1953 DDNTFVTIIYIDN

-2112 YNKKTDVDMTYTFAQ
+2112 YNKQTDVDMTYTFAQ

-2415 KGTITGNIKARPVLV
+2415 KGTITGNIEARPVLV

-2828 LPQAYASFAATTP
+2828 LPQAYVSFAATTP

-3014 DNDGQIRTI
+3014 DNDGQVRTI

-3031 KFDTATLEIVLPKL
+3031 KFDTATLDIVLPKL

-3193 ADFTLTYQV
+3193 ADFTLTHQV

-3440 TSTTVTVALPE
+3440 TPTTVTVALPE

>member
-1 MYKNL
+1 
-6 RAHTRYESVHAHNT
+6 
-20 KPEVDIMRNGNKT
+20 MRNGNKT

-45 ALCFTLVFAVAIS
+45 ALCFTLVFA
-58 VTPDGYFNSAKA
+58 F
-70 LNPDGD
+70 
-76 TSGLVRVYQKDAYL
+76 
-90 NTSTLVNPD
+90 
-99 DYALSAFKTD
+99 ALSASVSQVASAYTVVEQEKADDATLGSPSAFFGDNSELTGMHFGYPGLSANTQTWTFTETYNTVVPSTGNHQIFKLKGNTTMYTHVGDANHWLWGVKNGMAAAEVHGVMNFNLSGFVAQMIQNDNVTVKAKVTANIGAKEGNSTPLVSYVNNLFYSAVAVPAGKELTGGLSYDLRNNKSESGQDKTGFIAGYQNSDKKGAQDRTSNEVTLTKETPGLGFALGCGWGQQVGSYDHHVYMSNIRVTYTITFNNVTD
-109 FESIMGYGKNANNSK
+109 GSGLNIGDNAAPVASSTYGIQNSYQQGTSGSGYAPYLTDAKNAP
-124 TEWSIGDVTFNKY
+124 
-137 VFGMKN
+137 
-143 ITYNSEKGKIKSQ
+143 
-156 DSEEEDKTVGVY
+156 VY
-168 PLAGGGA
+168 
-175 KMSFYIDAGL
+175 Y
-185 FGADSISAVLNVV
+185 DSIKN
-198 LPEYLQS
+198 
-205 LISTND
+205 
-211 EYSLQFDAQIDVS
+211 
-224 KGDNLV
+224 
-230 NVSAQNYQRAR
+230 
-241 AKIATAPETL
+241 
-251 SAVDENHIQYTG
+251 
-263 ANKAG
+263 
-268 DVKDSQYGYQS
+268 
-279 NTTSNGSWSG
+279 
-289 STLSFTGIVAN
+289 
-300 SANPYIYFCIGI
+300 
-312 GESDGTCT
+312 
-320 VSFRNLKFTNV
+320 NV
-331 KLVREVKADSDSIE
+331 KLDSI
-345 RVDGAAPVNKAQFD
+345 VDGA
-359 NTVQDSFYPYN
+359 
-370 TNASTAGGWA
+370 
-380 VWHDNI
+380 
-386 TSQLS
+386 
-391 KKIDNVTYG
+391 
-400 NGKLQSYTNSPIA
+400 GKMQSYTNASLGQISA
-413 TIGGQNYYKTSTV
+413 DGANHSYYKFAQTEYVDMYNYSGESSIQSAILKYGADAAKTIGVGDRLITGISSDGTLQTS
-426 TYHDT
+426 
-431 YNYLPGLMGYIDSGD
+431 
-446 ISQGFTTETLKY
+446 ETN
-458 VCECGYVYTGTSFDS
+458 
-473 LDNSYTCPNC
+473 NSTHL
-483 GKSKSAFTKTIN
+483 
-495 VPSKMAQDIDINYA
+495 QYA
-509 SGIKQV
+509 SGIKTV
-515 IVGSKYREE
+515 TVNETTFNIW
-524 DADDTTG
+524 DATDRAKTKAITVENDDG
-531 GTLAAVFNL
+531 
-540 YDANSYGE
+540 
-548 NHGKGI
+548 
-554 YVEGQLVGWAV
+554 
-565 VTKTNR
+565 VT
-571 AEVVVK
+571 VVVGYAK
-577 TYMYT
+577 VNYI
-582 NARVATQVM
+582 NRGRVAVM
-591 DYGFSS
+591 IYMIANGTVQTSVGDYGGISS
-597 NRWNIEYSGIDTTAP
+597 KSRIEFSGIDTTSP
-612 DDNVNSGTNVSLDK
+612 DDSVNGGTNVSLDNYIK
-626 FVGANAQDLAW
+626 SSSSDLAW
-637 LRQNKIVADGS
+637 FRQNKIVADGS

-695 GINPIALGEISSFTY
+695 GINPIAYGEISSFTY

-837 DSYIA
+837 ESYVA
-842 GIANYITSASGTATT
+842 GIANYITSASGAATT

-864 ININGVDVNVAYAVE
+864 ININGVDVNVAYAVDE

-887 TIPAPATAF
+887 TIPTPTTAF

-1038 MVTGDALDGDATD
+1038 MATGDALDGDATD

-1271 DSDGNPVFFVP
+1271 DSDGSPVFFVP

-1362 ASENIVVNLVL
+1362 ASENIFVNLVL

-1465 NPVTDTTADGYA
+1465 KPVTDTTADGYA

-1548 EIGKIAPAYK
+1548 EISKIAPTYK

-1568 QIEALFANGAQ
+1568 QIEALFANGAK
-1579 LSLGAQIA
+1579 LSLGAKIA
-1587 DLTDENYS
+1587 ELTEEDYS
-1595 AAYKYAIL
+1595 AVYKYAIV
-1603 LGGNLDDGNVVIE
+1603 LGGTLDDGNVVIE

-1650 VWSENTLVFDS
+1650 VWGENTLVFDS

-1691 GKRVLSISGA
+1691 GKRILSISGA

-1722 INPASIVVKP
+1722 INPATIVVKP

-1743 EDGVYGIGFDVTSV
+1743 EDVDYGIGFDVASV
-1757 GGQAIAKDGNYANVA
+1757 GGQAIAKDGSYANVA
-1772 YNDILAQINGV
+1772 YDDILKQINGV

-1877 GANLYDLSSYLVLAT
+1877 GTNLYDLSSYLVLAT

-1914 FDAFSLSGAQALN
+1914 FDTFSLSGAQALN

-1943 GSAAKDTVAI
+1943 GSAAKDIVAI

-2073 AVYNNR
+2073 AMYNNR

-2134 TAQTIGLKL
+2134 TAQTIGLIL
-2143 AGKAA
+2143 EGKAA

-2203 DGTSNVVVDNVN
+2203 DGTSNVVVDSVN

-2236 DASKVS
+2236 DERKVS

-2415 KGTITGNIKARPVLV
+2415 KGTITGNIEARPVLV

-2460 DKKFYAIQTKNGSY
+2460 DKKFYAIQTKNGAY

-2828 LPQAYASFAATTP
+2828 LPQAYVSFAATTP

-2876 GTTSKVSVVKKN
+2876 GTTSKVCVVKKN

-3002 VVLAGIDTISAR
+3002 VVLAGIDTISSR

-3144 IVIDKADVGLRAQNV
+3144 IVIDKANVGLRAQNV

-3174 GENRISYNNLTNGY
+3174 GANRISYNNLTNGY

-3356 TTKSLASSDGSSINI
+3356 TAKSLASSDGSSINI

-3440 TSTTVTVALPE
+3440 TPTTVTVALPE

-3464 NENGGLTKLTDY
+3464 NENGGLAKLTDY

>member
-1 MYKNL
+1 
-6 RAHTRYESVHAHNT
+6 
-20 KPEVDIMRNGNKT
+20 MRNGNKT

-45 ALCFTLVFAVAIS
+45 ALCFTLVFAVALS
-58 VTPDGYFNSAKA
+58 N
-70 LNPDGD
+70 
-76 TSGLVRVYQKDAYL
+76 DA
-90 NTSTLVNPD
+90 
-99 DYALSAFKTD
+99 
-109 FESIMGYGKNANNSK
+109 
-124 TEWSIGDVTFNKY
+124 IG
-137 VFGMKN
+137 G
-143 ITYNSEKGKIKSQ
+143 
-156 DSEEEDKTVGVY
+156 
-168 PLAGGGA
+168 
-175 KMSFYIDAGL
+175 
-185 FGADSISAVLNVV
+185 
-198 LPEYLQS
+198 
-205 LISTND
+205 
-211 EYSLQFDAQIDVS
+211 
-224 KGDNLV
+224 
-230 NVSAQNYQRAR
+230 
-241 AKIATAPETL
+241 IATAAESEKDGDATFGAGVSILGDHGELTGVDFGYPGIGTQTTWTYTETFNTVVSSTTNIQVYKETGDTKMFIEEGASGTWQFGVSNAAKAAQCHGVINFGASKFIDQMIQNDNVVVTASITFSMGALSSNFNNKFYSAVVGPEALTAQKSYNLREKDGDSNYIYNYKNSSKEAAETFTTDAVTL
-251 SAVDENHIQYTG
+251 SPGKNNLALATGLGWAQRWAPPYTPRRGLEIKNIQIKYTITF
-263 ANKAG
+263 NNVTDSSSLNIG
-268 DVKDSQYGYQS
+268 DNAAPVASSTYGIQNSYQQG
-279 NTTSNGSWSG
+279 TSG
-289 STLSFTGIVAN
+289 SGYA
-300 SANPYIYFCIGI
+300 PYLTDAKNAPVYYDSIK
-312 GESDGTCT
+312 
-320 VSFRNLKFTNV
+320 NNV
-331 KLVREVKADSDSIE
+331 KLDSI
-345 RVDGAAPVNKAQFD
+345 VN
-359 NTVQDSFYPYN
+359 
-370 TNASTAGGWA
+370 GE
-380 VWHDNI
+380 
-386 TSQLS
+386 
-391 KKIDNVTYG
+391 
-400 NGKLQSYTNSPIA
+400 GKMQSYTNASLGQISA
-413 TIGGQNYYKTSTV
+413 DGANHSYYKFAQTEYVDMYNYSGESSIQSAILKYGADAAKTIGVGDRLITGISSDGTLQTS
-426 TYHDT
+426 
-431 YNYLPGLMGYIDSGD
+431 
-446 ISQGFTTETLKY
+446 ETN
-458 VCECGYVYTGTSFDS
+458 
-473 LDNSYTCPNC
+473 NSTHL
-483 GKSKSAFTKTIN
+483 
-495 VPSKMAQDIDINYA
+495 QYA
-509 SGIKQV
+509 SGIKTV
-515 IVGSKYREE
+515 TVNETTFNIW
-524 DADDTTG
+524 DATDRAKTKAITVENDDG
-531 GTLAAVFNL
+531 
-540 YDANSYGE
+540 
-548 NHGKGI
+548 
-554 YVEGQLVGWAV
+554 
-565 VTKTNR
+565 VT
-571 AEVVVK
+571 VVVGYAK
-577 TYMYT
+577 VNYI
-582 NARVATQVM
+582 NRGRVAVM
-591 DYGFSS
+591 IYMIANGTVQTSVGDYGGISS
-597 NRWNIEYSGIDTTAP
+597 KSRIEFSGIDTTSP
-612 DDNVNSGTNVSLDK
+612 DDSVNGGTNVSLDNYIK
-626 FVGANAQDLAW
+626 SSSSDLAW
-637 LRQNKIVADGS
+637 FRQNKIVADGS

-670 REDSLAELNNIAITQ
+670 RADSLAALNNIAITQ

-695 GINPIALGEISSFTY
+695 GINPIAYGEISSFTY
-710 DFANGVAKAYGGGEQ
+710 DFANGVAKAYGGADQ

-837 DSYIA
+837 DSYVA
-842 GIANYITSASGTATT
+842 GIVDYITSASGTATT
-857 AVGNDIT
+857 AVSNDIT

-1362 ASENIVVNLVL
+1362 ASENIFVNLVL

-1465 NPVTDTTADGYA
+1465 KPVTDTTADGYA

-1505 DIDSNYSIVVQ
+1505 DIDSNYSIIVQ

-1579 LSLGAQIA
+1579 LSLGAKIA
-1587 DLTDENYS
+1587 ELTDENYS

-1650 VWSENTLVFDS
+1650 VWGENTLVFDS

-1722 INPASIVVKP
+1722 INPATIVVKP

-1743 EDGVYGIGFDVTSV
+1743 EDGVYGIGFDVASV

-1914 FDAFSLSGAQALN
+1914 FDTFSLSGAQALN

-1943 GSAAKDTVAI
+1943 GSAANDTVAI

-2112 YNKKTDVDMTYTFAQ
+2112 YNKQTDVDMTYTFAQ

-2134 TAQTIGLKL
+2134 TAQTVGLKI

-2415 KGTITGNIKARPVLV
+2415 KGTITGNIEARPVLV

-2707 EKTSVEV
+2707 EKASVEV

-2779 AATGLDASNATL
+2779 AATGLDASNAML

-2828 LPQAYASFAATTP
+2828 LPQAYVSFAATTP

-2870 SVSEAN
+2870 SGSEAN

-2987 DYDYDAVDTIVRNYN
+2987 DYDYDTVDTIVRNYN
-3002 VVLAGIDTISAR
+3002 VVLAGIDTISSR
-3014 DNDGQIRTI
+3014 DNDGQVRTI

-3031 KFDTATLEIVLPKL
+3031 KFDTATLDIVLPKL

-3116 ANGQFVARKDVDAN
+3116 ANGKFVARKDVDAN

-3193 ADFTLTYQV
+3193 ADFTLTHQV

-3440 TSTTVTVALPE
+3440 TPTTVTVALPE

>member
-1 MYKNL
+1 
-6 RAHTRYESVHAHNT
+6 
-20 KPEVDIMRNGNKT
+20 MRNGNKT

-45 ALCFTLVFAVAIS
+45 ALCFTLVFAVALS
-58 VTPDGYFNSAKA
+58 N
-70 LNPDGD
+70 
-76 TSGLVRVYQKDAYL
+76 DAIGGIANAYE
-90 NTSTLVNPD
+90 VKEQDKPD
-99 DYALSAFKTD
+99 DATLGVASAITGDHGELTGVNF
-109 FESIMGYGKNANNSK
+109 GYPGTGTQTSWTF
-124 TEWSIGDVTFNKY
+124 TETYDTVVPSTSNHQIYKKKGNTVMYTHIGDANHWY
-137 VFGMKN
+137 W
-143 ITYNSEKGKIKSQ
+143 
-156 DSEEEDKTVGVY
+156 GV
-168 PLAGGGA
+168 
-175 KMSFYIDAGL
+175 
-185 FGADSISAVLNVV
+185 
-198 LPEYLQS
+198 
-205 LISTND
+205 
-211 EYSLQFDAQIDVS
+211 
-224 KGDNLV
+224 
-230 NVSAQNYQRAR
+230 
-241 AKIATAPETL
+241 
-251 SAVDENHIQYTG
+251 
-263 ANKAG
+263 
-268 DVKDSQYGYQS
+268 
-279 NTTSNGSWSG
+279 
-289 STLSFTGIVAN
+289 
-300 SANPYIYFCIGI
+300 
-312 GESDGTCT
+312 SDGQAGA
-320 VSFRNLKFTNV
+320 
-331 KLVREVKADSDSIE
+331 EVHGVINFDLSGF
-345 RVDGAAPVNKAQFD
+345 VAQMIQ
-359 NTVQDSFYPYN
+359 N
-370 TNASTAGGWA
+370 
-380 VWHDNI
+380 
-386 TSQLS
+386 
-391 KKIDNVTYG
+391 DNVTVKAKVTANIGARDGSVAGANYVNKLFYSALGVPAGKKMTGGLSFDIRNNDNVSGEDKSGFTSGYQNSSSKGAQDRTSNEVTLDKNTPGLAFALGCGWGQQWSPQDHYVYMSNIRVVFTITFNNVTDSASLNIGDNAAPIASSAYG
-400 NGKLQSYTNSPIA
+400 IQNGYVQGTSGSGYAPYLTDAKNASVYYDSIAKNIKLDNVTDGAGKMQSYTNTGLGQISADGTNHTYYKFAQTEYVDMYNYSGESSIQSA
-413 TIGGQNYYKTSTV
+413 ILKYGADAAKTIGVGDRLITGISSDGTLQTS
-426 TYHDT
+426 
-431 YNYLPGLMGYIDSGD
+431 
-446 ISQGFTTETLKY
+446 ETN
-458 VCECGYVYTGTSFDS
+458 
-473 LDNSYTCPNC
+473 NSTHL
-483 GKSKSAFTKTIN
+483 
-495 VPSKMAQDIDINYA
+495 QYA
-509 SGIKQV
+509 SGIKTV
-515 IVGSKYREE
+515 TVNETTFNIW
-524 DADDTTG
+524 DATDRAKTKAITVENDDG
-531 GTLAAVFNL
+531 
-540 YDANSYGE
+540 
-548 NHGKGI
+548 
-554 YVEGQLVGWAV
+554 
-565 VTKTNR
+565 VT
-571 AEVVVK
+571 VVVGYAK
-577 TYMYT
+577 VNYI
-582 NARVATQVM
+582 NRGRVAVM
-591 DYGFSS
+591 IYMIANGTVQTSVGDYGGISS
-597 NRWNIEYSGIDTTAP
+597 KSRIEFSGIDTTSP
-612 DDNVNSGTNVSLDK
+612 DDSVNGGTNVSLDNYIK
-626 FVGANAQDLAW
+626 SSSSDLAW
-637 LRQNKIVADGS
+637 FRKNKIVADGS
-648 ININEDDTAAG
+648 INVNEDDTAAG

-670 REDSLAELNNIAITQ
+670 RADSLAALNDIAITQ

-695 GINPIALGEISSFTY
+695 GINPIDYGEISSFTY

-837 DSYIA
+837 DSYVA
-842 GIANYITSASGTATT
+842 GIANYITSASGAATT
-857 AVGNDIT
+857 AVSNDIT
-864 ININGVDVNVAYAVE
+864 ININGVDVNVAYAVDE

-887 TIPAPATAF
+887 TIPTPATAF

-1038 MVTGDALDGDATD
+1038 MATGDALDGDATD

-1150 NVLFENYTQNQ
+1150 NVLLENYTQNQ

-1171 QYITASGYETLR
+1171 QYITASGYETLQ

-1362 ASENIVVNLVL
+1362 ASENIFVNLVL

-1465 NPVTDTTADGYA
+1465 KPVTDTTADGYA

-1516 TTKYKFTIEKRIV
+1516 TTKYKFTIEKRKV
-1529 KLDVSGQS
+1529 TLDVSGQS

-1548 EIGKIAPAYK
+1548 EISKIAPTYK
-1558 IAAKD
+1558 IAATD

-1568 QIEALFANGAQ
+1568 QIEALFANGAK

-1587 DLTDENYS
+1587 ELTEEEDYS
-1595 AAYKYAIL
+1595 AVYKYAIV
-1603 LGGNLDDGNVVIE
+1603 LGGTLDDGNVVIE

-1650 VWSENTLVFDS
+1650 VWGENTLVFDS

-1691 GKRVLSISGA
+1691 GKRILSISGA

-1722 INPASIVVKP
+1722 INPATIVVKP

-1743 EDGVYGIGFDVTSV
+1743 EDDDYGIGFDVASV
-1757 GGQAIAKDGNYANVA
+1757 GGQAIAKDGSYANVA
-1772 YNDILAQINGV
+1772 YNDILRQINGV

-2073 AVYNNR
+2073 AMYNNR

-2415 KGTITGNIKARPVLV
+2415 KGTITGNIEARPVLV

-2460 DKKFYAIQTKNGSY
+2460 DKKFYAIQTKNGAY

-2828 LPQAYASFAATTP
+2828 LPQAYVSFAATTP

-3014 DNDGQIRTI
+3014 DNDGQVRTI

-3031 KFDTATLEIVLPKL
+3031 KFDTATLDIVLPKL

-3174 GENRISYNNLTNGY
+3174 GANRISYNNLTNGY

-3356 TTKSLASSDGSSINI
+3356 TAKSLASSDGSSINI

-3440 TSTTVTVALPE
+3440 TPTTVTVALPE